1 MGNKSIQKFFAD
13 QNSVIDLSS
22 LGNAKGAKVSLS
34 GPDMNITTPRGS
46 VIIVNGALYSSIKG
60 NNLAVKFKDKTITGA
75 KILGSVDLKDIQ
87 LERIDSSLVDSAQVE
102 KKGNG
107 KRRNKKEEEEL
118 KKQLDDAEN
127 AKKEADKAKEEAEKA
142 KEAAEKALNEAFEV
156 QNSSKQI
163 EEMLQNFLADNVA
176 KDNLAQQSDASQ
188 QNTQAKAT
196 QASKQND
203 AEKVLPQ
210 PINKN
215 TSTGKSNS
223 SKNEENKLDAESVKE
238 PLKVTLA
245 LAAESNS
252 GSKDD
257 SITNFT
263 KPQFVGSTAPNAT
276 VIIKINGI
284 AVGQA
289 VADSLGNFTFTAP
302 ETLTDGTYNLE
313 AEAKTA
319 DGSGSAKLVITID
332 SVTDKP
338 TFELSPESSVSG
350 HKGLTP
356 TLTPSIVGTAEE
368 NAKVDIYV
376 DNKLVASVDVDKD
389 GNWSYEFKDNEL
401 SEGENS
407 IKVVAVDKAG
417 NKNETTDSI
426 ITDTIAPE
434 KPTIELDDSSD
445 SGIKNDNITNSTLP
459 TFIGVAEPGSTVSIY
474 LGLKH
479 LGEVIVAKD
488 GTWSYTLTTPLKDGE
503 YNITATATDIAGHTS
518 ATANL
523 PFTIDTRISYFSAEI
538 ETTNDSGIVGDNVT
552 NNTRPT
558 FTGKTEPNAII
569 SVINSETG
577 EEVIFKANDK
587 GEWTFNFTSDSV
599 EGINNLTFTVE
610 DVAGNKKDF
619 SFSYVIDTI
628 APVPPTVSLEDYVVL
643 PNGIILSGND
653 LPALVGTAEPKSTI
667 LLMRDGK
674 LYDSIEVD
682 SNGTWNY
689 QFSNKFLQGAYDI
702 EIISQDA
709 AGNKSSTVKYSFT
722 IQTEVVPPKAELD
735 ASDDSGA
742 KGDWITNKHNA
753 LTLLGTAD
761 RFATV
766 NILID
771 GKTIGVTT
779 ADADGNWNFDI
790 SRNLSD
796 NVYKIT
802 VESIDPL
809 GRTSS
814 VDYQLTI
821 DSFTPIPTVMLH
833 DSADSGV
840 KGDMITKINT
850 PLFTGMAEA
859 NAKVSIY
866 VDGVLSGEAIAGD
879 DGVWNFQFTT
889 ALSDGSHDV
898 TVKVEDIAGNT
909 ASSSAYNFQ
918 IVTQTQKPTIELV
931 NDTGVD
937 NTDHIINEKNP
948 ALTGTAA
955 PYSTVKL
962 YIDGALIAEVRT
974 NKDGRWEYTLKAD
987 QGLVDG
993 DHRITASVEDIAGNI
1008 AHSDPFLISV
1018 DTAISIPIVSLSP
1031 DSDSGISDDNLTNI
1045 VKPTLHLKD
1054 IDPDIISVQVW
1065 DAMSD
1070 TQIGVA
1076 TQQPDGSWA
1085 YTFTSDLTEG
1095 LHQVYVKVEDIAG
1108 NKANSAIFDFTID
1121 TTVSTPVISLLS
1133 KDDTGVTGDNLTN
1146 INKPG
1151 FAISGVDADAHRV
1164 VVQVM
1169 HNGVSEEIELSH
1181 LNGSWLFI
1189 PGNTWADGSYT
1200 LTVKVEDKAGN
1211 TNYSAPLTVVID
1223 TQIAIDGVE
1232 LVNDSGVK
1240 GDNMTNDD
1248 RPHFRVTV
1256 PTDVNEVRLSI
1267 DGGNSWVQAT
1277 PGVAGSW
1284 EYIWPTDLADGQ
1296 YTLTVEATDKAGN
1309 TVTKTIDFAVDT
1321 TLSVPVIV
1329 LDSADDTGIQGDNM
1343 TNSTQPT
1350 FALQHIDDDAVRV
1363 TVSVEHGG
1371 VTTTFDA
1378 TKGTGGWTF
1387 TPPTSWADGDYTLS
1401 VSVEDKAGNTSHS
1414 ASLTVTVDT
1423 QIAINNIELVND
1435 SGIPDDN
1442 LTNNVRP
1449 HFQVTVPTD
1458 VNVVRLSID
1467 GGKTWF
1473 NATQSA
1479 TPGVWDYIW
1488 PDDVADG
1495 GYTLT
1500 VEATDEAGN
1509 KATQTLDFTIDT
1521 TLSVPTLSLDS
1532 ADDSGIAGDNITNVK
1547 TPGFTLNNIDTDVSR
1562 VIVEVMH
1569 NGIKQEVPLVQT
1581 GGQWRFAPTSDWA
1594 DGDYILT
1601 VKVEDR
1607 AGNVKQSAPL
1617 TVTVDTHIAIDRI
1630 ELVNDSGIP
1639 GDNLTN
1645 EARPH
1650 FQVTVPAD
1658 VNGVRLSI
1666 DGGKTWFDATQSATS
1681 GVWDYTWLTNV
1692 ANGPHTLMVEASDKA
1707 GNKTTQKL
1715 DFTIDTILSEP
1726 TITLD
1731 SADDSAAGDN
1741 ITNVKMPGFTLGNID
1756 ADVTKVVVTVAHDG
1770 KNQQIELIKN
1780 GGVWRFTPG
1789 AAWTDGDYTL
1799 TVKVEDK
1806 AGNTNYSAPLTV
1818 TIDTQT
1824 SIDRIELLNDTG
1836 IVGDNL
1842 TNEARPQFHITVPT
1856 DVNSVQLSLDGGIN
1870 WVNATLTSD
1879 GVWEYIW
1886 PTDLV
1891 ENTYTLTVK
1900 ATDVAGNT
1908 ATETL
1913 NFIIDTTLSTPT
1925 ITLDS
1930 ADDSGT
1936 ANDNKTNVKTPGFII
1951 GGIDSDVTQVVVQVM
1966 RDGHSEEV
1974 ELTQTNGQW
1983 RFVPGSAWT
1992 DGDYTLTVT
2001 VKDEAG
2007 NIRHSAPLTVT
2018 IDTQITIDHIELVND
2033 SGIPDDNLTNN
2044 VRPHFQVTVPTDVNV
2059 VRLSID
2065 GGKTWFN
2072 ATQSATPG
2080 VWDYT
2085 WLADVGEGKHTLT
2098 VEATDKAGNKTTQQL
2113 DFIIDTLLSEPTI
2126 VLDNTDDSGTKGD
2139 HLTNVNKPTFL
2150 LGNIDADAR
2159 YVTVEV
2165 QHGGT
2170 KEVLTA
2176 TKDATG
2182 NWSVT
2187 PTGTWADGDYTL
2199 TVRVED
2205 EAGNEKHSASLT
2217 VTVDTQITID
2227 VIELVNDNGIPGD
2240 NMTNDAHPQFR
2251 VTVPGDVNEVSL
2263 SIDGGVTWVKAT
2275 QSATPGVWNYT
2286 WPGTVPDGDY
2296 TLNVKATDNAGNT
2309 VTETLH
2315 FTIDTTLS
2323 TPVIVLDSAD
2333 DSGVHGDNMTNHT
2346 QPTFALQH
2354 IDDDAVRV
2362 TVSVE
2367 HGGVTTTFDAT
2378 KDAGGWTFTPTGA
2391 WADGDYTLSVSVED
2405 KAGNTSHSAS
2415 LTVTVDTQIAINNI
2429 ELVNDSGIPDDNL
2442 TNNVRPHFQVTVP
2455 TDVNVVRL
2463 SIDGGKTWFNA
2474 TQSATPG
2481 VWDYIWPDDVADGG
2495 YTLTVE
2501 ATDEAGNKAT
2511 QTLDFTIDTT
2521 LSVPTLSLDSADD
2534 SGIAGDNI
2542 TNVKTP
2548 GFTLN
2553 NIDTD
2558 VSRVIVEV
2566 MHNGIKQE
2574 VPLVQTG
2581 GQWRFAPTSDWA
2593 DGDYILT
2600 VKVEDRAGNVKQS
2613 APLTVTVDT
2622 HIAIDRIELVNDS
2635 GIPGDNLTNEARPH
2649 FQVTVPADVNGVR
2662 LSIDGGKTWF
2672 DATQSATSGVW
2683 DYTWLTNVANG
2694 PHTLM
2699 VEASDKAGNKT
2710 TQKLDFTIDT
2720 ILSEP
2725 TITLDSAD
2733 DSAAGDNITN
2743 VKMPGFT
2750 LGNID
2755 ADVTKV
2761 VVTVAHDGKNQQIEL
2776 IKNGGVWRFTPGAAW
2791 TDGDYTLTVK
2801 VEDKAGNTNYSAPL
2815 TVTID
2820 TQTSI
2825 DRIELLND
2833 TGIVGDNLTN
2843 EARPQ
2848 FHITVPTDVNS
2859 VQLSLD
2865 GGINWVNATLTSDG
2879 VWEYI
2884 WPTDLV
2890 ENTYTLTVKATDV
2903 AGNTAT
2909 ETLNFIIDTT
2919 LSTPTIT
2926 LDSADDSG
2934 TANDNKTNVK
2944 TPGFIIGGIDS
2955 DVTQV
2960 VVQVMRDGHSEEV
2973 ELTQTNG
2980 QWRFVPGSAWTD
2992 GDYTLTVTVKD
3003 EAGNIRHSAPL
3014 TVTIDT
3020 QITIDHIELVNDSGI
3035 PDDNLTNNVRPH
3047 FQVTVPTDVNVV
3059 RLSIDGGKTWFNA
3072 TQSATPGV
3080 WDYTWL
3086 ADVGEGK
3093 HTLTVEATDKAG
3105 NKTTQQLDFI
3115 IDTLLSEPTIVLD
3128 NTDDSGT
3135 KGDNLTNVNKPTFL
3149 LGNIDADARYVTV
3162 EVQHG
3167 GTKEVLTATKGA
3179 TGIWSVTPTGT
3190 WADGD
3195 YTLTVR
3201 VEDDAGNVKY
3211 SAPLTVTVD
3220 TQITIDVIEL
3230 VNDNGIPGDNLTND
3244 VRPHFRV
3251 TVPGDVNEVR
3261 LSIDGGNTWVRATQ
3275 GTAGIWDYT
3284 WPKDVTDGLHTL
3296 TVEATDKAGN
3306 KTTQTLDFT
3315 IDTRLSTPTIAM
3327 DSRDDTGAIGDHI
3340 TSVKRPGFTIGN
3352 IDADAHSVI
3361 LRITQGGNSQ
3371 EVTLTQVGGQW
3382 RFTPDADW
3390 ADGSYTLTVEVTD
3403 NAGNVRQ
3410 STPLVV
3416 TVDTQT
3422 SITDITLV
3430 NDHGVPDDNLTNSTR
3445 PQFEITVPA
3454 DVNSVQ
3460 LSIDGGA
3467 NWVSATQGIE
3477 GVWGYTWPTDMGDG
3491 KHTLTVM
3498 VTDRAGN
3505 TATQTL
3511 EFFID
3516 TRLSTPTIALDSTDD
3531 TGTPGDDM
3539 TNRTRPTF
3547 ILQNIDSDVINV
3559 TVSVTHNGT
3568 TTSFTATQGAGGW
3581 SFTPPA
3587 PWGDGDYTLTVTV
3600 EDRAGNTRPSTPL
3613 TVTVDTQIAIDR
3625 IELVNDSGVPGD
3637 NVTKHVRPQFQ
3648 ISVPDDVEK
3657 VLLSIDGGTTW
3668 VTAIK
3673 SSTAGIWD
3681 YTWPTDMPEGQ
3692 HTLTVEVTDGAG
3704 NKMTETLNFTIDITL
3719 LTPTIELAPD
3729 QDTGQNKNDNL
3740 TSVTQPVFVLG
3751 SIDKDVRHVELSIEH
3766 NGTFKTVVLTESADG
3781 WRYRPDSALADGSY
3795 TFTVTVTDV
3804 AGNQQTSAPLKVTI
3818 DGTLT
3823 TPVIELAAGEDSGTV
3838 GDRLTNHDRPV
3849 FDIHQVDSDVTR
3861 VMVKVTYN
3869 GKTHEEAAVFT
3880 NGQWR
3885 FTPSASWADGSYQL
3899 AVVVED
3905 LAGNVKESAP
3915 FEVRIDTTTT
3925 INNIVLLND
3934 TGVQNDQLTNV
3945 AKPSFRIDVP
3955 GDVVQVRVTLD
3966 GGANWNVIRK
3976 NADGQWIFDSPNTLV
3991 DGTYTLRVEATDEAG
4006 NIANKDLVFNIDTN
4020 IQVPTI
4026 ALDAG
4031 QDTGAN
4037 TADNITNISRPTFT
4051 IGNVDPDVI
4060 KVVVTIDGHD
4070 YNATKVGAGWQFT
4083 PGNAIPDGSYN
4094 ITVTVEDKAGNTA
4107 TSKPLPVVIDTT
4119 AEIESV
4125 TLVTDSGDSDVDN
4138 ITKVDKPQFSIV
4150 TADDITHVRVKIDN
4164 AANWIELTKG
4174 GDGRWIFNVG
4184 SALPD
4189 GQHTLLVDV
4198 TDIAGNVAQE
4208 TLQFTIDTTL
4218 REPTIVLDPT
4228 HDTGDDTNDN
4238 LTRINKPVFIIGNVD
4253 NDVSHI
4259 VVHIDGRDY
4268 TIENTGGNLTF
4279 TPDQPLSDGQHT
4291 ISVTVT
4297 DIAGNTKTSAE
4308 LRIEIDTQ
4316 VQIDSVTLTT
4326 DSGVNDHDNVTNA
4339 TRPSFEIATP
4349 DDVTSVLVSFDGV
4362 NWTPISK
4369 NAAGQWE
4376 FTAGS
4381 ALPDGHYTLHV
4392 QATDRAGNTAN
4403 STLGFTVDTQID
4415 GLSVVMLDDAGK
4427 DSTDGITNITSPRF
4441 EISAREPL
4449 QSVTVI
4455 LNGKSSTLT
4464 QGAGNKW
4471 LFTPDTPLVDGTYK
4485 IEIVAEDIA
4494 GNKISKEVSFT
4505 IDTIV
4510 SDPSIDL
4517 LDADDTGE
4525 SAVDNITSVT
4535 TPRFVIGNV
4544 PADIDTVVIRING
4557 VSYSVTANGNN
4568 LWEFQVPVALNDGVY
4583 EAVVVFRDI
4592 AGNTSETKLPFT
4604 IDTTTSVSVR
4614 MEPASDTGNSNSDN
4628 LTNKQ
4633 NPKFEG
4639 TAEPNAKLVIT
4650 IVDDKSGREVL
4661 KQTITVGADGNW
4673 SVTPNILPDGMYT
4686 INVVATDVAG
4696 NTAQTQERFTIDT
4709 VTIDPT
4715 IRLSDPSIDDQHEA
4729 TSLRPEFKGFAE
4741 AFSTIMIQWDGKVVG
4756 SANANANGE
4765 WSWTPPSVLAPGSYV
4780 VSIVAKDKAGNESS
4794 QVDFPVVIPVI
4805 DVTPPTIKLSE
4816 ESDSGALGD
4825 FTTNNK
4831 TPTLIG
4837 STLPNTIVSIYVDGV
4852 KVGEATAD
4860 TAGRY
4865 TFQLSEMKDG
4875 HYVVQVGIVNPR
4887 DNSELRSTAVDVTID
4902 TEVAELV
4909 WNISGMHEGGYI
4921 NTVTPEIGGTSEPN
4935 SKITIFVNGVE
4946 KAIAYT
4952 TGAGHWGVVL
4962 PALGNDG
4969 NYELTFKVEDVAGN
4983 IREFGPQNVIL
4994 DTVISPLT
5002 VVLREADDSGKVGDW
5017 ITNKSHVTIDGTA
5030 EAGSTLTIR
5039 NPQGVV
5045 IATLVVGNDG
5055 RWSAELD
5062 LREGSNAF
5070 VVVSED
5076 KAGNSQQKE
5085 ILIEHDTQIEIS
5097 DISLSRDTNSGDKYD
5112 LITNN
5117 KSPVLVAMTDPG
5129 ATVQVYINGV
5139 LQGTV
5144 EASSSGNISYT
5155 MPANSADGEY
5165 QVQFVATDTAGN
5177 RVESAITTVTIDSQI
5192 AVFDIDEDSLP
5203 ALSNNRALSVS
5214 GVGEAGSQVSIFVD
5228 GKLVNVVMVEADGTW
5243 RAPILL
5249 QDDGTFNIHFSITD
5263 VAGNTEVSKDY
5274 SVDVDSSTDF
5284 PTLNLEDA
5292 SNSGSLDDLITNHN
5306 KPVLVGTAEAGA
5318 TIHIYVDEKIV
5329 ANVLVLEDG
5338 TWSYQFDNALK
5349 DGEYSIRVVAE
5360 DPAGN
5365 TAESPRLLVTID
5377 TSTFIDNPAMVAG
5390 SDNGIFSNDSITSQT
5405 RPTFSI
5411 FGEMNQSVQ
5420 IFIDGVLVDTITVT
5434 DRNQVYRPE
5443 SPLGDGSHSIYYV
5456 ITDKAGNTATSKT
5469 LNFTIDTFNTTPVAI
5484 DSIGGQTLA
5493 EMTGSDG
5500 KIYIT
5505 DTTRNLLFSGSA
5517 EPNSKIEI
5525 IINGLNVGEV
5535 WVNEKGHWQMP
5546 VNPLYFTEGQ
5556 LDITVKS
5563 TDRAGN
5569 VNQEKYSIWVDTH
5582 IKVFTS
5588 ELDDNKSSSKTEW
5601 WSNSDLI
5608 TMRGTGEIGATVSLI
5623 VAGVTLAT
5631 AVVAATGR
5639 WELSTDKLPEGTYDI
5654 SLVIEDSA
5662 GNRWEDVREIFIDR
5676 TPPNAPVVTYSD
5688 IVNDLIIM
5696 QGTAEAKSQLIITDS
5711 EGNTYTLTVPDNGK
5725 WSMAIPYPS
5734 EGKFTITSV
5743 DAIGNRSD
5751 DVPLDIMKEV
5761 PVISLSPDS
5770 DSGTVGDN
5778 ITRDKQ
5784 PTFIIGNL
5792 ESDVVVVQVD
5802 INGTVY
5808 NAEKNADGVWFFT
5821 PGTPLADGSYT
5832 ISVIASDAA
5841 GNQKNSLPITV
5852 TIDSTLTVPE
5862 IALAAGEDNGASDSD
5877 NVTNHTQPK
5886 FTLQHI
5892 DADVTGVT
5900 VNVTHNGVT
5909 DIYQATQG
5917 ADGWT
5922 FTPPAAWNDGN
5933 YTLSVTV
5940 VDRAGNSQQSAS
5952 LAVTVDSTVT
5962 VTADSQHDD
5971 ASDDATAT
5979 AVTPPESETVNAES
5993 ATHLR
5998 TEPSAAEE
6006 SVVKVTAYSITLLNA
6021 DSGDEI
6027 DRSISQTPSF
6037 EISVPENIVNVS
6049 IMFEGEEFTLPITNQ
6064 KAIFEVPLSLEDGEY
6079 TMDVKFIDKDNDFLI
6094 KEKTFSVDHS
6104 SADIVNAMNVRG
6116 KTEDDINDSPSTS
6129 SVGHNNNGAID
6140 VFAVNEV
6147 TLPVDNQEEHA

>member
-2126 VLDNTDDSGTKGD
+2126 VLDSTDDSGTKGD

-2481 VWDYIWPDDVADGG
+2481 VWDY
-2495 YTLTVE
+2495 
-2501 ATDEAGNKAT
+2501 
-2511 QTLDFTIDTT
+2511 
-2521 LSVPTLSLDSADD
+2521 
-2534 SGIAGDNI
+2534 
-2542 TNVKTP
+2542 
-2548 GFTLN
+2548 
-2553 NIDTD
+2553 
-2558 VSRVIVEV
+2558 
-2566 MHNGIKQE
+2566 
-2574 VPLVQTG
+2574 
-2581 GQWRFAPTSDWA
+2581 
-2593 DGDYILT
+2593 
-2600 VKVEDRAGNVKQS
+2600 
-2613 APLTVTVDT
+2613 
-2622 HIAIDRIELVNDS
+2622 
-2635 GIPGDNLTNEARPH
+2635 
-2649 FQVTVPADVNGVR
+2649 
-2662 LSIDGGKTWF
+2662 
-2672 DATQSATSGVW
+2672 
-2683 DYTWLTNVANG
+2683 
-2694 PHTLM
+2694 
-2699 VEASDKAGNKT
+2699 
-2710 TQKLDFTIDT
+2710 
-2720 ILSEP
+2720 
-2725 TITLDSAD
+2725 
-2733 DSAAGDNITN
+2733 
-2743 VKMPGFT
+2743 
-2750 LGNID
+2750 
-2755 ADVTKV
+2755 
-2761 VVTVAHDGKNQQIEL
+2761 
-2776 IKNGGVWRFTPGAAW
+2776 
-2791 TDGDYTLTVK
+2791 
-2801 VEDKAGNTNYSAPL
+2801 
-2815 TVTID
+2815 
-2820 TQTSI
+2820 
-2825 DRIELLND
+2825 
-2833 TGIVGDNLTN
+2833 
-2843 EARPQ
+2843 
-2848 FHITVPTDVNS
+2848 
-2859 VQLSLD
+2859 
-2865 GGINWVNATLTSDG
+2865 
-2879 VWEYI
+2879 
-2884 WPTDLV
+2884 
-2890 ENTYTLTVKATDV
+2890 
-2903 AGNTAT
+2903 
-2909 ETLNFIIDTT
+2909 
-2919 LSTPTIT
+2919 
-2926 LDSADDSG
+2926 
-2934 TANDNKTNVK
+2934 
-2944 TPGFIIGGIDS
+2944 
-2955 DVTQV
+2955 
-2960 VVQVMRDGHSEEV
+2960 
-2973 ELTQTNG
+2973 
-2980 QWRFVPGSAWTD
+2980 
-2992 GDYTLTVTVKD
+2992 
-3003 EAGNIRHSAPL
+3003 
-3014 TVTIDT
+3014 
-3020 QITIDHIELVNDSGI
+3020 
-3035 PDDNLTNNVRPH
+3035 
-3047 FQVTVPTDVNVV
+3047 
-3059 RLSIDGGKTWFNA
+3059 
-3072 TQSATPGV
+3072 
-3080 WDYTWL
+3080 TWL

-3327 DSRDDTGAIGDHI
+3327 DSRDDTGAIGAHI

-3657 VLLSIDGGTTW
+3657 VLLSIDGGTTR

-4557 VSYSVTANGNN
+4557 VSYPVTANGNN

>member
-1 MGNKSIQKFFAD
+1 KSIQKFFAD

-426 ITDTIAPE
+426 ITDTIPPE

-1065 DAMSD
+1065 DAASD

-1108 NKANSAIFDFTID
+1108 NKANSAVFDFTID

-1378 TKGTGGWTF
+1378 TKGTGGWSF
-1387 TPPTSWADGDYTLS
+1387 TPTGAWADGDYTLS

-1458 VNVVRLSID
+1458 VNEVRLSID

-1479 TPGVWDYIW
+1479 TPGAWDYIW

-1500 VEATDEAGN
+1500 VEATDKAGN
-1509 KATQTLDFTIDT
+1509 KTTQELDFTIDT

-2018 IDTQITIDHIELVND
+2018 IDTQIAIDHIELVND
-2033 SGIPDDNLTNN
+2033 SGIPDDNLTNEA
-2044 VRPHFQVTVPTDVNV
+2044 RPHFQVTVPTDVNV

-2072 ATQSATPG
+2072 ATQSSTPG

-2113 DFIIDTLLSEPTI
+2113 DFIIDTMLSEPTI

-2139 HLTNVNKPTFL
+2139 NLTNVNKPTFL

-2227 VIELVNDNGIPGD
+2227 AIELVNDNGIPGD

-2323 TPVIVLDSAD
+2323 VPVIVLNSAD
-2333 DSGVHGDNMTNHT
+2333 DTGVQGDNMTNSS

-2378 KDAGGWTFTPTGA
+2378 KGVGGWSFTPTGA

-2442 TNNVRPHFQVTVP
+2442 TNNVRPHFQVKVP
-2455 TDVNVVRL
+2455 TDVN
-2463 SIDGGKTWFNA
+2463 
-2474 TQSATPG
+2474 
-2481 VWDYIWPDDVADGG
+2481 
-2495 YTLTVE
+2495 E
-2501 ATDEAGNKAT
+2501 
-2511 QTLDFTIDTT
+2511 
-2521 LSVPTLSLDSADD
+2521 
-2534 SGIAGDNI
+2534 
-2542 TNVKTP
+2542 
-2548 GFTLN
+2548 
-2553 NIDTD
+2553 
-2558 VSRVIVEV
+2558 
-2566 MHNGIKQE
+2566 
-2574 VPLVQTG
+2574 
-2581 GQWRFAPTSDWA
+2581 
-2593 DGDYILT
+2593 
-2600 VKVEDRAGNVKQS
+2600 
-2613 APLTVTVDT
+2613 
-2622 HIAIDRIELVNDS
+2622 
-2635 GIPGDNLTNEARPH
+2635 
-2649 FQVTVPADVNGVR
+2649 
-2662 LSIDGGKTWF
+2662 
-2672 DATQSATSGVW
+2672 
-2683 DYTWLTNVANG
+2683 
-2694 PHTLM
+2694 
-2699 VEASDKAGNKT
+2699 
-2710 TQKLDFTIDT
+2710 
-2720 ILSEP
+2720 
-2725 TITLDSAD
+2725 
-2733 DSAAGDNITN
+2733 
-2743 VKMPGFT
+2743 
-2750 LGNID
+2750 
-2755 ADVTKV
+2755 
-2761 VVTVAHDGKNQQIEL
+2761 
-2776 IKNGGVWRFTPGAAW
+2776 
-2791 TDGDYTLTVK
+2791 
-2801 VEDKAGNTNYSAPL
+2801 
-2815 TVTID
+2815 
-2820 TQTSI
+2820 
-2825 DRIELLND
+2825 
-2833 TGIVGDNLTN
+2833 
-2843 EARPQ
+2843 
-2848 FHITVPTDVNS
+2848 
-2859 VQLSLD
+2859 
-2865 GGINWVNATLTSDG
+2865 
-2879 VWEYI
+2879 
-2884 WPTDLV
+2884 
-2890 ENTYTLTVKATDV
+2890 
-2903 AGNTAT
+2903 
-2909 ETLNFIIDTT
+2909 
-2919 LSTPTIT
+2919 
-2926 LDSADDSG
+2926 
-2934 TANDNKTNVK
+2934 
-2944 TPGFIIGGIDS
+2944 
-2955 DVTQV
+2955 
-2960 VVQVMRDGHSEEV
+2960 
-2973 ELTQTNG
+2973 
-2980 QWRFVPGSAWTD
+2980 
-2992 GDYTLTVTVKD
+2992 
-3003 EAGNIRHSAPL
+3003 
-3014 TVTIDT
+3014 
-3020 QITIDHIELVNDSGI
+3020 
-3035 PDDNLTNNVRPH
+3035 
-3047 FQVTVPTDVNVV
+3047 V

-3105 NKTTQQLDFI
+3105 NQTTQKLDFI
-3115 IDTLLSEPTIVLD
+3115 IDTMLSEPTIVLD
-3128 NTDDSGT
+3128 STDDSGT
-3135 KGDNLTNVNKPTFL
+3135 KGDNLTNANKPTFI

-3162 EVQHG
+3162 EVQYG

-3195 YTLTVR
+3195 YMLTVR

-3315 IDTRLSTPTIAM
+3315 IDTRLSTPTITM

-3352 IDADAHSVI
+3352 IDSDAQSVI

-3410 STPLVV
+3410 STPLIV

-3467 NWVSATQGIE
+3467 NWVSAAQGIE

-3613 TVTVDTQIAIDR
+3613 TVTVDTQIAIDH

-3681 YTWPTDMPEGQ
+3681 YTWPTDMSEGQ
-3692 HTLTVEVTDGAG
+3692 HTLIVEVTDGAG

-3719 LTPTIELAPD
+3719 MTPTIELAPD

-4308 LRIEIDTQ
+4308 LKIEIDTQ

-4535 TPRFVIGNV
+4535 KPRFVIGNV

-4557 VSYSVTANGNN
+4557 VSYPVTANGNN

-4887 DNSELRSTAVDVTID
+4887 DNSELRSTAVDLTID

-5292 SNSGSLDDLITNHN
+5292 SNSGSLDDLITSHN

-5377 TSTFIDNPAMVAG
+5377 TSTFIDNPVMMAG

-5405 RPTFSI
+5405 RPAFSI
-5411 FGEMNQSVQ
+5411 YGEMNQSVQ

-5469 LNFTIDTFNTTPVAI
+5469 LNFTIDTLNTTPVAI

-5582 IKVFTS
+5582 IQVFTS
-5588 ELDDNKSSSKTEW
+5588 ELDDNKSSSKTDW
-5601 WSNSDLI
+5601 WSNSSTI
-5608 TMRGTGEIGATVSLI
+5608 TMRGMGEIGATVSLI

-5631 AVVAATGR
+5631 AVVAANGQ
-5639 WELSTDKLPEGTYDI
+5639 WELSTDQLPEGKYDI
-5654 SLVIEDSA
+5654 TLSIEDNA
-5662 GNRWEDVREIFIDR
+5662 GNRKEEVHEIFIDR

-5711 EGNTYTLTVPDNGK
+5711 NGNTYTLTVPDNGK

-5751 DVPLDIMKEV
+5751 DVSLDIMKEV

-5862 IALAAGEDNGASDSD
+5862 IALAAGEDNGVSDSD

-5909 DIYQATQG
+5909 DTYQATQG

-5922 FTPPAAWNDGN
+5922 FTPPAAWNDGT

-5971 ASDDATAT
+5971 ASDDATPT
-5979 AVTPPESETVNAES
+5979 AVTPLESETVNAES
-5993 ATHLR
+5993 DTHLR
-5998 TEPSAAEE
+5998 TVPSAAEE
-6006 SVVKVTAYSITLLNA
+6006 SVVKETAYSITLLNA

-6049 IMFEGEEFTLPITNQ
+6049 VMFEGEEFTLPITNQ

-6104 SADIVNAMNVRG
+6104 SADIVNAMNARG
-6116 KTEDDINDSPSTS
+6116 KAEDDINDSPSTS

>member
-1200 LTVKVEDKAGN
+1200 LTVKVED
-1211 TNYSAPLTVVID
+1211 
-1223 TQIAIDGVE
+1223 
-1232 LVNDSGVK
+1232 
-1240 GDNMTNDD
+1240 
-1248 RPHFRVTV
+1248 
-1256 PTDVNEVRLSI
+1256 
-1267 DGGNSWVQAT
+1267 
-1277 PGVAGSW
+1277 
-1284 EYIWPTDLADGQ
+1284 
-1296 YTLTVEATDKAGN
+1296 
-1309 TVTKTIDFAVDT
+1309 
-1321 TLSVPVIV
+1321 
-1329 LDSADDTGIQGDNM
+1329 
-1343 TNSTQPT
+1343 
-1350 FALQHIDDDAVRV
+1350 
-1363 TVSVEHGG
+1363 
-1371 VTTTFDA
+1371 
-1378 TKGTGGWTF
+1378 
-1387 TPPTSWADGDYTLS
+1387 
-1401 VSVEDKAGNTSHS
+1401 
-1414 ASLTVTVDT
+1414 
-1423 QIAINNIELVND
+1423 
-1435 SGIPDDN
+1435 
-1442 LTNNVRP
+1442 
-1449 HFQVTVPTD
+1449 
-1458 VNVVRLSID
+1458 
-1467 GGKTWF
+1467 
-1473 NATQSA
+1473 
-1479 TPGVWDYIW
+1479 
-1488 PDDVADG
+1488 
-1495 GYTLT
+1495 
-1500 VEATDEAGN
+1500 
-1509 KATQTLDFTIDT
+1509 
-1521 TLSVPTLSLDS
+1521 
-1532 ADDSGIAGDNITNVK
+1532 
-1547 TPGFTLNNIDTDVSR
+1547 
-1562 VIVEVMH
+1562 
-1569 NGIKQEVPLVQT
+1569 
-1581 GGQWRFAPTSDWA
+1581 
-1594 DGDYILT
+1594 
-1601 VKVEDR
+1601 R

-2126 VLDNTDDSGTKGD
+2126 VLDSTDDSGTKGD

-2481 VWDYIWPDDVADGG
+2481 VWDY
-2495 YTLTVE
+2495 
-2501 ATDEAGNKAT
+2501 
-2511 QTLDFTIDTT
+2511 
-2521 LSVPTLSLDSADD
+2521 
-2534 SGIAGDNI
+2534 
-2542 TNVKTP
+2542 
-2548 GFTLN
+2548 
-2553 NIDTD
+2553 
-2558 VSRVIVEV
+2558 
-2566 MHNGIKQE
+2566 
-2574 VPLVQTG
+2574 
-2581 GQWRFAPTSDWA
+2581 
-2593 DGDYILT
+2593 
-2600 VKVEDRAGNVKQS
+2600 
-2613 APLTVTVDT
+2613 
-2622 HIAIDRIELVNDS
+2622 
-2635 GIPGDNLTNEARPH
+2635 
-2649 FQVTVPADVNGVR
+2649 
-2662 LSIDGGKTWF
+2662 
-2672 DATQSATSGVW
+2672 
-2683 DYTWLTNVANG
+2683 
-2694 PHTLM
+2694 
-2699 VEASDKAGNKT
+2699 
-2710 TQKLDFTIDT
+2710 
-2720 ILSEP
+2720 
-2725 TITLDSAD
+2725 
-2733 DSAAGDNITN
+2733 
-2743 VKMPGFT
+2743 
-2750 LGNID
+2750 
-2755 ADVTKV
+2755 
-2761 VVTVAHDGKNQQIEL
+2761 
-2776 IKNGGVWRFTPGAAW
+2776 
-2791 TDGDYTLTVK
+2791 
-2801 VEDKAGNTNYSAPL
+2801 
-2815 TVTID
+2815 
-2820 TQTSI
+2820 
-2825 DRIELLND
+2825 
-2833 TGIVGDNLTN
+2833 
-2843 EARPQ
+2843 
-2848 FHITVPTDVNS
+2848 
-2859 VQLSLD
+2859 
-2865 GGINWVNATLTSDG
+2865 
-2879 VWEYI
+2879 
-2884 WPTDLV
+2884 
-2890 ENTYTLTVKATDV
+2890 
-2903 AGNTAT
+2903 
-2909 ETLNFIIDTT
+2909 
-2919 LSTPTIT
+2919 
-2926 LDSADDSG
+2926 
-2934 TANDNKTNVK
+2934 
-2944 TPGFIIGGIDS
+2944 
-2955 DVTQV
+2955 
-2960 VVQVMRDGHSEEV
+2960 
-2973 ELTQTNG
+2973 
-2980 QWRFVPGSAWTD
+2980 
-2992 GDYTLTVTVKD
+2992 
-3003 EAGNIRHSAPL
+3003 
-3014 TVTIDT
+3014 
-3020 QITIDHIELVNDSGI
+3020 
-3035 PDDNLTNNVRPH
+3035 
-3047 FQVTVPTDVNVV
+3047 
-3059 RLSIDGGKTWFNA
+3059 
-3072 TQSATPGV
+3072 
-3080 WDYTWL
+3080 TWL

-3105 NKTTQQLDFI
+3105 NKTT
-3115 IDTLLSEPTIVLD
+3115 
-3128 NTDDSGT
+3128 
-3135 KGDNLTNVNKPTFL
+3135 
-3149 LGNIDADARYVTV
+3149 
-3162 EVQHG
+3162 
-3167 GTKEVLTATKGA
+3167 
-3179 TGIWSVTPTGT
+3179 
-3190 WADGD
+3190 
-3195 YTLTVR
+3195 
-3201 VEDDAGNVKY
+3201 
-3211 SAPLTVTVD
+3211 
-3220 TQITIDVIEL
+3220 
-3230 VNDNGIPGDNLTND
+3230 
-3244 VRPHFRV
+3244 
-3251 TVPGDVNEVR
+3251 
-3261 LSIDGGNTWVRATQ
+3261 
-3275 GTAGIWDYT
+3275 
-3284 WPKDVTDGLHTL
+3284 
-3296 TVEATDKAGN
+3296 
-3306 KTTQTLDFT
+3306 
-3315 IDTRLSTPTIAM
+3315 
-3327 DSRDDTGAIGDHI
+3327 
-3340 TSVKRPGFTIGN
+3340 
-3352 IDADAHSVI
+3352 
-3361 LRITQGGNSQ
+3361 
-3371 EVTLTQVGGQW
+3371 
-3382 RFTPDADW
+3382 
-3390 ADGSYTLTVEVTD
+3390 
-3403 NAGNVRQ
+3403 
-3410 STPLVV
+3410 
-3416 TVDTQT
+3416 
-3422 SITDITLV
+3422 
-3430 NDHGVPDDNLTNSTR
+3430 
-3445 PQFEITVPA
+3445 
-3454 DVNSVQ
+3454 
-3460 LSIDGGA
+3460 
-3467 NWVSATQGIE
+3467 
-3477 GVWGYTWPTDMGDG
+3477 
-3491 KHTLTVM
+3491 
-3498 VTDRAGN
+3498 
-3505 TATQTL
+3505 
-3511 EFFID
+3511 
-3516 TRLSTPTIALDSTDD
+3516 
-3531 TGTPGDDM
+3531 
-3539 TNRTRPTF
+3539 
-3547 ILQNIDSDVINV
+3547 
-3559 TVSVTHNGT
+3559 
-3568 TTSFTATQGAGGW
+3568 
-3581 SFTPPA
+3581 
-3587 PWGDGDYTLTVTV
+3587 
-3600 EDRAGNTRPSTPL
+3600 
-3613 TVTVDTQIAIDR
+3613 
-3625 IELVNDSGVPGD
+3625 
-3637 NVTKHVRPQFQ
+3637 
-3648 ISVPDDVEK
+3648 
-3657 VLLSIDGGTTW
+3657 
-3668 VTAIK
+3668 
-3673 SSTAGIWD
+3673 
-3681 YTWPTDMPEGQ
+3681 
-3692 HTLTVEVTDGAG
+3692 
-3704 NKMTETLNFTIDITL
+3704 
-3719 LTPTIELAPD
+3719 
-3729 QDTGQNKNDNL
+3729 
-3740 TSVTQPVFVLG
+3740 
-3751 SIDKDVRHVELSIEH
+3751 
-3766 NGTFKTVVLTESADG
+3766 
-3781 WRYRPDSALADGSY
+3781 
-3795 TFTVTVTDV
+3795 
-3804 AGNQQTSAPLKVTI
+3804 
-3818 DGTLT
+3818 
-3823 TPVIELAAGEDSGTV
+3823 
-3838 GDRLTNHDRPV
+3838 
-3849 FDIHQVDSDVTR
+3849 
-3861 VMVKVTYN
+3861 
-3869 GKTHEEAAVFT
+3869 
-3880 NGQWR
+3880 
-3885 FTPSASWADGSYQL
+3885 
-3899 AVVVED
+3899 
-3905 LAGNVKESAP
+3905 
-3915 FEVRIDTTTT
+3915 
-3925 INNIVLLND
+3925 
-3934 TGVQNDQLTNV
+3934 
-3945 AKPSFRIDVP
+3945 
-3955 GDVVQVRVTLD
+3955 
-3966 GGANWNVIRK
+3966 
-3976 NADGQWIFDSPNTLV
+3976 
-3991 DGTYTLRVEATDEAG
+3991 
-4006 NIANKDLVFNIDTN
+4006 
-4020 IQVPTI
+4020 
-4026 ALDAG
+4026 
-4031 QDTGAN
+4031 
-4037 TADNITNISRPTFT
+4037 
-4051 IGNVDPDVI
+4051 
-4060 KVVVTIDGHD
+4060 
-4070 YNATKVGAGWQFT
+4070 
-4083 PGNAIPDGSYN
+4083 
-4094 ITVTVEDKAGNTA
+4094 
-4107 TSKPLPVVIDTT
+4107 
-4119 AEIESV
+4119 
-4125 TLVTDSGDSDVDN
+4125 
-4138 ITKVDKPQFSIV
+4138 
-4150 TADDITHVRVKIDN
+4150 
-4164 AANWIELTKG
+4164 
-4174 GDGRWIFNVG
+4174 
-4184 SALPD
+4184 
-4189 GQHTLLVDV
+4189 
-4198 TDIAGNVAQE
+4198 
-4208 TLQFTIDTTL
+4208 
-4218 REPTIVLDPT
+4218 
-4228 HDTGDDTNDN
+4228 
-4238 LTRINKPVFIIGNVD
+4238 
-4253 NDVSHI
+4253 
-4259 VVHIDGRDY
+4259 
-4268 TIENTGGNLTF
+4268 
-4279 TPDQPLSDGQHT
+4279 
-4291 ISVTVT
+4291 
-4297 DIAGNTKTSAE
+4297 
-4308 LRIEIDTQ
+4308 
-4316 VQIDSVTLTT
+4316 
-4326 DSGVNDHDNVTNA
+4326 
-4339 TRPSFEIATP
+4339 
-4349 DDVTSVLVSFDGV
+4349 
-4362 NWTPISK
+4362 
-4369 NAAGQWE
+4369 
-4376 FTAGS
+4376 
-4381 ALPDGHYTLHV
+4381 
-4392 QATDRAGNTAN
+4392 
-4403 STLGFTVDTQID
+4403 
-4415 GLSVVMLDDAGK
+4415 
-4427 DSTDGITNITSPRF
+4427 
-4441 EISAREPL
+4441 
-4449 QSVTVI
+4449 
-4455 LNGKSSTLT
+4455 
-4464 QGAGNKW
+4464 
-4471 LFTPDTPLVDGTYK
+4471 
-4485 IEIVAEDIA
+4485 
-4494 GNKISKEVSFT
+4494 
-4505 IDTIV
+4505 
-4510 SDPSIDL
+4510 
-4517 LDADDTGE
+4517 
-4525 SAVDNITSVT
+4525 
-4535 TPRFVIGNV
+4535 
-4544 PADIDTVVIRING
+4544 
-4557 VSYSVTANGNN
+4557 
-4568 LWEFQVPVALNDGVY
+4568 
-4583 EAVVVFRDI
+4583 
-4592 AGNTSETKLPFT
+4592 
-4604 IDTTTSVSVR
+4604 
-4614 MEPASDTGNSNSDN
+4614 
-4628 LTNKQ
+4628 
-4633 NPKFEG
+4633 
-4639 TAEPNAKLVIT
+4639 
-4650 IVDDKSGREVL
+4650 
-4661 KQTITVGADGNW
+4661 
-4673 SVTPNILPDGMYT
+4673 
-4686 INVVATDVAG
+4686 
-4696 NTAQTQERFTIDT
+4696 
-4709 VTIDPT
+4709 
-4715 IRLSDPSIDDQHEA
+4715 
-4729 TSLRPEFKGFAE
+4729 
-4741 AFSTIMIQWDGKVVG
+4741 
-4756 SANANANGE
+4756 
-4765 WSWTPPSVLAPGSYV
+4765 
-4780 VSIVAKDKAGNESS
+4780 
-4794 QVDFPVVIPVI
+4794 
-4805 DVTPPTIKLSE
+4805 
-4816 ESDSGALGD
+4816 
-4825 FTTNNK
+4825 
-4831 TPTLIG
+4831 
-4837 STLPNTIVSIYVDGV
+4837 
-4852 KVGEATAD
+4852 
-4860 TAGRY
+4860 
-4865 TFQLSEMKDG
+4865 
-4875 HYVVQVGIVNPR
+4875 
-4887 DNSELRSTAVDVTID
+4887 
-4902 TEVAELV
+4902 
-4909 WNISGMHEGGYI
+4909 
-4921 NTVTPEIGGTSEPN
+4921 
-4935 SKITIFVNGVE
+4935 
-4946 KAIAYT
+4946 
-4952 TGAGHWGVVL
+4952 
-4962 PALGNDG
+4962 
-4969 NYELTFKVEDVAGN
+4969 
-4983 IREFGPQNVIL
+4983 
-4994 DTVISPLT
+4994 
-5002 VVLREADDSGKVGDW
+5002 
-5017 ITNKSHVTIDGTA
+5017 
-5030 EAGSTLTIR
+5030 
-5039 NPQGVV
+5039 
-5045 IATLVVGNDG
+5045 
-5055 RWSAELD
+5055 
-5062 LREGSNAF
+5062 
-5070 VVVSED
+5070 
-5076 KAGNSQQKE
+5076 
-5085 ILIEHDTQIEIS
+5085 
-5097 DISLSRDTNSGDKYD
+5097 
-5112 LITNN
+5112 
-5117 KSPVLVAMTDPG
+5117 
-5129 ATVQVYINGV
+5129 
-5139 LQGTV
+5139 
-5144 EASSSGNISYT
+5144 
-5155 MPANSADGEY
+5155 
-5165 QVQFVATDTAGN
+5165 
-5177 RVESAITTVTIDSQI
+5177 
-5192 AVFDIDEDSLP
+5192 
-5203 ALSNNRALSVS
+5203 
-5214 GVGEAGSQVSIFVD
+5214 
-5228 GKLVNVVMVEADGTW
+5228 
-5243 RAPILL
+5243 
-5249 QDDGTFNIHFSITD
+5249 
-5263 VAGNTEVSKDY
+5263 
-5274 SVDVDSSTDF
+5274 
-5284 PTLNLEDA
+5284 
-5292 SNSGSLDDLITNHN
+5292 
-5306 KPVLVGTAEAGA
+5306 
-5318 TIHIYVDEKIV
+5318 
-5329 ANVLVLEDG
+5329 
-5338 TWSYQFDNALK
+5338 
-5349 DGEYSIRVVAE
+5349 
-5360 DPAGN
+5360 
-5365 TAESPRLLVTID
+5365 
-5377 TSTFIDNPAMVAG
+5377 
-5390 SDNGIFSNDSITSQT
+5390 
-5405 RPTFSI
+5405 
-5411 FGEMNQSVQ
+5411 
-5420 IFIDGVLVDTITVT
+5420 
-5434 DRNQVYRPE
+5434 
-5443 SPLGDGSHSIYYV
+5443 
-5456 ITDKAGNTATSKT
+5456 
-5469 LNFTIDTFNTTPVAI
+5469 
-5484 DSIGGQTLA
+5484 
-5493 EMTGSDG
+5493 
-5500 KIYIT
+5500 
-5505 DTTRNLLFSGSA
+5505 
-5517 EPNSKIEI
+5517 
-5525 IINGLNVGEV
+5525 
-5535 WVNEKGHWQMP
+5535 
-5546 VNPLYFTEGQ
+5546 
-5556 LDITVKS
+5556 
-5563 TDRAGN
+5563 
-5569 VNQEKYSIWVDTH
+5569 
-5582 IKVFTS
+5582 
-5588 ELDDNKSSSKTEW
+5588 
-5601 WSNSDLI
+5601 
-5608 TMRGTGEIGATVSLI
+5608 
-5623 VAGVTLAT
+5623 
-5631 AVVAATGR
+5631 
-5639 WELSTDKLPEGTYDI
+5639 
-5654 SLVIEDSA
+5654 
-5662 GNRWEDVREIFIDR
+5662 
-5676 TPPNAPVVTYSD
+5676 
-5688 IVNDLIIM
+5688 
-5696 QGTAEAKSQLIITDS
+5696 
-5711 EGNTYTLTVPDNGK
+5711 
-5725 WSMAIPYPS
+5725 
-5734 EGKFTITSV
+5734 
-5743 DAIGNRSD
+5743 
-5751 DVPLDIMKEV
+5751 
-5761 PVISLSPDS
+5761 
-5770 DSGTVGDN
+5770 
-5778 ITRDKQ
+5778 
-5784 PTFIIGNL
+5784 
-5792 ESDVVVVQVD
+5792 
-5802 INGTVY
+5802 
-5808 NAEKNADGVWFFT
+5808 
-5821 PGTPLADGSYT
+5821 
-5832 ISVIASDAA
+5832 
-5841 GNQKNSLPITV
+5841 
-5852 TIDSTLTVPE
+5852 
-5862 IALAAGEDNGASDSD
+5862 
-5877 NVTNHTQPK
+5877 
-5886 FTLQHI
+5886 
-5892 DADVTGVT
+5892 
-5900 VNVTHNGVT
+5900 
-5909 DIYQATQG
+5909 
-5917 ADGWT
+5917 
-5922 FTPPAAWNDGN
+5922 
-5933 YTLSVTV
+5933 
-5940 VDRAGNSQQSAS
+5940 
-5952 LAVTVDSTVT
+5952 
-5962 VTADSQHDD
+5962 
-5971 ASDDATAT
+5971 
-5979 AVTPPESETVNAES
+5979 
-5993 ATHLR
+5993 
-5998 TEPSAAEE
+5998 
-6006 SVVKVTAYSITLLNA
+6006 
-6021 DSGDEI
+6021 
-6027 DRSISQTPSF
+6027 
-6037 EISVPENIVNVS
+6037 
-6049 IMFEGEEFTLPITNQ
+6049 
-6064 KAIFEVPLSLEDGEY
+6064 
-6079 TMDVKFIDKDNDFLI
+6079 
-6094 KEKTFSVDHS
+6094 
-6104 SADIVNAMNVRG
+6104 
-6116 KTEDDINDSPSTS
+6116 
-6129 SVGHNNNGAID
+6129 
-6140 VFAVNEV
+6140 
-6147 TLPVDNQEEHA
+6147 

>member
-34 GPDMNITTPRGS
+34 GPDMNITTPHGS

-426 ITDTIAPE
+426 ITDTIPPE

-628 APVPPTVSLEDYVVL
+628 APVPPTVSLEDFVVL

-1031 DSDSGISDDNLTNI
+1031 DSDSGIADDNLTNI

-1108 NKANSAIFDFTID
+1108 NKANSAVFDFTID

-1181 LNGSWLFI
+1181 LNGSWLFT

-1211 TNYSAPLTVVID
+1211 TSYSAPLTVVID

-1329 LDSADDTGIQGDNM
+1329 LNSADDTGVQGDNM

-1378 TKGTGGWTF
+1378 TKGTGGWSF
-1387 TPPTSWADGDYTLS
+1387 TPTGAWADGDYTLS

-1435 SGIPDDN
+1435 SGIPNDN

-1473 NATQSA
+1473 NATQNA

-1509 KATQTLDFTIDT
+1509 KTTQTLDFTIDT

-1639 GDNLTN
+1639 DDNLTN

-2018 IDTQITIDHIELVND
+2018 IDTQIAIDHIELVND
-2033 SGIPDDNLTNN
+2033 SGIPDDNLTNEA
-2044 VRPHFQVTVPTDVNV
+2044 RPHFQVTVPTDVNV

-2113 DFIIDTLLSEPTI
+2113 DFIIDTMLSEPTI

-2139 HLTNVNKPTFL
+2139 NLTNVNKPTFL

-2227 VIELVNDNGIPGD
+2227 AIELVNDNGIPGD

-2333 DSGVHGDNMTNHT
+2333 DTGIQGDNMTNRT
-2346 QPTFALQH
+2346 QPTFNLQH

-2378 KDAGGWTFTPTGA
+2378 KGVGGWTFTPPTSWGA
-2391 WADGDYTLSVSVED
+2391 GDYTLSVSVED

-2442 TNNVRPHFQVTVP
+2442 TNNVRPHFQVKVP
-2455 TDVNVVRL
+2455 TDVN
-2463 SIDGGKTWFNA
+2463 
-2474 TQSATPG
+2474 
-2481 VWDYIWPDDVADGG
+2481 
-2495 YTLTVE
+2495 E
-2501 ATDEAGNKAT
+2501 
-2511 QTLDFTIDTT
+2511 
-2521 LSVPTLSLDSADD
+2521 
-2534 SGIAGDNI
+2534 
-2542 TNVKTP
+2542 
-2548 GFTLN
+2548 
-2553 NIDTD
+2553 
-2558 VSRVIVEV
+2558 
-2566 MHNGIKQE
+2566 
-2574 VPLVQTG
+2574 
-2581 GQWRFAPTSDWA
+2581 
-2593 DGDYILT
+2593 
-2600 VKVEDRAGNVKQS
+2600 
-2613 APLTVTVDT
+2613 
-2622 HIAIDRIELVNDS
+2622 
-2635 GIPGDNLTNEARPH
+2635 
-2649 FQVTVPADVNGVR
+2649 
-2662 LSIDGGKTWF
+2662 
-2672 DATQSATSGVW
+2672 
-2683 DYTWLTNVANG
+2683 
-2694 PHTLM
+2694 
-2699 VEASDKAGNKT
+2699 
-2710 TQKLDFTIDT
+2710 
-2720 ILSEP
+2720 
-2725 TITLDSAD
+2725 
-2733 DSAAGDNITN
+2733 
-2743 VKMPGFT
+2743 
-2750 LGNID
+2750 
-2755 ADVTKV
+2755 
-2761 VVTVAHDGKNQQIEL
+2761 
-2776 IKNGGVWRFTPGAAW
+2776 
-2791 TDGDYTLTVK
+2791 
-2801 VEDKAGNTNYSAPL
+2801 
-2815 TVTID
+2815 
-2820 TQTSI
+2820 
-2825 DRIELLND
+2825 
-2833 TGIVGDNLTN
+2833 
-2843 EARPQ
+2843 
-2848 FHITVPTDVNS
+2848 
-2859 VQLSLD
+2859 
-2865 GGINWVNATLTSDG
+2865 
-2879 VWEYI
+2879 
-2884 WPTDLV
+2884 
-2890 ENTYTLTVKATDV
+2890 
-2903 AGNTAT
+2903 
-2909 ETLNFIIDTT
+2909 
-2919 LSTPTIT
+2919 
-2926 LDSADDSG
+2926 
-2934 TANDNKTNVK
+2934 
-2944 TPGFIIGGIDS
+2944 
-2955 DVTQV
+2955 
-2960 VVQVMRDGHSEEV
+2960 
-2973 ELTQTNG
+2973 
-2980 QWRFVPGSAWTD
+2980 
-2992 GDYTLTVTVKD
+2992 
-3003 EAGNIRHSAPL
+3003 
-3014 TVTIDT
+3014 
-3020 QITIDHIELVNDSGI
+3020 
-3035 PDDNLTNNVRPH
+3035 
-3047 FQVTVPTDVNVV
+3047 V

-3105 NKTTQQLDFI
+3105 NQTTQKLDFI
-3115 IDTLLSEPTIVLD
+3115 IDTMLSEPTIVLD
-3128 NTDDSGT
+3128 STDDSGT
-3135 KGDNLTNVNKPTFL
+3135 KGDNLTNANKPTFI

-3162 EVQHG
+3162 EVQYG

-3410 STPLVV
+3410 STPLIV

-3467 NWVSATQGIE
+3467 NWVSAAQGIE

-3516 TRLSTPTIALDSTDD
+3516 TQLSTPTIALDSTDD

-3613 TVTVDTQIAIDR
+3613 TVTVDTQIAIDH

-3692 HTLTVEVTDGAG
+3692 HTLIVEVTDGAG
-3704 NKMTETLNFTIDITL
+3704 NKMTGTLDFTIDITL

-3849 FDIHQVDSDVTR
+3849 FDIRQVDSDVTR

-4308 LRIEIDTQ
+4308 LKIEIDTQ

-4535 TPRFVIGNV
+4535 KPRFVIGNV

-4557 VSYSVTANGNN
+4557 VSYPVTANGNN

-4860 TAGRY
+4860 AAGRY

-4887 DNSELRSTAVDVTID
+4887 DNSELRSTAVDLTID

-5292 SNSGSLDDLITNHN
+5292 SNSGSLDDLITSHN

-5377 TSTFIDNPAMVAG
+5377 TSTFIDNPVMMAG

-5405 RPTFSI
+5405 RPAFSI
-5411 FGEMNQSVQ
+5411 YGEMNQSVQ

-5469 LNFTIDTFNTTPVAI
+5469 LNFTIDTLNTTPVAI

-5535 WVNEKGHWQMP
+5535 WVNDKGHWQMP

-5582 IKVFTS
+5582 IQVFTS
-5588 ELDDNKSSSKTEW
+5588 ELDDNKSSSKTDW
-5601 WSNSDLI
+5601 WSNSSTI
-5608 TMRGTGEIGATVSLI
+5608 TMRGMGEIGATVSLI

-5631 AVVAATGR
+5631 AVVAANGQ
-5639 WELSTDKLPEGTYDI
+5639 WELSTDQLPEGKYDI
-5654 SLVIEDSA
+5654 TLSIEDNA
-5662 GNRWEDVREIFIDR
+5662 GNRKEEVHEIFIDR

-5711 EGNTYTLTVPDNGK
+5711 NGNTYTLTVPDNGK

-5832 ISVIASDAA
+5832 ISVVASDAA

-5922 FTPPAAWNDGN
+5922 FTPPAAWNDGT

-5962 VTADSQHDD
+5962 VTADSQHND

-5998 TEPSAAEE
+5998 TVPSVAEE
-6006 SVVKVTAYSITLLNA
+6006 SVVKETAYSITLLNA

-6049 IMFEGEEFTLPITNQ
+6049 VMFEGEEFTLPITNQ

-6079 TMDVKFIDKDNDFLI
+6079 TMDVKFIDKDDDFLI

-6104 SADIVNAMNVRG
+6104 SADIVNAMNARG

>member
-34 GPDMNITTPRGS
+34 GPDMNITTPHGS

-118 KKQLDDAEN
+118 KKQLDEAEN

-445 SGIKNDNITNSTLP
+445 SGIKNDSITNSTLP

-538 ETTNDSGIVGDNVT
+538 ETTDDSGIVGDNVT

-599 EGINNLTFTVE
+599 EGVNNLTFTVE

-619 SFSYVIDTI
+619 SFSYIIDTV
-628 APVPPTVSLEDYVVL
+628 APVPPTVSLEDFVVL

-1031 DSDSGISDDNLTNI
+1031 GSDSGISDDNLTNI

-1065 DAMSD
+1065 DAASD

-1108 NKANSAIFDFTID
+1108 NKANSAVFDFTID

-1181 LNGSWLFI
+1181 LNGSWLFT

-1329 LDSADDTGIQGDNM
+1329 LNSADDTGVQGDNM

-1435 SGIPDDN
+1435 SGIPNDN

-1473 NATQSA
+1473 NATQNA

-1509 KATQTLDFTIDT
+1509 KTTQTLDFTIDT

-1562 VIVEVMH
+1562 VTVEVMH

-1666 DGGKTWFDATQSATS
+1666 DGGKTWFDATQSATP

-1715 DFTIDTILSEP
+1715 DFIIDTMLSEP

-2018 IDTQITIDHIELVND
+2018 IDTQIAIDHIELVND
-2033 SGIPDDNLTNN
+2033 SGIPDDNLTN
-2044 VRPHFQVTVPTDVNV
+2044 
-2059 VRLSID
+2059 
-2065 GGKTWFN
+2065 
-2072 ATQSATPG
+2072 
-2080 VWDYT
+2080 
-2085 WLADVGEGKHTLT
+2085 
-2098 VEATDKAGNKTTQQL
+2098 EA
-2113 DFIIDTLLSEPTI
+2113 
-2126 VLDNTDDSGTKGD
+2126 
-2139 HLTNVNKPTFL
+2139 
-2150 LGNIDADAR
+2150 
-2159 YVTVEV
+2159 
-2165 QHGGT
+2165 
-2170 KEVLTA
+2170 
-2176 TKDATG
+2176 
-2182 NWSVT
+2182 
-2187 PTGTWADGDYTL
+2187 
-2199 TVRVED
+2199 
-2205 EAGNEKHSASLT
+2205 
-2217 VTVDTQITID
+2217 
-2227 VIELVNDNGIPGD
+2227 
-2240 NMTNDAHPQFR
+2240 
-2251 VTVPGDVNEVSL
+2251 
-2263 SIDGGVTWVKAT
+2263 
-2275 QSATPGVWNYT
+2275 
-2286 WPGTVPDGDY
+2286 
-2296 TLNVKATDNAGNT
+2296 
-2309 VTETLH
+2309 
-2315 FTIDTTLS
+2315 
-2323 TPVIVLDSAD
+2323 
-2333 DSGVHGDNMTNHT
+2333 
-2346 QPTFALQH
+2346 
-2354 IDDDAVRV
+2354 
-2362 TVSVE
+2362 
-2367 HGGVTTTFDAT
+2367 
-2378 KDAGGWTFTPTGA
+2378 
-2391 WADGDYTLSVSVED
+2391 
-2405 KAGNTSHSAS
+2405 
-2415 LTVTVDTQIAINNI
+2415 
-2429 ELVNDSGIPDDNL
+2429 
-2442 TNNVRPHFQVTVP
+2442 
-2455 TDVNVVRL
+2455 
-2463 SIDGGKTWFNA
+2463 
-2474 TQSATPG
+2474 
-2481 VWDYIWPDDVADGG
+2481 
-2495 YTLTVE
+2495 
-2501 ATDEAGNKAT
+2501 
-2511 QTLDFTIDTT
+2511 
-2521 LSVPTLSLDSADD
+2521 
-2534 SGIAGDNI
+2534 
-2542 TNVKTP
+2542 
-2548 GFTLN
+2548 
-2553 NIDTD
+2553 
-2558 VSRVIVEV
+2558 
-2566 MHNGIKQE
+2566 
-2574 VPLVQTG
+2574 
-2581 GQWRFAPTSDWA
+2581 
-2593 DGDYILT
+2593 
-2600 VKVEDRAGNVKQS
+2600 
-2613 APLTVTVDT
+2613 
-2622 HIAIDRIELVNDS
+2622 
-2635 GIPGDNLTNEARPH
+2635 
-2649 FQVTVPADVNGVR
+2649 
-2662 LSIDGGKTWF
+2662 
-2672 DATQSATSGVW
+2672 
-2683 DYTWLTNVANG
+2683 
-2694 PHTLM
+2694 
-2699 VEASDKAGNKT
+2699 
-2710 TQKLDFTIDT
+2710 
-2720 ILSEP
+2720 
-2725 TITLDSAD
+2725 
-2733 DSAAGDNITN
+2733 
-2743 VKMPGFT
+2743 
-2750 LGNID
+2750 
-2755 ADVTKV
+2755 
-2761 VVTVAHDGKNQQIEL
+2761 
-2776 IKNGGVWRFTPGAAW
+2776 
-2791 TDGDYTLTVK
+2791 
-2801 VEDKAGNTNYSAPL
+2801 
-2815 TVTID
+2815 
-2820 TQTSI
+2820 
-2825 DRIELLND
+2825 
-2833 TGIVGDNLTN
+2833 
-2843 EARPQ
+2843 
-2848 FHITVPTDVNS
+2848 
-2859 VQLSLD
+2859 
-2865 GGINWVNATLTSDG
+2865 
-2879 VWEYI
+2879 
-2884 WPTDLV
+2884 
-2890 ENTYTLTVKATDV
+2890 
-2903 AGNTAT
+2903 
-2909 ETLNFIIDTT
+2909 
-2919 LSTPTIT
+2919 
-2926 LDSADDSG
+2926 
-2934 TANDNKTNVK
+2934 
-2944 TPGFIIGGIDS
+2944 
-2955 DVTQV
+2955 
-2960 VVQVMRDGHSEEV
+2960 
-2973 ELTQTNG
+2973 
-2980 QWRFVPGSAWTD
+2980 
-2992 GDYTLTVTVKD
+2992 
-3003 EAGNIRHSAPL
+3003 
-3014 TVTIDT
+3014 
-3020 QITIDHIELVNDSGI
+3020 
-3035 PDDNLTNNVRPH
+3035 RPH

-3167 GTKEVLTATKGA
+3167 GTKEVLTATKDATGNWSVTPTGTWADGDYTLTVRVEDEAGNEKHSASLTVTVDTQITIDAIELVNDNGIPGDNMTNDAHPQFRVTVPGDVNEVSLSIDGGVTWVKATQSATPGVWNYTWPGTVPDGDYTLNVKATDNAGNTVTETLHFTIDTTLSTPVIVLDSADDTGIQGDNMTNRTQPTFNLQHIDDDAVRVTVSVEHGGVTTTFDATKGVGGWTFTPPTSWGAGDYTLSVSVEDKAGNTSHSASLTVTVDTQIAINNIELVNDSGIPDDNLTNNVRPQFQVKVPTDVNEVRLSIDGGKTWFNATQSATPGVWDYTWLADVGEGKHTLTVEATDKAGNQTTQKLDFIIDTLLSEPTIVLDSTDDSGTKGDNLTNANKPTFLLGNIDADARYVTVEVQHGSTKEVLTATKGA

-3201 VEDDAGNVKY
+3201 VEDEAGNVKY

-3220 TQITIDVIEL
+3220 TQITIDAIEL

-3315 IDTRLSTPTIAM
+3315 IDTRLSTPTITM

-3352 IDADAHSVI
+3352 IDSDAQSVI

-3410 STPLVV
+3410 STPLIV

-3467 NWVSATQGIE
+3467 NWVSAAQGIE

-3491 KHTLTVM
+3491 KHILTVM

-3613 TVTVDTQIAIDR
+3613 TVTVDTQIAIDH

-3692 HTLTVEVTDGAG
+3692 HTLIVEVTDGAG
-3704 NKMTETLNFTIDITL
+3704 NKMTGTLDFTIDITL

-3740 TSVTQPVFVLG
+3740 TSVTQPIFVLG

-3849 FDIHQVDSDVTR
+3849 FDIRQVDSDVTR

-3955 GDVVQVRVTLD
+3955 GDVIQVRVTLD

-3991 DGTYTLRVEATDEAG
+3991 DGTYTLRVEATDQAG

-4189 GQHTLLVDV
+4189 GKHTLLVDV

-4308 LRIEIDTQ
+4308 LQIEIDTQ

-4535 TPRFVIGNV
+4535 KPRFVIGNV

-4557 VSYSVTANGNN
+4557 VSYPVTANGNN

-4614 MEPASDTGNSNSDN
+4614 MEPASDTGSSNSDN

-4661 KQTITVGADGNW
+4661 KHTITVGADGNW

-4715 IRLSDPSIDDQHEA
+4715 IRLSDPSIDDQYEA
-4729 TSLRPEFKGFAE
+4729 TSLRPEFKGLAE

-4831 TPTLIG
+4831 TPTLVG
-4837 STLPNTIVSIYVDGV
+4837 NTLPNAIVSIYVDGV

-4969 NYELTFKVEDVAGN
+4969 NYVLTFKVEDVAGN

-5076 KAGNSQQKE
+5076 KAGNSQQKD

-5292 SNSGSLDDLITNHN
+5292 SNSGSLDDLITSHN

-5365 TAESPRLLVTID
+5365 TAESPRLLVTVD
-5377 TSTFIDNPAMVAG
+5377 TSTFIDNPVMIAG

-5405 RPTFSI
+5405 RPAFSI

-5535 WVNEKGHWQMP
+5535 WVNDKGHWQMP

-5582 IKVFTS
+5582 IQVFTS
-5588 ELDDNKSSSKTEW
+5588 ELDDNKSSSKTDW
-5601 WSNSDLI
+5601 WSNSSTI
-5608 TMRGTGEIGATVSLI
+5608 TMRGMGEIGATVSLI

-5631 AVVAATGR
+5631 AVVAANGQ
-5639 WELSTDKLPEGTYDI
+5639 WELSTDQLPEGKYDI
-5654 SLVIEDSA
+5654 TLSIEDNA
-5662 GNRWEDVREIFIDR
+5662 GNRKEEVHEIFIDR

-5711 EGNTYTLTVPDNGK
+5711 NGNTYTLTVPDNGK

-5751 DVPLDIMKEV
+5751 DVPLDIMKET

-5778 ITRDKQ
+5778 ITRDNQ

-5877 NVTNHTQPK
+5877 NVTNHNHTQPK

-5909 DIYQATQG
+5909 DIYQATQD

-5922 FTPPAAWNDGN
+5922 FTPPAAWNDGT

-5940 VDRAGNSQQSAS
+5940 VDRAGNSLQSAS
-5952 LAVTVDSTVT
+5952 LEVTVDSTVT

-5971 ASDDATAT
+5971 AIDDATPT

-5998 TEPSAAEE
+5998 TVPSAAEE
-6006 SVVKVTAYSITLLNA
+6006 SVVKETAYSITLLNA

-6049 IMFEGEEFTLPITNQ
+6049 VMFEGEEFTLPITNQ

-6079 TMDVKFIDKDNDFLI
+6079 TMDVKFIDKDDDFLI

-6104 SADIVNAMNVRG
+6104 SADIVNAMNARG

>member
-426 ITDTIAPE
+426 ITDTIPPE

-628 APVPPTVSLEDYVVL
+628 APVPPTVSLEDFVVL

-1031 DSDSGISDDNLTNI
+1031 DSDSGIADDNLTNI

-1108 NKANSAIFDFTID
+1108 NKANSAVFDFTID

-1181 LNGSWLFI
+1181 LNGSWLFT

-1211 TNYSAPLTVVID
+1211 TSYSAPLTVVID

-1329 LDSADDTGIQGDNM
+1329 LNSADDTGVQGDNM
-1343 TNSTQPT
+1343 TNRTQPT

-1479 TPGVWDYIW
+1479 TPGAWDYIW

-1500 VEATDEAGN
+1500 VEATDKAGN
-1509 KATQTLDFTIDT
+1509 KTTQELDFTIDT

-1715 DFTIDTILSEP
+1715 DFIIDTLLSEP

-2126 VLDNTDDSGTKGD
+2126 VLDSTDDSGTKGD
-2139 HLTNVNKPTFL
+2139 NLTNVNKPTFL

-2323 TPVIVLDSAD
+2323 VPVIVLNSAD
-2333 DSGVHGDNMTNHT
+2333 DTGVQGDNMTNST

-2378 KDAGGWTFTPTGA
+2378 KGVGGWSFTPTGA

-2442 TNNVRPHFQVTVP
+2442 TNNVRPHFQVKVP
-2455 TDVNVVRL
+2455 TDVN
-2463 SIDGGKTWFNA
+2463 
-2474 TQSATPG
+2474 
-2481 VWDYIWPDDVADGG
+2481 
-2495 YTLTVE
+2495 E
-2501 ATDEAGNKAT
+2501 
-2511 QTLDFTIDTT
+2511 
-2521 LSVPTLSLDSADD
+2521 
-2534 SGIAGDNI
+2534 
-2542 TNVKTP
+2542 
-2548 GFTLN
+2548 
-2553 NIDTD
+2553 
-2558 VSRVIVEV
+2558 
-2566 MHNGIKQE
+2566 
-2574 VPLVQTG
+2574 
-2581 GQWRFAPTSDWA
+2581 
-2593 DGDYILT
+2593 
-2600 VKVEDRAGNVKQS
+2600 
-2613 APLTVTVDT
+2613 
-2622 HIAIDRIELVNDS
+2622 
-2635 GIPGDNLTNEARPH
+2635 
-2649 FQVTVPADVNGVR
+2649 
-2662 LSIDGGKTWF
+2662 
-2672 DATQSATSGVW
+2672 
-2683 DYTWLTNVANG
+2683 
-2694 PHTLM
+2694 
-2699 VEASDKAGNKT
+2699 
-2710 TQKLDFTIDT
+2710 
-2720 ILSEP
+2720 
-2725 TITLDSAD
+2725 
-2733 DSAAGDNITN
+2733 
-2743 VKMPGFT
+2743 
-2750 LGNID
+2750 
-2755 ADVTKV
+2755 
-2761 VVTVAHDGKNQQIEL
+2761 
-2776 IKNGGVWRFTPGAAW
+2776 
-2791 TDGDYTLTVK
+2791 
-2801 VEDKAGNTNYSAPL
+2801 
-2815 TVTID
+2815 
-2820 TQTSI
+2820 
-2825 DRIELLND
+2825 
-2833 TGIVGDNLTN
+2833 
-2843 EARPQ
+2843 
-2848 FHITVPTDVNS
+2848 
-2859 VQLSLD
+2859 
-2865 GGINWVNATLTSDG
+2865 
-2879 VWEYI
+2879 
-2884 WPTDLV
+2884 
-2890 ENTYTLTVKATDV
+2890 
-2903 AGNTAT
+2903 
-2909 ETLNFIIDTT
+2909 
-2919 LSTPTIT
+2919 
-2926 LDSADDSG
+2926 
-2934 TANDNKTNVK
+2934 
-2944 TPGFIIGGIDS
+2944 
-2955 DVTQV
+2955 
-2960 VVQVMRDGHSEEV
+2960 
-2973 ELTQTNG
+2973 
-2980 QWRFVPGSAWTD
+2980 
-2992 GDYTLTVTVKD
+2992 
-3003 EAGNIRHSAPL
+3003 
-3014 TVTIDT
+3014 
-3020 QITIDHIELVNDSGI
+3020 
-3035 PDDNLTNNVRPH
+3035 
-3047 FQVTVPTDVNVV
+3047 V

-3105 NKTTQQLDFI
+3105 NQTTQKLDFI
-3115 IDTLLSEPTIVLD
+3115 IDTMLSEPTIVLD
-3128 NTDDSGT
+3128 STDDSGT
-3135 KGDNLTNVNKPTFL
+3135 KGDNLTNANKPTFI

-3162 EVQHG
+3162 EVQYG

-3315 IDTRLSTPTIAM
+3315 IDTRLSTPTITM

-3352 IDADAHSVI
+3352 IDSDAQSVI

-3410 STPLVV
+3410 STPLIV

-3467 NWVSATQGIE
+3467 NWVSAAQGIE

-3613 TVTVDTQIAIDR
+3613 TVTVDTQIAIDH

-3637 NVTKHVRPQFQ
+3637 NVTKHMRPQFQ

-3719 LTPTIELAPD
+3719 MTPTIELAPD

-3849 FDIHQVDSDVTR
+3849 FDIRQVDSDVTR

-4308 LRIEIDTQ
+4308 LKIEIDTQ

-4535 TPRFVIGNV
+4535 KPRFVIGNV

-4557 VSYSVTANGNN
+4557 VSYPVTANGNN

-4831 TPTLIG
+4831 TPTLVG
-4837 STLPNTIVSIYVDGV
+4837 NTLPNAIVSIYVDGV

-4969 NYELTFKVEDVAGN
+4969 NYVLTFKVEDVAGN

-5039 NPQGVV
+5039 SPQGVV

-5076 KAGNSQQKE
+5076 KAGNSQQKD

-5338 TWSYQFDNALK
+5338 TWSYQFDNVLK

-5411 FGEMNQSVQ
+5411 SGEMNQSVQ

-5582 IKVFTS
+5582 IQVFTS
-5588 ELDDNKSSSKTEW
+5588 ELDDNKSSSKTDW
-5601 WSNSDLI
+5601 WSNSSTI
-5608 TMRGTGEIGATVSLI
+5608 TMRGMGEIGATVSLI

-5631 AVVAATGR
+5631 AVVAANGQ
-5639 WELSTDKLPEGTYDI
+5639 WELSTDQLPEGKYDI
-5654 SLVIEDSA
+5654 TLSIEDNA
-5662 GNRWEDVREIFIDR
+5662 GNRKEEVHEIFIDR

-5711 EGNTYTLTVPDNGK
+5711 NGNTYTLTVPDNGK

-5751 DVPLDIMKEV
+5751 DVSLDIMKEV

-5862 IALAAGEDNGASDSD
+5862 IALAAGEDNGVSDSD

-5909 DIYQATQG
+5909 DTYQATQG

-5922 FTPPAAWNDGN
+5922 FTPPAAWNDGT

-5998 TEPSAAEE
+5998 TVPSAAEE
-6006 SVVKVTAYSITLLNA
+6006 SVVKETAYSITLLNA

-6104 SADIVNAMNVRG
+6104 SADIVNAMNARG

>member
-257 SITNFT
+257 SITSFT

-426 ITDTIAPE
+426 ITDTIPPE

-599 EGINNLTFTVE
+599 EGVNNLTFTVE

-619 SFSYVIDTI
+619 SFSYVIDTV
-628 APVPPTVSLEDYVVL
+628 APVPPTVSLEDFVVL

-1031 DSDSGISDDNLTNI
+1031 DSDSGVSDDNLTNI

-1065 DAMSD
+1065 DAASD

-1108 NKANSAIFDFTID
+1108 NKANSAVFDFTID

-1378 TKGTGGWTF
+1378 TKGTGGWSF
-1387 TPPTSWADGDYTLS
+1387 TPTGAWADGDYTLS

-1435 SGIPDDN
+1435 SGIPNDN

-1479 TPGVWDYIW
+1479 TPGAWDYIW

-1500 VEATDEAGN
+1500 VEATDKAGN
-1509 KATQTLDFTIDT
+1509 KTTQELDFTIDT

-1692 ANGPHTLMVEASDKA
+1692 ANGPHTLMVEATDKA

-2018 IDTQITIDHIELVND
+2018 IDTQI
-2033 SGIPDDNLTNN
+2033 
-2044 VRPHFQVTVPTDVNV
+2044 
-2059 VRLSID
+2059 
-2065 GGKTWFN
+2065 
-2072 ATQSATPG
+2072 A
-2080 VWDYT
+2080 
-2085 WLADVGEGKHTLT
+2085 
-2098 VEATDKAGNKTTQQL
+2098 
-2113 DFIIDTLLSEPTI
+2113 
-2126 VLDNTDDSGTKGD
+2126 
-2139 HLTNVNKPTFL
+2139 
-2150 LGNIDADAR
+2150 
-2159 YVTVEV
+2159 
-2165 QHGGT
+2165 
-2170 KEVLTA
+2170 
-2176 TKDATG
+2176 
-2182 NWSVT
+2182 
-2187 PTGTWADGDYTL
+2187 
-2199 TVRVED
+2199 
-2205 EAGNEKHSASLT
+2205 
-2217 VTVDTQITID
+2217 
-2227 VIELVNDNGIPGD
+2227 
-2240 NMTNDAHPQFR
+2240 
-2251 VTVPGDVNEVSL
+2251 
-2263 SIDGGVTWVKAT
+2263 
-2275 QSATPGVWNYT
+2275 
-2286 WPGTVPDGDY
+2286 
-2296 TLNVKATDNAGNT
+2296 
-2309 VTETLH
+2309 
-2315 FTIDTTLS
+2315 
-2323 TPVIVLDSAD
+2323 
-2333 DSGVHGDNMTNHT
+2333 
-2346 QPTFALQH
+2346 
-2354 IDDDAVRV
+2354 
-2362 TVSVE
+2362 
-2367 HGGVTTTFDAT
+2367 
-2378 KDAGGWTFTPTGA
+2378 
-2391 WADGDYTLSVSVED
+2391 
-2405 KAGNTSHSAS
+2405 
-2415 LTVTVDTQIAINNI
+2415 
-2429 ELVNDSGIPDDNL
+2429 
-2442 TNNVRPHFQVTVP
+2442 
-2455 TDVNVVRL
+2455 
-2463 SIDGGKTWFNA
+2463 
-2474 TQSATPG
+2474 
-2481 VWDYIWPDDVADGG
+2481 
-2495 YTLTVE
+2495 
-2501 ATDEAGNKAT
+2501 
-2511 QTLDFTIDTT
+2511 
-2521 LSVPTLSLDSADD
+2521 
-2534 SGIAGDNI
+2534 
-2542 TNVKTP
+2542 
-2548 GFTLN
+2548 
-2553 NIDTD
+2553 
-2558 VSRVIVEV
+2558 
-2566 MHNGIKQE
+2566 
-2574 VPLVQTG
+2574 
-2581 GQWRFAPTSDWA
+2581 
-2593 DGDYILT
+2593 
-2600 VKVEDRAGNVKQS
+2600 
-2613 APLTVTVDT
+2613 
-2622 HIAIDRIELVNDS
+2622 
-2635 GIPGDNLTNEARPH
+2635 
-2649 FQVTVPADVNGVR
+2649 
-2662 LSIDGGKTWF
+2662 
-2672 DATQSATSGVW
+2672 
-2683 DYTWLTNVANG
+2683 
-2694 PHTLM
+2694 
-2699 VEASDKAGNKT
+2699 
-2710 TQKLDFTIDT
+2710 
-2720 ILSEP
+2720 
-2725 TITLDSAD
+2725 
-2733 DSAAGDNITN
+2733 
-2743 VKMPGFT
+2743 
-2750 LGNID
+2750 
-2755 ADVTKV
+2755 
-2761 VVTVAHDGKNQQIEL
+2761 
-2776 IKNGGVWRFTPGAAW
+2776 
-2791 TDGDYTLTVK
+2791 
-2801 VEDKAGNTNYSAPL
+2801 
-2815 TVTID
+2815 
-2820 TQTSI
+2820 
-2825 DRIELLND
+2825 
-2833 TGIVGDNLTN
+2833 
-2843 EARPQ
+2843 
-2848 FHITVPTDVNS
+2848 
-2859 VQLSLD
+2859 
-2865 GGINWVNATLTSDG
+2865 
-2879 VWEYI
+2879 
-2884 WPTDLV
+2884 
-2890 ENTYTLTVKATDV
+2890 
-2903 AGNTAT
+2903 
-2909 ETLNFIIDTT
+2909 
-2919 LSTPTIT
+2919 
-2926 LDSADDSG
+2926 
-2934 TANDNKTNVK
+2934 
-2944 TPGFIIGGIDS
+2944 
-2955 DVTQV
+2955 
-2960 VVQVMRDGHSEEV
+2960 
-2973 ELTQTNG
+2973 
-2980 QWRFVPGSAWTD
+2980 
-2992 GDYTLTVTVKD
+2992 
-3003 EAGNIRHSAPL
+3003 
-3014 TVTIDT
+3014 
-3020 QITIDHIELVNDSGI
+3020 IDHIELVNDSGI

-3167 GTKEVLTATKGA
+3167 GTKEVLTATKDATGNWSVTPTGTWADGDYTLTVRVEDEAGNEKHSASLTVTVDTQITIDAIELVNDNGIPGDNMTNDAHPQFRVTVPGDVNEVSLSIDGGVTWVKATQSATPGVWNYTWPGTVPDGDYTLNVKATDNAGNTVTETLHFTIDTTLSVPVIVLNSADDTGVQGDNMTNRTQPTFALQHIDDDAVRVTVSVEHGGVTTTFDATKGTGGWSFTPTGAWADGDYTLSVSVEDKAGNTSHSASLTVTVDTQIAINNIELVNDSGIPDDNLTNNVRPHFQVTVPTDVNVVRLSIDGGKTWFNATQSATPGVWDYTWLADVGEGKHTLTVEATDKAGNQTTQKLDFIIDTMLSEPTIVLDSTDDSGTKGDNLTNANKPTFILGNIDADARYVTVEVQYGGTKEVLTATKGA

-3195 YTLTVR
+3195 YMLTVR

-3315 IDTRLSTPTIAM
+3315 IDTRLSTPTITM

-3352 IDADAHSVI
+3352 IDSDAQSVI

-3410 STPLVV
+3410 STPLIV

-3467 NWVSATQGIE
+3467 NWVSAAQGIE

-3613 TVTVDTQIAIDR
+3613 TVTVDTQIAIDH

-3719 LTPTIELAPD
+3719 MTPTIELAPD

-3849 FDIHQVDSDVTR
+3849 FDIRQVDSDVTR

-4308 LRIEIDTQ
+4308 LKIEIDTQ

-4535 TPRFVIGNV
+4535 KPRFVIGNV

-4557 VSYSVTANGNN
+4557 VSYPVTANGNN

-4614 MEPASDTGNSNSDN
+4614 MEPASDTGSSNSDN

-4715 IRLSDPSIDDQHEA
+4715 IRLSDPSIDDQYEA
-4729 TSLRPEFKGFAE
+4729 TSLRPEFKGLAE

-4837 STLPNTIVSIYVDGV
+4837 NTLPNAIVSIYVDGV

-5039 NPQGVV
+5039 NPQGGV

-5249 QDDGTFNIHFSITD
+5249 QDDGKFNIHFSITD

-5292 SNSGSLDDLITNHN
+5292 SNSGSLDDLITSHN

-5377 TSTFIDNPAMVAG
+5377 TSTFIDNPVMIAG

-5405 RPTFSI
+5405 RPAFSI

-5469 LNFTIDTFNTTPVAI
+5469 LNFTIDTLNTTPVAI

-5535 WVNEKGHWQMP
+5535 WVNDKGHWQMP

-5582 IKVFTS
+5582 IQVFTS
-5588 ELDDNKSSSKTEW
+5588 ELDDNKSSSKTDW
-5601 WSNSDLI
+5601 WSNSSTI
-5608 TMRGTGEIGATVSLI
+5608 TMRGMGEIGATVSLI

-5631 AVVAATGR
+5631 AVVAANGQ
-5639 WELSTDKLPEGTYDI
+5639 WELSTDQLPEGKYDI
-5654 SLVIEDSA
+5654 TLSIEDNA
-5662 GNRWEDVREIFIDR
+5662 GNRKEEVHEIFIDR

-5711 EGNTYTLTVPDNGK
+5711 NGNTYTLTVPDNGK

-5751 DVPLDIMKEV
+5751 DVPLDIMKET

-5770 DSGTVGDN
+5770 DSGTAGDN
-5778 ITRDKQ
+5778 ITRDNQ

-5877 NVTNHTQPK
+5877 NVTNHNHTQPK

-5909 DIYQATQG
+5909 DTYQATQG

-5962 VTADSQHDD
+5962 VTADSQHND
-5971 ASDDATAT
+5971 ASDDATAI

-5998 TEPSAAEE
+5998 TVPSVAEE
-6006 SVVKVTAYSITLLNA
+6006 SVVKETAYSITLLNA

-6049 IMFEGEEFTLPITNQ
+6049 VMFEGEEFTLPIINQ

-6079 TMDVKFIDKDNDFLI
+6079 TMDVKYLDKDDDFLI

-6104 SADIVNAMNVRG
+6104 SADIVNAMNARG

>member
-1 MGNKSIQKFFAD
+1 
-13 QNSVIDLSS
+13 
-22 LGNAKGAKVSLS
+22 
-34 GPDMNITTPRGS
+34 
-46 VIIVNGALYSSIKG
+46 
-60 NNLAVKFKDKTITGA
+60 
-75 KILGSVDLKDIQ
+75 
-87 LERIDSSLVDSAQVE
+87 
-102 KKGNG
+102 
-107 KRRNKKEEEEL
+107 
-118 KKQLDDAEN
+118 
-127 AKKEADKAKEEAEKA
+127 
-142 KEAAEKALNEAFEV
+142 EV

-302 ETLTDGTYNLE
+302 ETLTDGAYNLE

-426 ITDTIAPE
+426 ITDTIPPE

-628 APVPPTVSLEDYVVL
+628 APVPPTVSLEDFVVL

-1031 DSDSGISDDNLTNI
+1031 DSDSGIADDNLTNI

-1108 NKANSAIFDFTID
+1108 NKANSAVFDFTID

-1181 LNGSWLFI
+1181 LNGSWLFT

-1211 TNYSAPLTVVID
+1211 TSYSAPLTVVID

-1329 LDSADDTGIQGDNM
+1329 LNSADDTGVQGDNM
-1343 TNSTQPT
+1343 TNRTQPT

-1479 TPGVWDYIW
+1479 TPGAWDYIW

-1500 VEATDEAGN
+1500 VEATDKAGN
-1509 KATQTLDFTIDT
+1509 KTTQELDFTIDT

-1715 DFTIDTILSEP
+1715 DFIIDTLLSEP

-2126 VLDNTDDSGTKGD
+2126 VLDSTDDSGTKGD
-2139 HLTNVNKPTFL
+2139 NLTNVNKPTFL

-2323 TPVIVLDSAD
+2323 VPVIVLNSAD
-2333 DSGVHGDNMTNHT
+2333 DTGVQGDNMTNST

-2378 KDAGGWTFTPTGA
+2378 KGVGGWSFTPTGA

-2442 TNNVRPHFQVTVP
+2442 TNNVRPHFQVKVP
-2455 TDVNVVRL
+2455 TDVN
-2463 SIDGGKTWFNA
+2463 
-2474 TQSATPG
+2474 
-2481 VWDYIWPDDVADGG
+2481 
-2495 YTLTVE
+2495 E
-2501 ATDEAGNKAT
+2501 
-2511 QTLDFTIDTT
+2511 
-2521 LSVPTLSLDSADD
+2521 
-2534 SGIAGDNI
+2534 
-2542 TNVKTP
+2542 
-2548 GFTLN
+2548 
-2553 NIDTD
+2553 
-2558 VSRVIVEV
+2558 
-2566 MHNGIKQE
+2566 
-2574 VPLVQTG
+2574 
-2581 GQWRFAPTSDWA
+2581 
-2593 DGDYILT
+2593 
-2600 VKVEDRAGNVKQS
+2600 
-2613 APLTVTVDT
+2613 
-2622 HIAIDRIELVNDS
+2622 
-2635 GIPGDNLTNEARPH
+2635 
-2649 FQVTVPADVNGVR
+2649 
-2662 LSIDGGKTWF
+2662 
-2672 DATQSATSGVW
+2672 
-2683 DYTWLTNVANG
+2683 
-2694 PHTLM
+2694 
-2699 VEASDKAGNKT
+2699 
-2710 TQKLDFTIDT
+2710 
-2720 ILSEP
+2720 
-2725 TITLDSAD
+2725 
-2733 DSAAGDNITN
+2733 
-2743 VKMPGFT
+2743 
-2750 LGNID
+2750 
-2755 ADVTKV
+2755 
-2761 VVTVAHDGKNQQIEL
+2761 
-2776 IKNGGVWRFTPGAAW
+2776 
-2791 TDGDYTLTVK
+2791 
-2801 VEDKAGNTNYSAPL
+2801 
-2815 TVTID
+2815 
-2820 TQTSI
+2820 
-2825 DRIELLND
+2825 
-2833 TGIVGDNLTN
+2833 
-2843 EARPQ
+2843 
-2848 FHITVPTDVNS
+2848 
-2859 VQLSLD
+2859 
-2865 GGINWVNATLTSDG
+2865 
-2879 VWEYI
+2879 
-2884 WPTDLV
+2884 
-2890 ENTYTLTVKATDV
+2890 
-2903 AGNTAT
+2903 
-2909 ETLNFIIDTT
+2909 
-2919 LSTPTIT
+2919 
-2926 LDSADDSG
+2926 
-2934 TANDNKTNVK
+2934 
-2944 TPGFIIGGIDS
+2944 
-2955 DVTQV
+2955 
-2960 VVQVMRDGHSEEV
+2960 
-2973 ELTQTNG
+2973 
-2980 QWRFVPGSAWTD
+2980 
-2992 GDYTLTVTVKD
+2992 
-3003 EAGNIRHSAPL
+3003 
-3014 TVTIDT
+3014 
-3020 QITIDHIELVNDSGI
+3020 
-3035 PDDNLTNNVRPH
+3035 
-3047 FQVTVPTDVNVV
+3047 V

-3105 NKTTQQLDFI
+3105 NQTTQKLDFI
-3115 IDTLLSEPTIVLD
+3115 IDTMLSEPTIVLD
-3128 NTDDSGT
+3128 STDDSGT
-3135 KGDNLTNVNKPTFL
+3135 KGDNLTNANKPTFI

-3162 EVQHG
+3162 EVQYG

-3230 VNDNGIPGDNLTND
+3230 VNDNGIHGDNLTND

-3315 IDTRLSTPTIAM
+3315 IDTRLSTPTITM

-3352 IDADAHSVI
+3352 IDSDAQSVI

-3410 STPLVV
+3410 STPLIV

-3467 NWVSATQGIE
+3467 NWVSAAQGIE

-3613 TVTVDTQIAIDR
+3613 TVTVDTQIAIDH

-3719 LTPTIELAPD
+3719 MTPTIELAPD

-3849 FDIHQVDSDVTR
+3849 FDIRQVDSDVTR

-4308 LRIEIDTQ
+4308 LKIEIDTQ

-4535 TPRFVIGNV
+4535 KPRFVIGNV

-4557 VSYSVTANGNN
+4557 VSYPVTANGNN

-4831 TPTLIG
+4831 TPTLVG
-4837 STLPNTIVSIYVDGV
+4837 NTLPNAIVSIYVDGV

-4969 NYELTFKVEDVAGN
+4969 NYVLTFKVEDVAGN

-5039 NPQGVV
+5039 SPQGVV

-5076 KAGNSQQKE
+5076 KAGNSQQKD

-5338 TWSYQFDNALK
+5338 TWSYQFDNVLK

-5411 FGEMNQSVQ
+5411 SGEMNQSVQ

-5582 IKVFTS
+5582 IQVFTS
-5588 ELDDNKSSSKTEW
+5588 ELDDNKSSSKTDW
-5601 WSNSDLI
+5601 WSNSSTI
-5608 TMRGTGEIGATVSLI
+5608 TMRGMGEIGATVSLI

-5631 AVVAATGR
+5631 AVVAANGQ
-5639 WELSTDKLPEGTYDI
+5639 WELSTDQLPEGKYDI
-5654 SLVIEDSA
+5654 TLSIEDNA
-5662 GNRWEDVREIFIDR
+5662 GNRKEEVHEIFIDR

-5711 EGNTYTLTVPDNGK
+5711 NGNTYTLTVPDNGK

-5751 DVPLDIMKEV
+5751 DVSLDIMKEV

-5862 IALAAGEDNGASDSD
+5862 IALAAGEDNGVSDSD

-5909 DIYQATQG
+5909 DTYQATQG

-5922 FTPPAAWNDGN
+5922 FTPPAAWNDGT

-5998 TEPSAAEE
+5998 TVPSAAEE
-6006 SVVKVTAYSITLLNA
+6006 SVVKETAYSITLLNA

-6104 SADIVNAMNVRG
+6104 SADIVNAMNARG

>member
-118 KKQLDDAEN
+118 KKQLDEAEN

-156 QNSSKQI
+156 QNSSKQM
-163 EEMLQNFLADNVA
+163 EEMLQEFLADNVA

-445 SGIKNDNITNSTLP
+445 SGIKNDSITNSTLP

-538 ETTNDSGIVGDNVT
+538 ETTDDSGIVGDNVT

-599 EGINNLTFTVE
+599 EGVNNLTFTVE

-619 SFSYVIDTI
+619 SFSYVIDTV
-628 APVPPTVSLEDYVVL
+628 APVPPTVSLEDFVVL

-1031 DSDSGISDDNLTNI
+1031 DSDSGIADDNLTNI

-1108 NKANSAIFDFTID
+1108 NKANSAVFDFTID

-1181 LNGSWLFI
+1181 LNGSWLFT

-1378 TKGTGGWTF
+1378 TKGTGGWSF
-1387 TPPTSWADGDYTLS
+1387 TPTGAWADGDYTLS

-1435 SGIPDDN
+1435 SGIPNDN

-1479 TPGVWDYIW
+1479 TPGAWDYIW

-1500 VEATDEAGN
+1500 VEATDKAGN
-1509 KATQTLDFTIDT
+1509 KTTQELDFTIDT

-1562 VIVEVMH
+1562 VTVEVMH

-1666 DGGKTWFDATQSATS
+1666 DGGKTWFDATQSATP

-1715 DFTIDTILSEP
+1715 DFIIDTMLSEP

-2018 IDTQITIDHIELVND
+2018 IDTQIAIDHIELVND
-2033 SGIPDDNLTNN
+2033 SGIPDDNLTN
-2044 VRPHFQVTVPTDVNV
+2044 
-2059 VRLSID
+2059 
-2065 GGKTWFN
+2065 
-2072 ATQSATPG
+2072 
-2080 VWDYT
+2080 
-2085 WLADVGEGKHTLT
+2085 
-2098 VEATDKAGNKTTQQL
+2098 EA
-2113 DFIIDTLLSEPTI
+2113 
-2126 VLDNTDDSGTKGD
+2126 
-2139 HLTNVNKPTFL
+2139 
-2150 LGNIDADAR
+2150 
-2159 YVTVEV
+2159 
-2165 QHGGT
+2165 
-2170 KEVLTA
+2170 
-2176 TKDATG
+2176 
-2182 NWSVT
+2182 
-2187 PTGTWADGDYTL
+2187 
-2199 TVRVED
+2199 
-2205 EAGNEKHSASLT
+2205 
-2217 VTVDTQITID
+2217 
-2227 VIELVNDNGIPGD
+2227 
-2240 NMTNDAHPQFR
+2240 
-2251 VTVPGDVNEVSL
+2251 
-2263 SIDGGVTWVKAT
+2263 
-2275 QSATPGVWNYT
+2275 
-2286 WPGTVPDGDY
+2286 
-2296 TLNVKATDNAGNT
+2296 
-2309 VTETLH
+2309 
-2315 FTIDTTLS
+2315 
-2323 TPVIVLDSAD
+2323 
-2333 DSGVHGDNMTNHT
+2333 
-2346 QPTFALQH
+2346 
-2354 IDDDAVRV
+2354 
-2362 TVSVE
+2362 
-2367 HGGVTTTFDAT
+2367 
-2378 KDAGGWTFTPTGA
+2378 
-2391 WADGDYTLSVSVED
+2391 
-2405 KAGNTSHSAS
+2405 
-2415 LTVTVDTQIAINNI
+2415 
-2429 ELVNDSGIPDDNL
+2429 
-2442 TNNVRPHFQVTVP
+2442 
-2455 TDVNVVRL
+2455 
-2463 SIDGGKTWFNA
+2463 
-2474 TQSATPG
+2474 
-2481 VWDYIWPDDVADGG
+2481 
-2495 YTLTVE
+2495 
-2501 ATDEAGNKAT
+2501 
-2511 QTLDFTIDTT
+2511 
-2521 LSVPTLSLDSADD
+2521 
-2534 SGIAGDNI
+2534 
-2542 TNVKTP
+2542 
-2548 GFTLN
+2548 
-2553 NIDTD
+2553 
-2558 VSRVIVEV
+2558 
-2566 MHNGIKQE
+2566 
-2574 VPLVQTG
+2574 
-2581 GQWRFAPTSDWA
+2581 
-2593 DGDYILT
+2593 
-2600 VKVEDRAGNVKQS
+2600 
-2613 APLTVTVDT
+2613 
-2622 HIAIDRIELVNDS
+2622 
-2635 GIPGDNLTNEARPH
+2635 
-2649 FQVTVPADVNGVR
+2649 
-2662 LSIDGGKTWF
+2662 
-2672 DATQSATSGVW
+2672 
-2683 DYTWLTNVANG
+2683 
-2694 PHTLM
+2694 
-2699 VEASDKAGNKT
+2699 
-2710 TQKLDFTIDT
+2710 
-2720 ILSEP
+2720 
-2725 TITLDSAD
+2725 
-2733 DSAAGDNITN
+2733 
-2743 VKMPGFT
+2743 
-2750 LGNID
+2750 
-2755 ADVTKV
+2755 
-2761 VVTVAHDGKNQQIEL
+2761 
-2776 IKNGGVWRFTPGAAW
+2776 
-2791 TDGDYTLTVK
+2791 
-2801 VEDKAGNTNYSAPL
+2801 
-2815 TVTID
+2815 
-2820 TQTSI
+2820 
-2825 DRIELLND
+2825 
-2833 TGIVGDNLTN
+2833 
-2843 EARPQ
+2843 
-2848 FHITVPTDVNS
+2848 
-2859 VQLSLD
+2859 
-2865 GGINWVNATLTSDG
+2865 
-2879 VWEYI
+2879 
-2884 WPTDLV
+2884 
-2890 ENTYTLTVKATDV
+2890 
-2903 AGNTAT
+2903 
-2909 ETLNFIIDTT
+2909 
-2919 LSTPTIT
+2919 
-2926 LDSADDSG
+2926 
-2934 TANDNKTNVK
+2934 
-2944 TPGFIIGGIDS
+2944 
-2955 DVTQV
+2955 
-2960 VVQVMRDGHSEEV
+2960 
-2973 ELTQTNG
+2973 
-2980 QWRFVPGSAWTD
+2980 
-2992 GDYTLTVTVKD
+2992 
-3003 EAGNIRHSAPL
+3003 
-3014 TVTIDT
+3014 
-3020 QITIDHIELVNDSGI
+3020 
-3035 PDDNLTNNVRPH
+3035 RPH

-3167 GTKEVLTATKGA
+3167 GTKEVLTATKDATGNWSVTPTGTWADGDYTLTVRVEDEAGNEKHSASLTVTVDTQITIDAIELVNDNGIPGDNMTNDAHPQFRVTVPGDVNEVSLSIDGGVTWVKATQSATPGVWNYTWPGTVPDGDYTLNVKATDNAGNTVTETLHFTIDTTLSTPVIVLDSADDTGIQGDNMTNRTQPTFNLQHIDDDAVRVTVSVEHGGVTTTFDATKGVGGWTFTPPTSWGAGDYTLSVSVEDKAGNTSHSASLTVTVDTQIAINNIELVNDSGIPDDNLTNNVRPQFQVKVPTDVNEVRLSIDGGKTWFNATQSATPGVWDYTWLADVGEGKHTLTVEATDKAGNQTTQKLDFIIDTLLSEPTIVLDSTDDSGTKGDNLTNANKPTFLLGNIDADARYVTVEVQHGSTKEVLTATKGA

-3201 VEDDAGNVKY
+3201 VEDEAGNVKY

-3220 TQITIDVIEL
+3220 TQITIDAIEL

-3315 IDTRLSTPTIAM
+3315 IDTRLSTPTITM

-3352 IDADAHSVI
+3352 IDSDAQSVI

-3410 STPLVV
+3410 STPLIV

-3467 NWVSATQGIE
+3467 NWVSAAQGIE

-3491 KHTLTVM
+3491 KHILTVM

-3613 TVTVDTQIAIDR
+3613 TVTVDTQIAIDH

-3692 HTLTVEVTDGAG
+3692 HTLIVEVTDGAG
-3704 NKMTETLNFTIDITL
+3704 NKMTGTLDFTIDITL

-3740 TSVTQPVFVLG
+3740 TSVTQPIFVLG

-3849 FDIHQVDSDVTR
+3849 FDIRQVDSDVTR

-3955 GDVVQVRVTLD
+3955 GDVIQVRVTLD

-3991 DGTYTLRVEATDEAG
+3991 DGTYTLRVEATDQAG

-4189 GQHTLLVDV
+4189 GKHTLLVDV

-4308 LRIEIDTQ
+4308 LQIEIDTQ

-4535 TPRFVIGNV
+4535 KPRFVIGNV

-4557 VSYSVTANGNN
+4557 VSYPVTANGNN

-4614 MEPASDTGNSNSDN
+4614 MEPASDTGSSNSDN

-4661 KQTITVGADGNW
+4661 KHTITVGADGNW

-4715 IRLSDPSIDDQHEA
+4715 IRLSDPSIDDQYEA
-4729 TSLRPEFKGFAE
+4729 TSLRPEFKGLAE

-4831 TPTLIG
+4831 TPTLVG
-4837 STLPNTIVSIYVDGV
+4837 NTLPNAIVSIYVDGV

-4969 NYELTFKVEDVAGN
+4969 NYVLTFKVEDVAGN

-5076 KAGNSQQKE
+5076 KAGNSQQKD

-5292 SNSGSLDDLITNHN
+5292 SNSGSLDDLITSHN

-5377 TSTFIDNPAMVAG
+5377 TSTFIDNPVMMAG

-5405 RPTFSI
+5405 RPAFSI
-5411 FGEMNQSVQ
+5411 YGEMNQSVQ

-5535 WVNEKGHWQMP
+5535 WVNDKGHWQMP

-5582 IKVFTS
+5582 IQVFTS
-5588 ELDDNKSSSKTEW
+5588 ELDDNKSSSKTDW
-5601 WSNSDLI
+5601 WSNSSTI
-5608 TMRGTGEIGATVSLI
+5608 TMRGMGEIGATVSLI

-5631 AVVAATGR
+5631 AVVAANGQ
-5639 WELSTDKLPEGTYDI
+5639 WELSTDQLPEGKYDI
-5654 SLVIEDSA
+5654 TLSIKDNA
-5662 GNRWEDVREIFIDR
+5662 GNRKEEVHEIFIDR

-5711 EGNTYTLTVPDNGK
+5711 NGNTYTLTVPDNGK

-5751 DVPLDIMKEV
+5751 DVPLDIMKET

-5778 ITRDKQ
+5778 ITRDNQ

-5862 IALAAGEDNGASDSD
+5862 IALAAGEGNGASDSD
-5877 NVTNHTQPK
+5877 NVTNHNHTQPK

-5922 FTPPAAWNDGN
+5922 FTPPAAWNDGT

-5940 VDRAGNSQQSAS
+5940 VDRAGNSLQSAS
-5952 LAVTVDSTVT
+5952 LEVTVDSTVT

-5998 TEPSAAEE
+5998 TVPSAAEE
-6006 SVVKVTAYSITLLNA
+6006 SVVKETAYSITLLNA

-6049 IMFEGEEFTLPITNQ
+6049 VMFEGEEFTLPITNQ

-6079 TMDVKFIDKDNDFLI
+6079 TMDVKFIDKDDDFLI

-6104 SADIVNAMNVRG
+6104 SADIVNAMNARG

>member
-34 GPDMNITTPRGS
+34 GPDMNITTPHGS

-118 KKQLDDAEN
+118 KKQLDEAEN

-445 SGIKNDNITNSTLP
+445 SGIKNDSITNSTLP

-538 ETTNDSGIVGDNVT
+538 ETTDDSGIVGDNVT

-599 EGINNLTFTVE
+599 EGVNNLTFTVE

-619 SFSYVIDTI
+619 SFSYVIDTV
-628 APVPPTVSLEDYVVL
+628 APVPPTVSLEDFVVL

-1065 DAMSD
+1065 DAASD

-1108 NKANSAIFDFTID
+1108 NKANSAVFDFTID

-1181 LNGSWLFI
+1181 LNGSWLFT

-1329 LDSADDTGIQGDNM
+1329 LNSADDTGVQGDNM

-1378 TKGTGGWTF
+1378 TKGVGGWSF
-1387 TPPTSWADGDYTLS
+1387 TPTGAWADGDYTLS

-1435 SGIPDDN
+1435 SGIPNDN

-1473 NATQSA
+1473 NATQNA

-1509 KATQTLDFTIDT
+1509 KTTQTLDFTIDT

-1562 VIVEVMH
+1562 VTVEVMH

-1715 DFTIDTILSEP
+1715 DFIIDTMLSEP

-2018 IDTQITIDHIELVND
+2018 IDTQIAIDHIELVND
-2033 SGIPDDNLTNN
+2033 SGIPNDNLTNN

-2113 DFIIDTLLSEPTI
+2113 DFIIDTMLSEPTI

-2139 HLTNVNKPTFL
+2139 NLTNVNKPTFL

-2227 VIELVNDNGIPGD
+2227 AIELVNDNGIPGD

-2333 DSGVHGDNMTNHT
+2333 DTGIQGDNMTNRT
-2346 QPTFALQH
+2346 QPTFNLQH

-2378 KDAGGWTFTPTGA
+2378 KGVGGWTFTPPTSWGA
-2391 WADGDYTLSVSVED
+2391 GDYTLSVSVED

-2442 TNNVRPHFQVTVP
+2442 TNNVRPQFQVKVP
-2455 TDVNVVRL
+2455 TDVN
-2463 SIDGGKTWFNA
+2463 
-2474 TQSATPG
+2474 
-2481 VWDYIWPDDVADGG
+2481 
-2495 YTLTVE
+2495 E
-2501 ATDEAGNKAT
+2501 
-2511 QTLDFTIDTT
+2511 
-2521 LSVPTLSLDSADD
+2521 
-2534 SGIAGDNI
+2534 
-2542 TNVKTP
+2542 
-2548 GFTLN
+2548 
-2553 NIDTD
+2553 
-2558 VSRVIVEV
+2558 
-2566 MHNGIKQE
+2566 
-2574 VPLVQTG
+2574 
-2581 GQWRFAPTSDWA
+2581 
-2593 DGDYILT
+2593 
-2600 VKVEDRAGNVKQS
+2600 
-2613 APLTVTVDT
+2613 
-2622 HIAIDRIELVNDS
+2622 
-2635 GIPGDNLTNEARPH
+2635 
-2649 FQVTVPADVNGVR
+2649 
-2662 LSIDGGKTWF
+2662 
-2672 DATQSATSGVW
+2672 
-2683 DYTWLTNVANG
+2683 
-2694 PHTLM
+2694 
-2699 VEASDKAGNKT
+2699 
-2710 TQKLDFTIDT
+2710 
-2720 ILSEP
+2720 
-2725 TITLDSAD
+2725 
-2733 DSAAGDNITN
+2733 
-2743 VKMPGFT
+2743 
-2750 LGNID
+2750 
-2755 ADVTKV
+2755 
-2761 VVTVAHDGKNQQIEL
+2761 
-2776 IKNGGVWRFTPGAAW
+2776 
-2791 TDGDYTLTVK
+2791 
-2801 VEDKAGNTNYSAPL
+2801 
-2815 TVTID
+2815 
-2820 TQTSI
+2820 
-2825 DRIELLND
+2825 
-2833 TGIVGDNLTN
+2833 
-2843 EARPQ
+2843 
-2848 FHITVPTDVNS
+2848 
-2859 VQLSLD
+2859 
-2865 GGINWVNATLTSDG
+2865 
-2879 VWEYI
+2879 
-2884 WPTDLV
+2884 
-2890 ENTYTLTVKATDV
+2890 
-2903 AGNTAT
+2903 
-2909 ETLNFIIDTT
+2909 
-2919 LSTPTIT
+2919 
-2926 LDSADDSG
+2926 
-2934 TANDNKTNVK
+2934 
-2944 TPGFIIGGIDS
+2944 
-2955 DVTQV
+2955 
-2960 VVQVMRDGHSEEV
+2960 
-2973 ELTQTNG
+2973 
-2980 QWRFVPGSAWTD
+2980 
-2992 GDYTLTVTVKD
+2992 
-3003 EAGNIRHSAPL
+3003 
-3014 TVTIDT
+3014 
-3020 QITIDHIELVNDSGI
+3020 
-3035 PDDNLTNNVRPH
+3035 
-3047 FQVTVPTDVNVV
+3047 V

-3105 NKTTQQLDFI
+3105 NQTTQKLDFI

-3128 NTDDSGT
+3128 NTDDSGI
-3135 KGDNLTNVNKPTFL
+3135 KGDNLTNANKPTFL

-3167 GTKEVLTATKGA
+3167 STKEVLTATKGA

-3201 VEDDAGNVKY
+3201 VEDEAGNVKY

-3315 IDTRLSTPTIAM
+3315 IDTRLSTPTITM

-3352 IDADAHSVI
+3352 IDSDAQSVI

-3410 STPLVV
+3410 STPLIV

-3467 NWVSATQGIE
+3467 NWVSAAQGIE

-3491 KHTLTVM
+3491 KHILTVM

-3613 TVTVDTQIAIDR
+3613 TVTVDTQIAIDH

-3692 HTLTVEVTDGAG
+3692 HTLIVEVTDGAG
-3704 NKMTETLNFTIDITL
+3704 NKMTGTLDFTIDITL

-3740 TSVTQPVFVLG
+3740 TSVTQPIFVLG

-3849 FDIHQVDSDVTR
+3849 FDIRQVDSDVTR

-3915 FEVRIDTTTT
+3915 LEVRIDTTTT

-3955 GDVVQVRVTLD
+3955 GDVIQVRVTLD

-4119 AEIESV
+4119 AEIKSV

-4189 GQHTLLVDV
+4189 GKHTLLVDV

-4308 LRIEIDTQ
+4308 LQIEIDTQ

-4381 ALPDGHYTLHV
+4381 ALSDGHYTLHV

-4535 TPRFVIGNV
+4535 KPRFVIGNV

-4557 VSYSVTANGNN
+4557 VSYPVTANGNN

-4614 MEPASDTGNSNSDN
+4614 MEPASDTGSSNSDN

-4661 KQTITVGADGNW
+4661 KHTITVGADGNW

-4715 IRLSDPSIDDQHEA
+4715 IRLSDPSIDDQYEA
-4729 TSLRPEFKGFAE
+4729 TSLRPEFKGLAE

-4831 TPTLIG
+4831 TPTLVG
-4837 STLPNTIVSIYVDGV
+4837 NTLPNAIVSIYVDGV

-4969 NYELTFKVEDVAGN
+4969 NYVLTFKVEDVAGN

-5076 KAGNSQQKE
+5076 KAGNSQQKD

-5117 KSPVLVAMTDPG
+5117 KSPVLVAMTDHG

-5292 SNSGSLDDLITNHN
+5292 SNSGSLDDLITSHN

-5377 TSTFIDNPAMVAG
+5377 TSTFIDNPVMMAG

-5405 RPTFSI
+5405 RPAFSI
-5411 FGEMNQSVQ
+5411 YGEMNQSVQ

-5535 WVNEKGHWQMP
+5535 WVNDKGHWQMP

-5582 IKVFTS
+5582 IQVFTS
-5588 ELDDNKSSSKTEW
+5588 ELDDNKSSSKTDW
-5601 WSNSDLI
+5601 WSNSSTI
-5608 TMRGTGEIGATVSLI
+5608 TMRGMGEIGATVSLI

-5631 AVVAATGR
+5631 AVVAANGQ
-5639 WELSTDKLPEGTYDI
+5639 WELSTDQLPEGKYDI
-5654 SLVIEDSA
+5654 TLSIEDNA
-5662 GNRWEDVREIFIDR
+5662 GNRKEEVHEIFIDR

-5711 EGNTYTLTVPDNGK
+5711 NGNTYTLTVPDNGK

-5751 DVPLDIMKEV
+5751 DVPLDIMKET

-5778 ITRDKQ
+5778 ITRDNQ

-5862 IALAAGEDNGASDSD
+5862 IALAAGEGNGASDSD
-5877 NVTNHTQPK
+5877 NVTNHNHTQPK

-5922 FTPPAAWNDGN
+5922 FTPPAAWNDGT

-5940 VDRAGNSQQSAS
+5940 VDRAGNSLQSAS
-5952 LAVTVDSTVT
+5952 LEVTVDSTVT

-5971 ASDDATAT
+5971 ASDDATPT

-5998 TEPSAAEE
+5998 TVPSAAEE
-6006 SVVKVTAYSITLLNA
+6006 SVVKETAYSITLLNA

-6049 IMFEGEEFTLPITNQ
+6049 VMFEGEEFTLPITNQ

-6079 TMDVKFIDKDNDFLI
+6079 TMDVKFLDKDDDFLI

-6104 SADIVNAMNVRG
+6104 SADIVNAMNARG

-6129 SVGHNNNGAID
+6129 SVGHNNNGAIE

>member
-34 GPDMNITTPRGS
+34 GPDMNITTPHGS

-538 ETTNDSGIVGDNVT
+538 ETTDDSGIVGDNVT

-599 EGINNLTFTVE
+599 EGVNNLTFTVE

-619 SFSYVIDTI
+619 SFSYVIDTV
-628 APVPPTVSLEDYVVL
+628 APVPPTVSLEDFVVL

-1031 DSDSGISDDNLTNI
+1031 DSDSGIADDNLTNI

-1108 NKANSAIFDFTID
+1108 NKANSAVFDFTID

-1378 TKGTGGWTF
+1378 TKGTGGWSF
-1387 TPPTSWADGDYTLS
+1387 TPTGAWADGDYTLS

-1435 SGIPDDN
+1435 SGIPNDN

-1479 TPGVWDYIW
+1479 TPGAWDYIW

-1500 VEATDEAGN
+1500 VEATDKAGN
-1509 KATQTLDFTIDT
+1509 KTTQELDFTIDT

-2126 VLDNTDDSGTKGD
+2126 VLDSTDDSGTKGD
-2139 HLTNVNKPTFL
+2139 NLTNVNKPTFL

-2323 TPVIVLDSAD
+2323 VPVIVLNSAD
-2333 DSGVHGDNMTNHT
+2333 DTGVQGDNMTNST

-2378 KDAGGWTFTPTGA
+2378 KGTGGWSFTPTGA

-2429 ELVNDSGIPDDNL
+2429 ELVNDSGIPNDNL
-2442 TNNVRPHFQVTVP
+2442 TNNVRPHFQVKVP
-2455 TDVNVVRL
+2455 TDVN
-2463 SIDGGKTWFNA
+2463 
-2474 TQSATPG
+2474 
-2481 VWDYIWPDDVADGG
+2481 
-2495 YTLTVE
+2495 E
-2501 ATDEAGNKAT
+2501 
-2511 QTLDFTIDTT
+2511 
-2521 LSVPTLSLDSADD
+2521 
-2534 SGIAGDNI
+2534 
-2542 TNVKTP
+2542 
-2548 GFTLN
+2548 
-2553 NIDTD
+2553 
-2558 VSRVIVEV
+2558 
-2566 MHNGIKQE
+2566 
-2574 VPLVQTG
+2574 
-2581 GQWRFAPTSDWA
+2581 
-2593 DGDYILT
+2593 
-2600 VKVEDRAGNVKQS
+2600 
-2613 APLTVTVDT
+2613 
-2622 HIAIDRIELVNDS
+2622 
-2635 GIPGDNLTNEARPH
+2635 
-2649 FQVTVPADVNGVR
+2649 
-2662 LSIDGGKTWF
+2662 
-2672 DATQSATSGVW
+2672 
-2683 DYTWLTNVANG
+2683 
-2694 PHTLM
+2694 
-2699 VEASDKAGNKT
+2699 
-2710 TQKLDFTIDT
+2710 
-2720 ILSEP
+2720 
-2725 TITLDSAD
+2725 
-2733 DSAAGDNITN
+2733 
-2743 VKMPGFT
+2743 
-2750 LGNID
+2750 
-2755 ADVTKV
+2755 
-2761 VVTVAHDGKNQQIEL
+2761 
-2776 IKNGGVWRFTPGAAW
+2776 
-2791 TDGDYTLTVK
+2791 
-2801 VEDKAGNTNYSAPL
+2801 
-2815 TVTID
+2815 
-2820 TQTSI
+2820 
-2825 DRIELLND
+2825 
-2833 TGIVGDNLTN
+2833 
-2843 EARPQ
+2843 
-2848 FHITVPTDVNS
+2848 
-2859 VQLSLD
+2859 
-2865 GGINWVNATLTSDG
+2865 
-2879 VWEYI
+2879 
-2884 WPTDLV
+2884 
-2890 ENTYTLTVKATDV
+2890 
-2903 AGNTAT
+2903 
-2909 ETLNFIIDTT
+2909 
-2919 LSTPTIT
+2919 
-2926 LDSADDSG
+2926 
-2934 TANDNKTNVK
+2934 
-2944 TPGFIIGGIDS
+2944 
-2955 DVTQV
+2955 
-2960 VVQVMRDGHSEEV
+2960 
-2973 ELTQTNG
+2973 
-2980 QWRFVPGSAWTD
+2980 
-2992 GDYTLTVTVKD
+2992 
-3003 EAGNIRHSAPL
+3003 
-3014 TVTIDT
+3014 
-3020 QITIDHIELVNDSGI
+3020 
-3035 PDDNLTNNVRPH
+3035 
-3047 FQVTVPTDVNVV
+3047 V

-3105 NKTTQQLDFI
+3105 NQTTQKLDFI
-3115 IDTLLSEPTIVLD
+3115 IDTMLSEPTIVLD
-3128 NTDDSGT
+3128 STDDSGT
-3135 KGDNLTNVNKPTFL
+3135 KGDNLTNANKPTFI

-3162 EVQHG
+3162 EVQYG

-3315 IDTRLSTPTIAM
+3315 IDTRLSTPTITM

-3352 IDADAHSVI
+3352 IDSDAQSVI

-3410 STPLVV
+3410 STPLIV

-3445 PQFEITVPA
+3445 PRFEITVPA

-3467 NWVSATQGIE
+3467 NWVSAAQGIE

-3613 TVTVDTQIAIDR
+3613 TVTVDTQIAIDH

-3719 LTPTIELAPD
+3719 MTPTIELAPD

-3849 FDIHQVDSDVTR
+3849 FDIRQVDSDVTR

-4268 TIENTGGNLTF
+4268 TIENTWGNLTF

-4308 LRIEIDTQ
+4308 LKIEIDTQ

-4535 TPRFVIGNV
+4535 KPRFVIGNV

-4557 VSYSVTANGNN
+4557 VSYPVTANGNN

-4887 DNSELRSTAVDVTID
+4887 DNSELRSTAVDLTID

-5055 RWSAELD
+5055 RWSAKLD

-5292 SNSGSLDDLITNHN
+5292 SNSGSLDDLITSHN

-5377 TSTFIDNPAMVAG
+5377 TSTFIDNPVMMAG

-5405 RPTFSI
+5405 RPAFSI
-5411 FGEMNQSVQ
+5411 YGEMNQSVQ

-5469 LNFTIDTFNTTPVAI
+5469 LNFTIDTLNTTPVAI

-5535 WVNEKGHWQMP
+5535 WVNDKGHWQMP

-5582 IKVFTS
+5582 IQVFTS
-5588 ELDDNKSSSKTEW
+5588 ELDDNKSSSKTDW
-5601 WSNSDLI
+5601 WSNSSTI
-5608 TMRGTGEIGATVSLI
+5608 TMRGMGEIGATVSLI

-5631 AVVAATGR
+5631 AVVAANGQ
-5639 WELSTDKLPEGTYDI
+5639 WELSTDQLPEGKYDI
-5654 SLVIEDSA
+5654 TLSIEDNA
-5662 GNRWEDVREIFIDR
+5662 GNRKEEVHEIFIDR

-5711 EGNTYTLTVPDNGK
+5711 NGNTYTLTVPDNGK

-5922 FTPPAAWNDGN
+5922 FTPPAAWNDGT

-5962 VTADSQHDD
+5962 VTADSQHND

-5998 TEPSAAEE
+5998 TVPSVAEE
-6006 SVVKVTAYSITLLNA
+6006 SVVKETAYSITLLNA

-6049 IMFEGEEFTLPITNQ
+6049 VMFEGEEFTLPITNQ

-6079 TMDVKFIDKDNDFLI
+6079 TMDVKFIDKDDDFLI

-6104 SADIVNAMNVRG
+6104 SADIVNAMNARG
-6116 KTEDDINDSPSTS
+6116 KAEDDINDSPSTS

>member
-34 GPDMNITTPRGS
+34 GPDMNITTPHGS

-538 ETTNDSGIVGDNVT
+538 ETTDDSGIVGDNVT

-599 EGINNLTFTVE
+599 EGVNNLTFTVE

-619 SFSYVIDTI
+619 SFSYVIDTV
-628 APVPPTVSLEDYVVL
+628 APVPPTVSLEDFVVL

-1031 DSDSGISDDNLTNI
+1031 DSDSGIADDNLTNI

-1108 NKANSAIFDFTID
+1108 NKANSAVFDFTID

-1181 LNGSWLFI
+1181 LNGSWLFT

-1211 TNYSAPLTVVID
+1211 TSYSAPLTVVID

-1378 TKGTGGWTF
+1378 TKGTGGWSF
-1387 TPPTSWADGDYTLS
+1387 TPTGAWADGDYTLS

-1435 SGIPDDN
+1435 SSIPNDN

-1479 TPGVWDYIW
+1479 TPGAWDYIW

-1500 VEATDEAGN
+1500 VEATDKAGN
-1509 KATQTLDFTIDT
+1509 KTTQELDFTIDT

-1886 PTDLV
+1886 PTDLI

-2018 IDTQITIDHIELVND
+2018 IDTQIAIDHIELVND

-2126 VLDNTDDSGTKGD
+2126 VLDSTDDSGTKGD
-2139 HLTNVNKPTFL
+2139 NLTNVNKPTFL

-2323 TPVIVLDSAD
+2323 VPVIVLNSAD
-2333 DSGVHGDNMTNHT
+2333 DTGVQGDNMTNST

-2378 KDAGGWTFTPTGA
+2378 KGTGGWSFTPTGA

-2429 ELVNDSGIPDDNL
+2429 ELVNDSGIPNDNL

-2455 TDVNVVRL
+2455 TDVN
-2463 SIDGGKTWFNA
+2463 
-2474 TQSATPG
+2474 
-2481 VWDYIWPDDVADGG
+2481 
-2495 YTLTVE
+2495 E
-2501 ATDEAGNKAT
+2501 
-2511 QTLDFTIDTT
+2511 
-2521 LSVPTLSLDSADD
+2521 
-2534 SGIAGDNI
+2534 
-2542 TNVKTP
+2542 
-2548 GFTLN
+2548 
-2553 NIDTD
+2553 
-2558 VSRVIVEV
+2558 
-2566 MHNGIKQE
+2566 
-2574 VPLVQTG
+2574 
-2581 GQWRFAPTSDWA
+2581 
-2593 DGDYILT
+2593 
-2600 VKVEDRAGNVKQS
+2600 
-2613 APLTVTVDT
+2613 
-2622 HIAIDRIELVNDS
+2622 
-2635 GIPGDNLTNEARPH
+2635 
-2649 FQVTVPADVNGVR
+2649 
-2662 LSIDGGKTWF
+2662 
-2672 DATQSATSGVW
+2672 
-2683 DYTWLTNVANG
+2683 
-2694 PHTLM
+2694 
-2699 VEASDKAGNKT
+2699 
-2710 TQKLDFTIDT
+2710 
-2720 ILSEP
+2720 
-2725 TITLDSAD
+2725 
-2733 DSAAGDNITN
+2733 
-2743 VKMPGFT
+2743 
-2750 LGNID
+2750 
-2755 ADVTKV
+2755 
-2761 VVTVAHDGKNQQIEL
+2761 
-2776 IKNGGVWRFTPGAAW
+2776 
-2791 TDGDYTLTVK
+2791 
-2801 VEDKAGNTNYSAPL
+2801 
-2815 TVTID
+2815 
-2820 TQTSI
+2820 
-2825 DRIELLND
+2825 
-2833 TGIVGDNLTN
+2833 
-2843 EARPQ
+2843 
-2848 FHITVPTDVNS
+2848 
-2859 VQLSLD
+2859 
-2865 GGINWVNATLTSDG
+2865 
-2879 VWEYI
+2879 
-2884 WPTDLV
+2884 
-2890 ENTYTLTVKATDV
+2890 
-2903 AGNTAT
+2903 
-2909 ETLNFIIDTT
+2909 
-2919 LSTPTIT
+2919 
-2926 LDSADDSG
+2926 
-2934 TANDNKTNVK
+2934 
-2944 TPGFIIGGIDS
+2944 
-2955 DVTQV
+2955 
-2960 VVQVMRDGHSEEV
+2960 
-2973 ELTQTNG
+2973 
-2980 QWRFVPGSAWTD
+2980 
-2992 GDYTLTVTVKD
+2992 
-3003 EAGNIRHSAPL
+3003 
-3014 TVTIDT
+3014 
-3020 QITIDHIELVNDSGI
+3020 
-3035 PDDNLTNNVRPH
+3035 
-3047 FQVTVPTDVNVV
+3047 V

-3105 NKTTQQLDFI
+3105 NQTTQKLDFI
-3115 IDTLLSEPTIVLD
+3115 IDTMLSEPTIVLD
-3128 NTDDSGT
+3128 STDDSGT
-3135 KGDNLTNVNKPTFL
+3135 KGDNLTNANKPTFI

-3162 EVQHG
+3162 EVQYG

-3195 YTLTVR
+3195 YMLTVR

-3315 IDTRLSTPTIAM
+3315 IDTRLSTPTITM

-3352 IDADAHSVI
+3352 IDSDAQSVI

-3410 STPLVV
+3410 STPLIV

-3467 NWVSATQGIE
+3467 NWVSAAQGIE

-3613 TVTVDTQIAIDR
+3613 TVTVDTQIAIDH

-3719 LTPTIELAPD
+3719 MTPTIELAPD

-3991 DGTYTLRVEATDEAG
+3991 DGTYTLRVEVTDEAG

-4535 TPRFVIGNV
+4535 KPRFVIGNV

-4557 VSYSVTANGNN
+4557 VSYPVTANGNN

-4831 TPTLIG
+4831 TPTLVG
-4837 STLPNTIVSIYVDGV
+4837 NTLPNAIVSIYVDGV

-4969 NYELTFKVEDVAGN
+4969 NYVLTFKVEDVAGN

-5292 SNSGSLDDLITNHN
+5292 SNSGSLDDLITSHN

-5377 TSTFIDNPAMVAG
+5377 TSTFIDNPVMMAG

-5405 RPTFSI
+5405 RPAFSI
-5411 FGEMNQSVQ
+5411 YGEMNQSVQ

-5469 LNFTIDTFNTTPVAI
+5469 LNFTIDTLNTTPVAI

-5535 WVNEKGHWQMP
+5535 WVNDKGHWQMP

-5582 IKVFTS
+5582 IQVFTS
-5588 ELDDNKSSSKTEW
+5588 ELDDNKSSSKTDW
-5601 WSNSDLI
+5601 WSNSSTI
-5608 TMRGTGEIGATVSLI
+5608 TMRGMGEIGATVSLI

-5631 AVVAATGR
+5631 AVVAANGQ
-5639 WELSTDKLPEGTYDI
+5639 WELSTDQLPEGKYDI
-5654 SLVIEDSA
+5654 TLSIEDNA
-5662 GNRWEDVREIFIDR
+5662 GNRKEEVHEIFIDR

-5711 EGNTYTLTVPDNGK
+5711 NGNTYTLTVPDNGK

-5821 PGTPLADGSYT
+5821 PGTPLTDGSYT

-5922 FTPPAAWNDGN
+5922 FTPPAAWNDGT

-5998 TEPSAAEE
+5998 TVPSAAEE
-6006 SVVKVTAYSITLLNA
+6006 SVVKETAYSITLLNA

-6049 IMFEGEEFTLPITNQ
+6049 VMFEGEEFTLPITNQ

-6079 TMDVKFIDKDNDFLI
+6079 TMDVKYIDKDDDFLI

-6104 SADIVNAMNVRG
+6104 SADIVNAMNARG

>member
-118 KKQLDDAEN
+118 KKQLDEAEN

-156 QNSSKQI
+156 QNSSKQM
-163 EEMLQNFLADNVA
+163 EEMLQEFLADNVA

-445 SGIKNDNITNSTLP
+445 SGIKNDSITNSTLP

-538 ETTNDSGIVGDNVT
+538 ETTDDSGIVGDNVT

-599 EGINNLTFTVE
+599 EGVNNLTFTVE

-619 SFSYVIDTI
+619 SFSYVIDTV
-628 APVPPTVSLEDYVVL
+628 APVPPTVSLEDFVVL

-1031 DSDSGISDDNLTNI
+1031 DSDSGIADDNLTNI

-1108 NKANSAIFDFTID
+1108 NKANSAVFDFTID

-1181 LNGSWLFI
+1181 LNGSWLFT

-1378 TKGTGGWTF
+1378 TKGTGGWSF
-1387 TPPTSWADGDYTLS
+1387 TPTGAWADGDYTLS

-1435 SGIPDDN
+1435 SGIPNDN

-1479 TPGVWDYIW
+1479 TPGAWDYIW

-1500 VEATDEAGN
+1500 VEATDKAGN
-1509 KATQTLDFTIDT
+1509 KTTQELDFTIDT

-1562 VIVEVMH
+1562 VTVEVMH

-1666 DGGKTWFDATQSATS
+1666 DGGKTWFDATQSATP

-1715 DFTIDTILSEP
+1715 DFIIDTMLSEP

-2018 IDTQITIDHIELVND
+2018 IDTQIAIDHIELVND
-2033 SGIPDDNLTNN
+2033 SGIPDDNLTN
-2044 VRPHFQVTVPTDVNV
+2044 
-2059 VRLSID
+2059 
-2065 GGKTWFN
+2065 
-2072 ATQSATPG
+2072 
-2080 VWDYT
+2080 
-2085 WLADVGEGKHTLT
+2085 
-2098 VEATDKAGNKTTQQL
+2098 EA
-2113 DFIIDTLLSEPTI
+2113 
-2126 VLDNTDDSGTKGD
+2126 
-2139 HLTNVNKPTFL
+2139 
-2150 LGNIDADAR
+2150 
-2159 YVTVEV
+2159 
-2165 QHGGT
+2165 
-2170 KEVLTA
+2170 
-2176 TKDATG
+2176 
-2182 NWSVT
+2182 
-2187 PTGTWADGDYTL
+2187 
-2199 TVRVED
+2199 
-2205 EAGNEKHSASLT
+2205 
-2217 VTVDTQITID
+2217 
-2227 VIELVNDNGIPGD
+2227 
-2240 NMTNDAHPQFR
+2240 
-2251 VTVPGDVNEVSL
+2251 
-2263 SIDGGVTWVKAT
+2263 
-2275 QSATPGVWNYT
+2275 
-2286 WPGTVPDGDY
+2286 
-2296 TLNVKATDNAGNT
+2296 
-2309 VTETLH
+2309 
-2315 FTIDTTLS
+2315 
-2323 TPVIVLDSAD
+2323 
-2333 DSGVHGDNMTNHT
+2333 
-2346 QPTFALQH
+2346 
-2354 IDDDAVRV
+2354 
-2362 TVSVE
+2362 
-2367 HGGVTTTFDAT
+2367 
-2378 KDAGGWTFTPTGA
+2378 
-2391 WADGDYTLSVSVED
+2391 
-2405 KAGNTSHSAS
+2405 
-2415 LTVTVDTQIAINNI
+2415 
-2429 ELVNDSGIPDDNL
+2429 
-2442 TNNVRPHFQVTVP
+2442 
-2455 TDVNVVRL
+2455 
-2463 SIDGGKTWFNA
+2463 
-2474 TQSATPG
+2474 
-2481 VWDYIWPDDVADGG
+2481 
-2495 YTLTVE
+2495 
-2501 ATDEAGNKAT
+2501 
-2511 QTLDFTIDTT
+2511 
-2521 LSVPTLSLDSADD
+2521 
-2534 SGIAGDNI
+2534 
-2542 TNVKTP
+2542 
-2548 GFTLN
+2548 
-2553 NIDTD
+2553 
-2558 VSRVIVEV
+2558 
-2566 MHNGIKQE
+2566 
-2574 VPLVQTG
+2574 
-2581 GQWRFAPTSDWA
+2581 
-2593 DGDYILT
+2593 
-2600 VKVEDRAGNVKQS
+2600 
-2613 APLTVTVDT
+2613 
-2622 HIAIDRIELVNDS
+2622 
-2635 GIPGDNLTNEARPH
+2635 
-2649 FQVTVPADVNGVR
+2649 
-2662 LSIDGGKTWF
+2662 
-2672 DATQSATSGVW
+2672 
-2683 DYTWLTNVANG
+2683 
-2694 PHTLM
+2694 
-2699 VEASDKAGNKT
+2699 
-2710 TQKLDFTIDT
+2710 
-2720 ILSEP
+2720 
-2725 TITLDSAD
+2725 
-2733 DSAAGDNITN
+2733 
-2743 VKMPGFT
+2743 
-2750 LGNID
+2750 
-2755 ADVTKV
+2755 
-2761 VVTVAHDGKNQQIEL
+2761 
-2776 IKNGGVWRFTPGAAW
+2776 
-2791 TDGDYTLTVK
+2791 
-2801 VEDKAGNTNYSAPL
+2801 
-2815 TVTID
+2815 
-2820 TQTSI
+2820 
-2825 DRIELLND
+2825 
-2833 TGIVGDNLTN
+2833 
-2843 EARPQ
+2843 
-2848 FHITVPTDVNS
+2848 
-2859 VQLSLD
+2859 
-2865 GGINWVNATLTSDG
+2865 
-2879 VWEYI
+2879 
-2884 WPTDLV
+2884 
-2890 ENTYTLTVKATDV
+2890 
-2903 AGNTAT
+2903 
-2909 ETLNFIIDTT
+2909 
-2919 LSTPTIT
+2919 
-2926 LDSADDSG
+2926 
-2934 TANDNKTNVK
+2934 
-2944 TPGFIIGGIDS
+2944 
-2955 DVTQV
+2955 
-2960 VVQVMRDGHSEEV
+2960 
-2973 ELTQTNG
+2973 
-2980 QWRFVPGSAWTD
+2980 
-2992 GDYTLTVTVKD
+2992 
-3003 EAGNIRHSAPL
+3003 
-3014 TVTIDT
+3014 
-3020 QITIDHIELVNDSGI
+3020 
-3035 PDDNLTNNVRPH
+3035 RPH

-3167 GTKEVLTATKGA
+3167 GTKEVLTATKDATGNWSVTPTGTWADGDYTLTVRVEDEAGNEKHSASLTVTVDTQITIDAIELVNDNGIPGDNMTNDAHPQFRVTVPGDVNEVSLSIDGGVTWVKATQSATPGVWNYTWPGTVPDGDYTLNVKATDNAGNTVTETLHFTIDTTLSTPVIVLDSADDTGIQGDNMTNRTQPTFNLQHIDDDAVRVTVSVEHGGVTTTFDATKGVGGWTFTPPTSWGAGDYTLSVSVEDKAGNTSHSASLTVTVDTQIAINNIELVNDSGIPDDNLTNNVRPQFQVKVPTDVNEVRLSIDGGKTWFNATQSATPGVWDYTWLADVGEGKHTLTVEATDKAGNQTTQKLDFIIDTLLSEPTIVLDSTDDSGTKGDNLTNANKPTFLLGNIDADARYVTVEVQHGSTKEVLTATKGA

-3201 VEDDAGNVKY
+3201 VEDEAGNVKY

-3220 TQITIDVIEL
+3220 TQITIDAIEL

-3284 WPKDVTDGLHTL
+3284 WPKDVTDKLHTL

-3315 IDTRLSTPTIAM
+3315 IDTRLSTPTITM

-3352 IDADAHSVI
+3352 IDSDAQSVI

-3410 STPLVV
+3410 STPLIV

-3467 NWVSATQGIE
+3467 NWVSAAQGIE

-3491 KHTLTVM
+3491 KHILTVM

-3613 TVTVDTQIAIDR
+3613 TVTVDTQIAIDH

-3692 HTLTVEVTDGAG
+3692 HTLIVEVTDGAG
-3704 NKMTETLNFTIDITL
+3704 NKMTGTLDFTIDITL

-3740 TSVTQPVFVLG
+3740 TSVTQPIFVLG

-3849 FDIHQVDSDVTR
+3849 FDIRQVDSDVTR

-3955 GDVVQVRVTLD
+3955 GDVIQVRVTLD

-3991 DGTYTLRVEATDEAG
+3991 DGTYTLRVEATDQAG

-4189 GQHTLLVDV
+4189 GKHTLLVDV

-4308 LRIEIDTQ
+4308 LQIEIDTQ

-4535 TPRFVIGNV
+4535 KPRFVIGNV

-4557 VSYSVTANGNN
+4557 VSYPVTANGNN

-4614 MEPASDTGNSNSDN
+4614 MEPASDTGSSNSDN

-4661 KQTITVGADGNW
+4661 KHTITVGADGNW

-4715 IRLSDPSIDDQHEA
+4715 IRLSDPSIDDQYEA
-4729 TSLRPEFKGFAE
+4729 TSLRPEFKGLAE

-4831 TPTLIG
+4831 TPTLVG
-4837 STLPNTIVSIYVDGV
+4837 NTLPNAIVSIYVDGV

-4969 NYELTFKVEDVAGN
+4969 NYVLTFKVEDVAGN

-5076 KAGNSQQKE
+5076 KAGNSQQKD

-5292 SNSGSLDDLITNHN
+5292 SNSGSLDDLITSHN

-5377 TSTFIDNPAMVAG
+5377 TSTFIDNPVMMAG

-5405 RPTFSI
+5405 RPAFSI
-5411 FGEMNQSVQ
+5411 YGEMNQSVQ

-5535 WVNEKGHWQMP
+5535 WVNDKGHWQMP

-5582 IKVFTS
+5582 IQVFTS
-5588 ELDDNKSSSKTEW
+5588 ELDDNKSSSKTDW
-5601 WSNSDLI
+5601 WSNSSTI
-5608 TMRGTGEIGATVSLI
+5608 TMRGMGEIGATVSLI

-5631 AVVAATGR
+5631 AVVAANGQ
-5639 WELSTDKLPEGTYDI
+5639 WELSTDQLPEGKYDI
-5654 SLVIEDSA
+5654 TLSIEDNA
-5662 GNRWEDVREIFIDR
+5662 GNRKEEVHEIFIDR

-5711 EGNTYTLTVPDNGK
+5711 NGNTYTLTVPDNGK

-5751 DVPLDIMKEV
+5751 DVPLDIMKET

-5778 ITRDKQ
+5778 ITRDNQ

-5862 IALAAGEDNGASDSD
+5862 IALAAGEGNGASDSD
-5877 NVTNHTQPK
+5877 NVTNHNHTQPK

-5922 FTPPAAWNDGN
+5922 FTPPAAWNDGT

-5940 VDRAGNSQQSAS
+5940 VDRAGNSLQSAS
-5952 LAVTVDSTVT
+5952 LEVTVDSTVT

-5998 TEPSAAEE
+5998 TVPSAAEE
-6006 SVVKVTAYSITLLNA
+6006 SVVKETAYSITLLNA

-6049 IMFEGEEFTLPITNQ
+6049 VMFEGEEFTLPITNQ

-6079 TMDVKFIDKDNDFLI
+6079 TMDVKFIDKDDDFLI

-6104 SADIVNAMNVRG
+6104 SADIVNAMNARG

>member
-426 ITDTIAPE
+426 ITDTIPPE

-1031 DSDSGISDDNLTNI
+1031 DSDSGIADDNLTNI

-1065 DAMSD
+1065 DAASD

-1108 NKANSAIFDFTID
+1108 NKANSAVFDFTID

-1378 TKGTGGWTF
+1378 TKGTGGWSF
-1387 TPPTSWADGDYTLS
+1387 TPTGAWADGDYTLS

-1479 TPGVWDYIW
+1479 TPGAWDYIW

-1500 VEATDEAGN
+1500 VEATDKAGN
-1509 KATQTLDFTIDT
+1509 KTTQELDFTIDT

-1639 GDNLTN
+1639 DDNLTN

-1692 ANGPHTLMVEASDKA
+1692 ANGPHTLMVEATDKA

-1789 AAWTDGDYTL
+1789 AAWTDGNYTL

-2018 IDTQITIDHIELVND
+2018 IDTQIAIDHIELVND

-2044 VRPHFQVTVPTDVNV
+2044 VRPHFQVTVPTDVN
-2059 VRLSID
+2059 
-2065 GGKTWFN
+2065 
-2072 ATQSATPG
+2072 
-2080 VWDYT
+2080 
-2085 WLADVGEGKHTLT
+2085 E
-2098 VEATDKAGNKTTQQL
+2098 
-2113 DFIIDTLLSEPTI
+2113 
-2126 VLDNTDDSGTKGD
+2126 
-2139 HLTNVNKPTFL
+2139 
-2150 LGNIDADAR
+2150 
-2159 YVTVEV
+2159 
-2165 QHGGT
+2165 
-2170 KEVLTA
+2170 
-2176 TKDATG
+2176 
-2182 NWSVT
+2182 
-2187 PTGTWADGDYTL
+2187 
-2199 TVRVED
+2199 
-2205 EAGNEKHSASLT
+2205 
-2217 VTVDTQITID
+2217 
-2227 VIELVNDNGIPGD
+2227 
-2240 NMTNDAHPQFR
+2240 
-2251 VTVPGDVNEVSL
+2251 
-2263 SIDGGVTWVKAT
+2263 
-2275 QSATPGVWNYT
+2275 
-2286 WPGTVPDGDY
+2286 
-2296 TLNVKATDNAGNT
+2296 
-2309 VTETLH
+2309 
-2315 FTIDTTLS
+2315 
-2323 TPVIVLDSAD
+2323 
-2333 DSGVHGDNMTNHT
+2333 
-2346 QPTFALQH
+2346 
-2354 IDDDAVRV
+2354 
-2362 TVSVE
+2362 
-2367 HGGVTTTFDAT
+2367 
-2378 KDAGGWTFTPTGA
+2378 
-2391 WADGDYTLSVSVED
+2391 
-2405 KAGNTSHSAS
+2405 
-2415 LTVTVDTQIAINNI
+2415 
-2429 ELVNDSGIPDDNL
+2429 
-2442 TNNVRPHFQVTVP
+2442 
-2455 TDVNVVRL
+2455 
-2463 SIDGGKTWFNA
+2463 
-2474 TQSATPG
+2474 
-2481 VWDYIWPDDVADGG
+2481 
-2495 YTLTVE
+2495 
-2501 ATDEAGNKAT
+2501 
-2511 QTLDFTIDTT
+2511 
-2521 LSVPTLSLDSADD
+2521 
-2534 SGIAGDNI
+2534 
-2542 TNVKTP
+2542 
-2548 GFTLN
+2548 
-2553 NIDTD
+2553 
-2558 VSRVIVEV
+2558 
-2566 MHNGIKQE
+2566 
-2574 VPLVQTG
+2574 
-2581 GQWRFAPTSDWA
+2581 
-2593 DGDYILT
+2593 
-2600 VKVEDRAGNVKQS
+2600 
-2613 APLTVTVDT
+2613 
-2622 HIAIDRIELVNDS
+2622 
-2635 GIPGDNLTNEARPH
+2635 
-2649 FQVTVPADVNGVR
+2649 
-2662 LSIDGGKTWF
+2662 
-2672 DATQSATSGVW
+2672 
-2683 DYTWLTNVANG
+2683 
-2694 PHTLM
+2694 
-2699 VEASDKAGNKT
+2699 
-2710 TQKLDFTIDT
+2710 
-2720 ILSEP
+2720 
-2725 TITLDSAD
+2725 
-2733 DSAAGDNITN
+2733 
-2743 VKMPGFT
+2743 
-2750 LGNID
+2750 
-2755 ADVTKV
+2755 
-2761 VVTVAHDGKNQQIEL
+2761 
-2776 IKNGGVWRFTPGAAW
+2776 
-2791 TDGDYTLTVK
+2791 
-2801 VEDKAGNTNYSAPL
+2801 
-2815 TVTID
+2815 
-2820 TQTSI
+2820 
-2825 DRIELLND
+2825 
-2833 TGIVGDNLTN
+2833 
-2843 EARPQ
+2843 
-2848 FHITVPTDVNS
+2848 
-2859 VQLSLD
+2859 
-2865 GGINWVNATLTSDG
+2865 
-2879 VWEYI
+2879 
-2884 WPTDLV
+2884 
-2890 ENTYTLTVKATDV
+2890 
-2903 AGNTAT
+2903 
-2909 ETLNFIIDTT
+2909 
-2919 LSTPTIT
+2919 
-2926 LDSADDSG
+2926 
-2934 TANDNKTNVK
+2934 
-2944 TPGFIIGGIDS
+2944 
-2955 DVTQV
+2955 
-2960 VVQVMRDGHSEEV
+2960 
-2973 ELTQTNG
+2973 
-2980 QWRFVPGSAWTD
+2980 
-2992 GDYTLTVTVKD
+2992 
-3003 EAGNIRHSAPL
+3003 
-3014 TVTIDT
+3014 
-3020 QITIDHIELVNDSGI
+3020 
-3035 PDDNLTNNVRPH
+3035 
-3047 FQVTVPTDVNVV
+3047 V

-3149 LGNIDADARYVTV
+3149 LGNIDTDARYVTVEVQHGGTKEVLTATKDATGNWSVTPTGTWADGDYTLTVRVEDEAGNEKHSASLTVTVDTQITIDAIELVNDNGIPGDNMTNDAHPQFRVTVPGDVNEVSLSIDGGVTWVKATQSATPGVWNYTWPGTVPDGDYTLNVKATDNAGNTVTETLHFTIDTTLSVPVIVLNSADDTGVQGDNMTNSTQPTFALQHIDDDAVRVTVSVEHGGVTTTFDATKGTGGWSFTPTGAWADGDYTLSVSVEDKAGNTSHSASLTVTVDTQIAINNIELVNDSGIPDDNLTNNVRPHFQVKVPTDVNEVRLSIDGGKTWFNATQSATPGVWDYTWLADVGEGKHTLTVEATDKAGNQTTQKLDFIIDTMLSEPTIVLDSTDDSGTKGDNLTNANKPTFILGNIDADARYVTV
-3162 EVQHG
+3162 EVQYG

-3195 YTLTVR
+3195 YMLTVR

-3315 IDTRLSTPTIAM
+3315 IDTRLSTPTITM

-3352 IDADAHSVI
+3352 IDSDAQSVI

-3410 STPLVV
+3410 STPLIV

-3467 NWVSATQGIE
+3467 NWVSAAQGIE

-3531 TGTPGDDM
+3531 TGTLGDDM

-3613 TVTVDTQIAIDR
+3613 TVTVDTQIAIDH

-3719 LTPTIELAPD
+3719 MTPTIELAPD

-3849 FDIHQVDSDVTR
+3849 FDIRQVDSDVTR

-4308 LRIEIDTQ
+4308 LKIEIDTQ

-4535 TPRFVIGNV
+4535 KPRFVIGNV

-4557 VSYSVTANGNN
+4557 VSYPVTANGNN

-4831 TPTLIG
+4831 TPTLVG
-4837 STLPNTIVSIYVDGV
+4837 NTLPNAIVSIYVDGV

-4969 NYELTFKVEDVAGN
+4969 NYVLTFKVEDVAGN

-5039 NPQGVV
+5039 SPQGVV

-5076 KAGNSQQKE
+5076 KAGNSQQKD

-5411 FGEMNQSVQ
+5411 SGEMNQSVQ

-5582 IKVFTS
+5582 IQVFTS
-5588 ELDDNKSSSKTEW
+5588 ELDDNKSSSKTDW
-5601 WSNSDLI
+5601 WSNSSTI
-5608 TMRGTGEIGATVSLI
+5608 TMRGMGEIGATVSLI

-5631 AVVAATGR
+5631 AVVAANGQ
-5639 WELSTDKLPEGTYDI
+5639 WELSTDQLPEGKYDI
-5654 SLVIEDSA
+5654 TLSIEDNA
-5662 GNRWEDVREIFIDR
+5662 GNRKEEVHEIFIDR

-5711 EGNTYTLTVPDNGK
+5711 NGNTYTLTVPDNGK

-5821 PGTPLADGSYT
+5821 PGTPLTDGSYT

-5922 FTPPAAWNDGN
+5922 FTPPAAWNDGT

-5962 VTADSQHDD
+5962 VTADSQHND

-5998 TEPSAAEE
+5998 TVPSVAEE
-6006 SVVKVTAYSITLLNA
+6006 SVVKETAYSITLLNA

-6049 IMFEGEEFTLPITNQ
+6049 VMFEGEEFTLPITNQ

-6104 SADIVNAMNVRG
+6104 SADIVNAMNARG

>member
-118 KKQLDDAEN
+118 KKQLDEAEN

-156 QNSSKQI
+156 QNSSKQM
-163 EEMLQNFLADNVA
+163 EEMLQEFLADNVA

-445 SGIKNDNITNSTLP
+445 SGIKNDSITNSTLP

-538 ETTNDSGIVGDNVT
+538 ETTDDSGIVGDNVT

-599 EGINNLTFTVE
+599 EGVNNLTFTVE

-619 SFSYVIDTI
+619 SFSYVIDTV
-628 APVPPTVSLEDYVVL
+628 APVPPTVSLEDFVVL

-1031 DSDSGISDDNLTNI
+1031 DSDSGIADDNLTNI

-1108 NKANSAIFDFTID
+1108 NKANSAVFDFTID

-1181 LNGSWLFI
+1181 LNGSWLFT

-1378 TKGTGGWTF
+1378 TKGTGGWSF
-1387 TPPTSWADGDYTLS
+1387 TPTGAWADGDYTLS

-1435 SGIPDDN
+1435 SGIPNDN

-1479 TPGVWDYIW
+1479 TPGAWDYIW

-1500 VEATDEAGN
+1500 VEATDKAGN
-1509 KATQTLDFTIDT
+1509 KTTQELDFTIDT

-1562 VIVEVMH
+1562 VTVEVMH

-1666 DGGKTWFDATQSATS
+1666 DGGKTWFDATQSATP

-1715 DFTIDTILSEP
+1715 DFIIDTMLSEP

-2018 IDTQITIDHIELVND
+2018 IDTQIAIDHIELVND
-2033 SGIPDDNLTNN
+2033 SGIPDDNLTN
-2044 VRPHFQVTVPTDVNV
+2044 
-2059 VRLSID
+2059 
-2065 GGKTWFN
+2065 
-2072 ATQSATPG
+2072 
-2080 VWDYT
+2080 
-2085 WLADVGEGKHTLT
+2085 
-2098 VEATDKAGNKTTQQL
+2098 EA
-2113 DFIIDTLLSEPTI
+2113 
-2126 VLDNTDDSGTKGD
+2126 
-2139 HLTNVNKPTFL
+2139 
-2150 LGNIDADAR
+2150 
-2159 YVTVEV
+2159 
-2165 QHGGT
+2165 
-2170 KEVLTA
+2170 
-2176 TKDATG
+2176 
-2182 NWSVT
+2182 
-2187 PTGTWADGDYTL
+2187 
-2199 TVRVED
+2199 
-2205 EAGNEKHSASLT
+2205 
-2217 VTVDTQITID
+2217 
-2227 VIELVNDNGIPGD
+2227 
-2240 NMTNDAHPQFR
+2240 
-2251 VTVPGDVNEVSL
+2251 
-2263 SIDGGVTWVKAT
+2263 
-2275 QSATPGVWNYT
+2275 
-2286 WPGTVPDGDY
+2286 
-2296 TLNVKATDNAGNT
+2296 
-2309 VTETLH
+2309 
-2315 FTIDTTLS
+2315 
-2323 TPVIVLDSAD
+2323 
-2333 DSGVHGDNMTNHT
+2333 
-2346 QPTFALQH
+2346 
-2354 IDDDAVRV
+2354 
-2362 TVSVE
+2362 
-2367 HGGVTTTFDAT
+2367 
-2378 KDAGGWTFTPTGA
+2378 
-2391 WADGDYTLSVSVED
+2391 
-2405 KAGNTSHSAS
+2405 
-2415 LTVTVDTQIAINNI
+2415 
-2429 ELVNDSGIPDDNL
+2429 
-2442 TNNVRPHFQVTVP
+2442 
-2455 TDVNVVRL
+2455 
-2463 SIDGGKTWFNA
+2463 
-2474 TQSATPG
+2474 
-2481 VWDYIWPDDVADGG
+2481 
-2495 YTLTVE
+2495 
-2501 ATDEAGNKAT
+2501 
-2511 QTLDFTIDTT
+2511 
-2521 LSVPTLSLDSADD
+2521 
-2534 SGIAGDNI
+2534 
-2542 TNVKTP
+2542 
-2548 GFTLN
+2548 
-2553 NIDTD
+2553 
-2558 VSRVIVEV
+2558 
-2566 MHNGIKQE
+2566 
-2574 VPLVQTG
+2574 
-2581 GQWRFAPTSDWA
+2581 
-2593 DGDYILT
+2593 
-2600 VKVEDRAGNVKQS
+2600 
-2613 APLTVTVDT
+2613 
-2622 HIAIDRIELVNDS
+2622 
-2635 GIPGDNLTNEARPH
+2635 
-2649 FQVTVPADVNGVR
+2649 
-2662 LSIDGGKTWF
+2662 
-2672 DATQSATSGVW
+2672 
-2683 DYTWLTNVANG
+2683 
-2694 PHTLM
+2694 
-2699 VEASDKAGNKT
+2699 
-2710 TQKLDFTIDT
+2710 
-2720 ILSEP
+2720 
-2725 TITLDSAD
+2725 
-2733 DSAAGDNITN
+2733 
-2743 VKMPGFT
+2743 
-2750 LGNID
+2750 
-2755 ADVTKV
+2755 
-2761 VVTVAHDGKNQQIEL
+2761 
-2776 IKNGGVWRFTPGAAW
+2776 
-2791 TDGDYTLTVK
+2791 
-2801 VEDKAGNTNYSAPL
+2801 
-2815 TVTID
+2815 
-2820 TQTSI
+2820 
-2825 DRIELLND
+2825 
-2833 TGIVGDNLTN
+2833 
-2843 EARPQ
+2843 
-2848 FHITVPTDVNS
+2848 
-2859 VQLSLD
+2859 
-2865 GGINWVNATLTSDG
+2865 
-2879 VWEYI
+2879 
-2884 WPTDLV
+2884 
-2890 ENTYTLTVKATDV
+2890 
-2903 AGNTAT
+2903 
-2909 ETLNFIIDTT
+2909 
-2919 LSTPTIT
+2919 
-2926 LDSADDSG
+2926 
-2934 TANDNKTNVK
+2934 
-2944 TPGFIIGGIDS
+2944 
-2955 DVTQV
+2955 
-2960 VVQVMRDGHSEEV
+2960 
-2973 ELTQTNG
+2973 
-2980 QWRFVPGSAWTD
+2980 
-2992 GDYTLTVTVKD
+2992 
-3003 EAGNIRHSAPL
+3003 
-3014 TVTIDT
+3014 
-3020 QITIDHIELVNDSGI
+3020 
-3035 PDDNLTNNVRPH
+3035 RPH

-3167 GTKEVLTATKGA
+3167 GTKEVLTATKDATGNWSVTPTGTWADGDYTLTVRVEDEAGNEKHSASLTVTVDTQITIDAIELVNDNGIPGDNMTNDAHPQFRVTVPGDVNEVSLSIDGGVTWVKATQSATPGVWNYTWPGTVPDGDYTLNVKATDNAGNTVTETLHFTIDTTLSTPVIVLDSADDTGIQGDNMTNRTQPTFNLQHIDDDAVRVTVSVEHGGVTTTFDATKGVGGWTFTPPTSWGAGDYTLSVSVEDKAGNTSHSASLTVTVDTQIAINNIELVNDSGIPDDNLTNNVRPQFQVKVPTDVNEVRLSIDGGKTWFNATQSATPGVWDYTWLADVGEGKHTLTVEATDKAGNQTTQKLDFIIDTLLSEPTIVLDSTDDSGTKGDNLTNANKPTFLLGNIDADARYVTVEVQHGSTKEVLTATKGA

-3201 VEDDAGNVKY
+3201 VEDEAGNVKY

-3220 TQITIDVIEL
+3220 TQITIDAIEL

-3315 IDTRLSTPTIAM
+3315 IDTRLSTPTITM

-3352 IDADAHSVI
+3352 IDSDAQSVI

-3410 STPLVV
+3410 STPLIV

-3467 NWVSATQGIE
+3467 NWVSAAQGIE

-3491 KHTLTVM
+3491 KHILTVM

-3613 TVTVDTQIAIDR
+3613 TVTVDTQIAIDH

-3692 HTLTVEVTDGAG
+3692 HTLIVEVTDGAG
-3704 NKMTETLNFTIDITL
+3704 NKMTGTLDFTIDITL

-3740 TSVTQPVFVLG
+3740 TSVTQPIFVLG

-3849 FDIHQVDSDVTR
+3849 FDIRQVDSDVTR

-3955 GDVVQVRVTLD
+3955 GDVIQVRVTLD

-3991 DGTYTLRVEATDEAG
+3991 DGTYTLRVEATDQAG

-4189 GQHTLLVDV
+4189 GKHTLLVDV

-4308 LRIEIDTQ
+4308 LQIEIDTQ

-4535 TPRFVIGNV
+4535 KPRFVIGNV

-4557 VSYSVTANGNN
+4557 VSYPVTANGNN

-4614 MEPASDTGNSNSDN
+4614 MEPASDTGSSNSDN

-4661 KQTITVGADGNW
+4661 KHTITVGADGNW

-4715 IRLSDPSIDDQHEA
+4715 IRLSDPSIDDQYEA
-4729 TSLRPEFKGFAE
+4729 TSLRPEFKGLAE

-4831 TPTLIG
+4831 TPTLVG
-4837 STLPNTIVSIYVDGV
+4837 NTLPNAIVSIYVDGV

-4969 NYELTFKVEDVAGN
+4969 NYVLTFKVEDVAGN

-5076 KAGNSQQKE
+5076 KAGNSQQKD

-5292 SNSGSLDDLITNHN
+5292 SNSGSLDDLITSHN

-5377 TSTFIDNPAMVAG
+5377 TSTFIDNPVMMAG

-5405 RPTFSI
+5405 RPAFSI
-5411 FGEMNQSVQ
+5411 YGEMNQSVQ

-5535 WVNEKGHWQMP
+5535 WVNDKGHWQMP

-5582 IKVFTS
+5582 IQVFTS
-5588 ELDDNKSSSKTEW
+5588 ELDDNKSSSKTDW
-5601 WSNSDLI
+5601 WSNSSTI
-5608 TMRGTGEIGATVSLI
+5608 TMRGMGEIGATVSLI

-5631 AVVAATGR
+5631 AVVAANGQ
-5639 WELSTDKLPEGTYDI
+5639 WELSTDQLPEGKYDI
-5654 SLVIEDSA
+5654 TLSIEDNA
-5662 GNRWEDVREIFIDR
+5662 GNRKEEVHEIFIDR

-5711 EGNTYTLTVPDNGK
+5711 NGNTYTLTVPDNGK

-5751 DVPLDIMKEV
+5751 DVPLDIMKET

-5778 ITRDKQ
+5778 ITRDNQ

-5862 IALAAGEDNGASDSD
+5862 IALAAGEGNGASDSD
-5877 NVTNHTQPK
+5877 NVTNHNHTQPK

-5922 FTPPAAWNDGN
+5922 FTPPAAWNDGT

-5940 VDRAGNSQQSAS
+5940 VDRAGNSLQSAS
-5952 LAVTVDSTVT
+5952 LEVTVDSTVT

-5971 ASDDATAT
+5971 ASDDSTAT

-5998 TEPSAAEE
+5998 TVPSAAEE
-6006 SVVKVTAYSITLLNA
+6006 SVVKETAYSITLLNA

-6049 IMFEGEEFTLPITNQ
+6049 VMFEGEEFTLPITNQ

-6079 TMDVKFIDKDNDFLI
+6079 TMDVKFIDKDDDFLI

-6104 SADIVNAMNVRG
+6104 SADIVNAMNARG

>member
-156 QNSSKQI
+156 QNSSKQM
-163 EEMLQNFLADNVA
+163 EEMLQEFLADNVA

-389 GNWSYEFKDNEL
+389 GNWSYEFRDNEL

-426 ITDTIAPE
+426 ITDTIPPE
-434 KPTIELDDSSD
+434 KPTIELDDNSD

-538 ETTNDSGIVGDNVT
+538 ETTDDSGIVGDNVT

-628 APVPPTVSLEDYVVL
+628 APLPPTVSLEDYVVL

-722 IQTEVVPPKAELD
+722 IQTEVVSPKAELD

-962 YIDGALIAEVRT
+962 YVDGALIAEVRT

-1031 DSDSGISDDNLTNI
+1031 DSDSGIADDNLTNI

-1108 NKANSAIFDFTID
+1108 NKANSAVFDFTID

-1181 LNGSWLFI
+1181 LNGSWLFT

-1211 TNYSAPLTVVID
+1211 TSYSAPLTVVID

-1329 LDSADDTGIQGDNM
+1329 LNSADDTGVQGDNM
-1343 TNSTQPT
+1343 TNRTQPT

-1387 TPPTSWADGDYTLS
+1387 TPTASWTDGDYTLS

-1435 SGIPDDN
+1435 SGIPNDN

-1467 GGKTWF
+1467 GGKTWVT
-1473 NATQSA
+1473 AAQKA
-1479 TPGVWDYIW
+1479 AGVWEYIW
-1488 PDDVADG
+1488 PDDVTDG
-1495 GYTLT
+1495 SHTLT

-1532 ADDSGIAGDNITNVK
+1532 ADDSGIAGDNITSVK

-1639 GDNLTN
+1639 DDNLTN

-1692 ANGPHTLMVEASDKA
+1692 ANGPHTLMVEATDKA

-1715 DFTIDTILSEP
+1715 DFIIDTLLSEP

-2018 IDTQITIDHIELVND
+2018 IDTQIAIDHIELVND
-2033 SGIPDDNLTNN
+2033 SGIPNDNLTNN

-2098 VEATDKAGNKTTQQL
+2098 VEATDKAGNKTTQKL

-2126 VLDNTDDSGTKGD
+2126 VLDSTDDSGTKGD
-2139 HLTNVNKPTFL
+2139 NLTNVNKPTFL

-2205 EAGNEKHSASLT
+2205 DAGNVKYSASLT

-2227 VIELVNDNGIPGD
+2227 VIELVNDSGTRGD
-2240 NMTNDAHPQFR
+2240 NLTNDANPHFR
-2251 VTVPGDVNEVSL
+2251 ITVPGDVNEVSL

-2275 QSATPGVWNYT
+2275 QSVTPGVWNYT

-2333 DSGVHGDNMTNHT
+2333 DSGVHGDNMTNRT
-2346 QPTFALQH
+2346 QPTFALQQ

-2378 KDAGGWTFTPTGA
+2378 KGTGGWTFTPTGA

-2481 VWDYIWPDDVADGG
+2481 VWDY
-2495 YTLTVE
+2495 
-2501 ATDEAGNKAT
+2501 
-2511 QTLDFTIDTT
+2511 
-2521 LSVPTLSLDSADD
+2521 
-2534 SGIAGDNI
+2534 
-2542 TNVKTP
+2542 
-2548 GFTLN
+2548 
-2553 NIDTD
+2553 
-2558 VSRVIVEV
+2558 
-2566 MHNGIKQE
+2566 
-2574 VPLVQTG
+2574 
-2581 GQWRFAPTSDWA
+2581 
-2593 DGDYILT
+2593 
-2600 VKVEDRAGNVKQS
+2600 
-2613 APLTVTVDT
+2613 
-2622 HIAIDRIELVNDS
+2622 
-2635 GIPGDNLTNEARPH
+2635 
-2649 FQVTVPADVNGVR
+2649 
-2662 LSIDGGKTWF
+2662 
-2672 DATQSATSGVW
+2672 
-2683 DYTWLTNVANG
+2683 
-2694 PHTLM
+2694 
-2699 VEASDKAGNKT
+2699 
-2710 TQKLDFTIDT
+2710 
-2720 ILSEP
+2720 
-2725 TITLDSAD
+2725 
-2733 DSAAGDNITN
+2733 
-2743 VKMPGFT
+2743 
-2750 LGNID
+2750 
-2755 ADVTKV
+2755 
-2761 VVTVAHDGKNQQIEL
+2761 
-2776 IKNGGVWRFTPGAAW
+2776 
-2791 TDGDYTLTVK
+2791 
-2801 VEDKAGNTNYSAPL
+2801 
-2815 TVTID
+2815 
-2820 TQTSI
+2820 
-2825 DRIELLND
+2825 
-2833 TGIVGDNLTN
+2833 
-2843 EARPQ
+2843 
-2848 FHITVPTDVNS
+2848 
-2859 VQLSLD
+2859 
-2865 GGINWVNATLTSDG
+2865 
-2879 VWEYI
+2879 
-2884 WPTDLV
+2884 
-2890 ENTYTLTVKATDV
+2890 
-2903 AGNTAT
+2903 
-2909 ETLNFIIDTT
+2909 
-2919 LSTPTIT
+2919 
-2926 LDSADDSG
+2926 
-2934 TANDNKTNVK
+2934 
-2944 TPGFIIGGIDS
+2944 
-2955 DVTQV
+2955 
-2960 VVQVMRDGHSEEV
+2960 
-2973 ELTQTNG
+2973 
-2980 QWRFVPGSAWTD
+2980 
-2992 GDYTLTVTVKD
+2992 
-3003 EAGNIRHSAPL
+3003 
-3014 TVTIDT
+3014 
-3020 QITIDHIELVNDSGI
+3020 
-3035 PDDNLTNNVRPH
+3035 
-3047 FQVTVPTDVNVV
+3047 
-3059 RLSIDGGKTWFNA
+3059 
-3072 TQSATPGV
+3072 
-3080 WDYTWL
+3080 TWL

-3105 NKTTQQLDFI
+3105 NQTTQQLDFI

-3149 LGNIDADARYVTV
+3149 LGNIDVDARYVTV
-3162 EVQHG
+3162 EVLHG

-3390 ADGSYTLTVEVTD
+3390 ADGSYTLTVEVQD
-3403 NAGNVRQ
+3403 NEGNVRQ
-3410 STPLVV
+3410 STPLIV

-3467 NWVSATQGIE
+3467 NWVSAAQGIE

-3491 KHTLTVM
+3491 KHILTVM

-4070 YNATKVGAGWQFT
+4070 YNAIKVGAGWQFT

-4308 LRIEIDTQ
+4308 LQIEIDTQ

-4369 NAAGQWE
+4369 NAAGQWQ

-4505 IDTIV
+4505 IDTVV
-4510 SDPSIDL
+4510 SDPRIDL

-4525 SAVDNITSVT
+4525 SAVDNITSIT
-4535 TPRFVIGNV
+4535 KPRFVIGNV

-4557 VSYSVTANGNN
+4557 VSYPVTANGNN

-4614 MEPASDTGNSNSDN
+4614 MEPASDTGSSNSDN

-4661 KQTITVGADGNW
+4661 KHTITVGADGNW

-4715 IRLSDPSIDDQHEA
+4715 IRLSDPSIDDQYEA
-4729 TSLRPEFKGFAE
+4729 TSLRPEFKGLAE

-4831 TPTLIG
+4831 TPTLVG
-4837 STLPNTIVSIYVDGV
+4837 NTLPNAIVSIYVDGV

-4952 TGAGHWGVVL
+4952 TGTGHWGVVL

-5076 KAGNSQQKE
+5076 KAGNSQQKD

-5249 QDDGTFNIHFSITD
+5249 QDDGKFNIHFSITD

-5292 SNSGSLDDLITNHN
+5292 SNSGSLDDLITSHN

-5377 TSTFIDNPAMVAG
+5377 TSTFIDNPVMMAG

-5405 RPTFSI
+5405 RPAFSI

-5535 WVNEKGHWQMP
+5535 WVNDKGHWQMP

-5582 IKVFTS
+5582 IQVFTS
-5588 ELDDNKSSSKTEW
+5588 ELDDNKSSSKTDW
-5601 WSNSDLI
+5601 WSNSSTI
-5608 TMRGTGEIGATVSLI
+5608 TMRGMGEIGATVSLI

-5631 AVVAATGR
+5631 AVVAANGQ
-5639 WELSTDKLPEGTYDI
+5639 WELSTDQLPEGKYDI
-5654 SLVIEDSA
+5654 TLSIEDNA
-5662 GNRWEDVREIFIDR
+5662 GNRKEEVHEIFIDR

-5711 EGNTYTLTVPDNGK
+5711 NGNTYTLTVPDNGK

-5751 DVPLDIMKEV
+5751 DVSLDIMKET

-5770 DSGTVGDN
+5770 DSGTAGDN
-5778 ITRDKQ
+5778 ITRDNQ

-5877 NVTNHTQPK
+5877 NVTNHNHTQPK

-5909 DIYQATQG
+5909 DTYQATQG

-5922 FTPPAAWNDGN
+5922 FTPPAAWNDGT

-5940 VDRAGNSQQSAS
+5940 VDRAGNSLQSAS
-5952 LAVTVDSTVT
+5952 LEVTVDSTVT

-5971 ASDDATAT
+5971 ASDDATPT

-5998 TEPSAAEE
+5998 TVASAAEE
-6006 SVVKVTAYSITLLNA
+6006 SVVKETAYSITLLNA

-6049 IMFEGEEFTLPITNQ
+6049 VMFEGEEFTLPITNQ

-6079 TMDVKFIDKDNDFLI
+6079 TMDVKFIDKDDDFLI

-6104 SADIVNAMNVRG
+6104 SADIVNAMNARG

>member
-118 KKQLDDAEN
+118 KKQLDEAEN

-156 QNSSKQI
+156 QNSSKQM
-163 EEMLQNFLADNVA
+163 EEMLQEFLADNVA

-445 SGIKNDNITNSTLP
+445 SGIKNDSITNSTLP

-538 ETTNDSGIVGDNVT
+538 ETTDDSGIVGDNVT

-599 EGINNLTFTVE
+599 EGVNNLTFTVE

-619 SFSYVIDTI
+619 SFSYVIDTV
-628 APVPPTVSLEDYVVL
+628 APVPPTVSLEDFVVL

-1031 DSDSGISDDNLTNI
+1031 DSDSGIADDNLTNI

-1108 NKANSAIFDFTID
+1108 NKANSAVFDFTID

-1181 LNGSWLFI
+1181 LNGSWLFT

-1232 LVNDSGVK
+1232 PVNDSGVK

-1378 TKGTGGWTF
+1378 TKGTGGWSF
-1387 TPPTSWADGDYTLS
+1387 TPTGAWADGDYTLS

-1435 SGIPDDN
+1435 SGIPNDN

-1479 TPGVWDYIW
+1479 TPGAWDYIW

-1500 VEATDEAGN
+1500 VEATDKAGN
-1509 KATQTLDFTIDT
+1509 KTTQELDFTIDT

-1562 VIVEVMH
+1562 VTVEVMH

-1666 DGGKTWFDATQSATS
+1666 DGGKTWFDATQSATP

-1715 DFTIDTILSEP
+1715 DFIIDTMLSEP

-2018 IDTQITIDHIELVND
+2018 IDTQIAIDHIELVND
-2033 SGIPDDNLTNN
+2033 SGIPDDNLTN
-2044 VRPHFQVTVPTDVNV
+2044 
-2059 VRLSID
+2059 
-2065 GGKTWFN
+2065 
-2072 ATQSATPG
+2072 
-2080 VWDYT
+2080 
-2085 WLADVGEGKHTLT
+2085 
-2098 VEATDKAGNKTTQQL
+2098 EA
-2113 DFIIDTLLSEPTI
+2113 
-2126 VLDNTDDSGTKGD
+2126 
-2139 HLTNVNKPTFL
+2139 
-2150 LGNIDADAR
+2150 
-2159 YVTVEV
+2159 
-2165 QHGGT
+2165 
-2170 KEVLTA
+2170 
-2176 TKDATG
+2176 
-2182 NWSVT
+2182 
-2187 PTGTWADGDYTL
+2187 
-2199 TVRVED
+2199 
-2205 EAGNEKHSASLT
+2205 
-2217 VTVDTQITID
+2217 
-2227 VIELVNDNGIPGD
+2227 
-2240 NMTNDAHPQFR
+2240 
-2251 VTVPGDVNEVSL
+2251 
-2263 SIDGGVTWVKAT
+2263 
-2275 QSATPGVWNYT
+2275 
-2286 WPGTVPDGDY
+2286 
-2296 TLNVKATDNAGNT
+2296 
-2309 VTETLH
+2309 
-2315 FTIDTTLS
+2315 
-2323 TPVIVLDSAD
+2323 
-2333 DSGVHGDNMTNHT
+2333 
-2346 QPTFALQH
+2346 
-2354 IDDDAVRV
+2354 
-2362 TVSVE
+2362 
-2367 HGGVTTTFDAT
+2367 
-2378 KDAGGWTFTPTGA
+2378 
-2391 WADGDYTLSVSVED
+2391 
-2405 KAGNTSHSAS
+2405 
-2415 LTVTVDTQIAINNI
+2415 
-2429 ELVNDSGIPDDNL
+2429 
-2442 TNNVRPHFQVTVP
+2442 
-2455 TDVNVVRL
+2455 
-2463 SIDGGKTWFNA
+2463 
-2474 TQSATPG
+2474 
-2481 VWDYIWPDDVADGG
+2481 
-2495 YTLTVE
+2495 
-2501 ATDEAGNKAT
+2501 
-2511 QTLDFTIDTT
+2511 
-2521 LSVPTLSLDSADD
+2521 
-2534 SGIAGDNI
+2534 
-2542 TNVKTP
+2542 
-2548 GFTLN
+2548 
-2553 NIDTD
+2553 
-2558 VSRVIVEV
+2558 
-2566 MHNGIKQE
+2566 
-2574 VPLVQTG
+2574 
-2581 GQWRFAPTSDWA
+2581 
-2593 DGDYILT
+2593 
-2600 VKVEDRAGNVKQS
+2600 
-2613 APLTVTVDT
+2613 
-2622 HIAIDRIELVNDS
+2622 
-2635 GIPGDNLTNEARPH
+2635 
-2649 FQVTVPADVNGVR
+2649 
-2662 LSIDGGKTWF
+2662 
-2672 DATQSATSGVW
+2672 
-2683 DYTWLTNVANG
+2683 
-2694 PHTLM
+2694 
-2699 VEASDKAGNKT
+2699 
-2710 TQKLDFTIDT
+2710 
-2720 ILSEP
+2720 
-2725 TITLDSAD
+2725 
-2733 DSAAGDNITN
+2733 
-2743 VKMPGFT
+2743 
-2750 LGNID
+2750 
-2755 ADVTKV
+2755 
-2761 VVTVAHDGKNQQIEL
+2761 
-2776 IKNGGVWRFTPGAAW
+2776 
-2791 TDGDYTLTVK
+2791 
-2801 VEDKAGNTNYSAPL
+2801 
-2815 TVTID
+2815 
-2820 TQTSI
+2820 
-2825 DRIELLND
+2825 
-2833 TGIVGDNLTN
+2833 
-2843 EARPQ
+2843 
-2848 FHITVPTDVNS
+2848 
-2859 VQLSLD
+2859 
-2865 GGINWVNATLTSDG
+2865 
-2879 VWEYI
+2879 
-2884 WPTDLV
+2884 
-2890 ENTYTLTVKATDV
+2890 
-2903 AGNTAT
+2903 
-2909 ETLNFIIDTT
+2909 
-2919 LSTPTIT
+2919 
-2926 LDSADDSG
+2926 
-2934 TANDNKTNVK
+2934 
-2944 TPGFIIGGIDS
+2944 
-2955 DVTQV
+2955 
-2960 VVQVMRDGHSEEV
+2960 
-2973 ELTQTNG
+2973 
-2980 QWRFVPGSAWTD
+2980 
-2992 GDYTLTVTVKD
+2992 
-3003 EAGNIRHSAPL
+3003 
-3014 TVTIDT
+3014 
-3020 QITIDHIELVNDSGI
+3020 
-3035 PDDNLTNNVRPH
+3035 RPH

-3167 GTKEVLTATKGA
+3167 GTKEVLTATKDATGNWSVTPTGTWADGDYTLTVRVEDEAGNEKHSASLTVTVDTQITIDAIELVNDNGIPGDNMTNDAHPQFRVTVPGDVNEVSLSIDGGVTWVKATQSATPGVWNYTWPGTVPDGDYTLNVKATDNAGNTVTETLHFTIDTTLSTPVIVLDSADDTGIQGDNMTNRTQPTFNLQHIDDDAVRVTVSVEHGGVTTTFDATKGVGGWTFTPPTSWGAGDYTLSVSVEDKAGNTSHSASLTVTVDTQIAINNIELVNDSGIPDDNLTNNVRPQFQVKVPTDVNEVRLSIDGGKTWFNATQSATPGVWDYTWLADVGEGKHTLTVEATDKAGNQTTQKLDFIIDTLLSEPTIVLDSTDDSGTKGDNLTNANKPTFLLGNIDADARYVTVEVQHGSTKEVLTATKGA

-3201 VEDDAGNVKY
+3201 VEDEAGNVKY

-3220 TQITIDVIEL
+3220 TQITIDAIEL

-3315 IDTRLSTPTIAM
+3315 IDTRLSTPTITM

-3352 IDADAHSVI
+3352 IDSDAQSVI

-3410 STPLVV
+3410 STPLIV

-3467 NWVSATQGIE
+3467 NWVSAAQGIE

-3491 KHTLTVM
+3491 KHILTVM

-3613 TVTVDTQIAIDR
+3613 TVTVDTQIAIDH

-3692 HTLTVEVTDGAG
+3692 HTLIVEVTDGAG
-3704 NKMTETLNFTIDITL
+3704 NKMTGTLDFTIDITL

-3740 TSVTQPVFVLG
+3740 TSVTQPIFVLG

-3849 FDIHQVDSDVTR
+3849 FDIRQVDSDVTR

-3955 GDVVQVRVTLD
+3955 GDVIQVRVTLD

-3991 DGTYTLRVEATDEAG
+3991 DGTYTLRVEATDQAG

-4189 GQHTLLVDV
+4189 GKHTLLVDV

-4308 LRIEIDTQ
+4308 LQIEIDTQ

-4535 TPRFVIGNV
+4535 KPRFVIGNV

-4557 VSYSVTANGNN
+4557 VSYPVTANGNN

-4614 MEPASDTGNSNSDN
+4614 MEPASDTGSSNSDN

-4661 KQTITVGADGNW
+4661 KHTITVGADGNW

-4715 IRLSDPSIDDQHEA
+4715 IRLSDPSIDDQYEA
-4729 TSLRPEFKGFAE
+4729 TSLRPEFKGLAE

-4831 TPTLIG
+4831 TPTLVG
-4837 STLPNTIVSIYVDGV
+4837 NTLPNAIVSIYVDGV

-4969 NYELTFKVEDVAGN
+4969 NYVLTFKVEDVAGN

-5076 KAGNSQQKE
+5076 KAGNSQQKD

-5292 SNSGSLDDLITNHN
+5292 SNSGSLDDLITSHN

-5377 TSTFIDNPAMVAG
+5377 TSTFIDNPVMMAG

-5405 RPTFSI
+5405 RPAFSI
-5411 FGEMNQSVQ
+5411 YGEMNQSVQ

-5535 WVNEKGHWQMP
+5535 WVNDKGHWQMP

-5582 IKVFTS
+5582 IQVFTS
-5588 ELDDNKSSSKTEW
+5588 ELDDNKSSSKTDW
-5601 WSNSDLI
+5601 WSNSSTI
-5608 TMRGTGEIGATVSLI
+5608 TMRGMGEIGATVSLI

-5631 AVVAATGR
+5631 AVVAANGQ
-5639 WELSTDKLPEGTYDI
+5639 WELSTDQLPEGKYDI
-5654 SLVIEDSA
+5654 TLSIEDNA
-5662 GNRWEDVREIFIDR
+5662 GNRKEEVHEIFIDR

-5711 EGNTYTLTVPDNGK
+5711 NGNTYTLTVPDNGK

-5751 DVPLDIMKEV
+5751 DVPLDIMKET

-5778 ITRDKQ
+5778 ITRDNQ

-5862 IALAAGEDNGASDSD
+5862 IALAAGEGNGASDSD
-5877 NVTNHTQPK
+5877 NVTNHNHTQPK

-5922 FTPPAAWNDGN
+5922 FTPPAAWNDGT

-5940 VDRAGNSQQSAS
+5940 VDRAGNSLQSAS
-5952 LAVTVDSTVT
+5952 LEVTVDSTVT

-5998 TEPSAAEE
+5998 TVPSAAEE
-6006 SVVKVTAYSITLLNA
+6006 SVVKETAYSITLLNA

-6049 IMFEGEEFTLPITNQ
+6049 VMFEGEEFTLPITNQ

-6079 TMDVKFIDKDNDFLI
+6079 TMDVKFIDKDDDFLI

-6104 SADIVNAMNVRG
+6104 SADIVNAMNARG

>member
-426 ITDTIAPE
+426 ITDTIPPE

-628 APVPPTVSLEDYVVL
+628 APVPPTVSLEDFVVL

-1031 DSDSGISDDNLTNI
+1031 DSDSGIADDNLTNI

-1108 NKANSAIFDFTID
+1108 NKANSAVFDFTID

-1181 LNGSWLFI
+1181 LNGSWLFT

-1211 TNYSAPLTVVID
+1211 TSYSAPLTVVID

-1329 LDSADDTGIQGDNM
+1329 LNSADDTGVQGDNM
-1343 TNSTQPT
+1343 TNRTQPT

-1479 TPGVWDYIW
+1479 TPGAWDYIW

-1500 VEATDEAGN
+1500 VEATDKAGN
-1509 KATQTLDFTIDT
+1509 KTTQELDFTIDT

-1715 DFTIDTILSEP
+1715 DFIIDTLLSEP

-2098 VEATDKAGNKTTQQL
+2098 VEATDKAGNQTTQKL
-2113 DFIIDTLLSEPTI
+2113 DFIIDTMLSEPTI
-2126 VLDNTDDSGTKGD
+2126 VLDSTDDSGTKGD
-2139 HLTNVNKPTFL
+2139 NLTNANKPTFI

-2165 QHGGT
+2165 Q
-2170 KEVLTA
+2170 
-2176 TKDATG
+2176 
-2182 NWSVT
+2182 
-2187 PTGTWADGDYTL
+2187 Y
-2199 TVRVED
+2199 
-2205 EAGNEKHSASLT
+2205 
-2217 VTVDTQITID
+2217 
-2227 VIELVNDNGIPGD
+2227 
-2240 NMTNDAHPQFR
+2240 
-2251 VTVPGDVNEVSL
+2251 
-2263 SIDGGVTWVKAT
+2263 
-2275 QSATPGVWNYT
+2275 
-2286 WPGTVPDGDY
+2286 
-2296 TLNVKATDNAGNT
+2296 
-2309 VTETLH
+2309 
-2315 FTIDTTLS
+2315 
-2323 TPVIVLDSAD
+2323 
-2333 DSGVHGDNMTNHT
+2333 
-2346 QPTFALQH
+2346 
-2354 IDDDAVRV
+2354 
-2362 TVSVE
+2362 
-2367 HGGVTTTFDAT
+2367 
-2378 KDAGGWTFTPTGA
+2378 
-2391 WADGDYTLSVSVED
+2391 
-2405 KAGNTSHSAS
+2405 
-2415 LTVTVDTQIAINNI
+2415 
-2429 ELVNDSGIPDDNL
+2429 
-2442 TNNVRPHFQVTVP
+2442 
-2455 TDVNVVRL
+2455 
-2463 SIDGGKTWFNA
+2463 
-2474 TQSATPG
+2474 
-2481 VWDYIWPDDVADGG
+2481 
-2495 YTLTVE
+2495 
-2501 ATDEAGNKAT
+2501 
-2511 QTLDFTIDTT
+2511 
-2521 LSVPTLSLDSADD
+2521 
-2534 SGIAGDNI
+2534 
-2542 TNVKTP
+2542 
-2548 GFTLN
+2548 
-2553 NIDTD
+2553 
-2558 VSRVIVEV
+2558 
-2566 MHNGIKQE
+2566 
-2574 VPLVQTG
+2574 
-2581 GQWRFAPTSDWA
+2581 
-2593 DGDYILT
+2593 
-2600 VKVEDRAGNVKQS
+2600 
-2613 APLTVTVDT
+2613 
-2622 HIAIDRIELVNDS
+2622 
-2635 GIPGDNLTNEARPH
+2635 
-2649 FQVTVPADVNGVR
+2649 
-2662 LSIDGGKTWF
+2662 
-2672 DATQSATSGVW
+2672 
-2683 DYTWLTNVANG
+2683 
-2694 PHTLM
+2694 
-2699 VEASDKAGNKT
+2699 
-2710 TQKLDFTIDT
+2710 
-2720 ILSEP
+2720 
-2725 TITLDSAD
+2725 
-2733 DSAAGDNITN
+2733 
-2743 VKMPGFT
+2743 
-2750 LGNID
+2750 
-2755 ADVTKV
+2755 
-2761 VVTVAHDGKNQQIEL
+2761 
-2776 IKNGGVWRFTPGAAW
+2776 
-2791 TDGDYTLTVK
+2791 
-2801 VEDKAGNTNYSAPL
+2801 
-2815 TVTID
+2815 
-2820 TQTSI
+2820 
-2825 DRIELLND
+2825 
-2833 TGIVGDNLTN
+2833 
-2843 EARPQ
+2843 
-2848 FHITVPTDVNS
+2848 
-2859 VQLSLD
+2859 
-2865 GGINWVNATLTSDG
+2865 
-2879 VWEYI
+2879 
-2884 WPTDLV
+2884 
-2890 ENTYTLTVKATDV
+2890 
-2903 AGNTAT
+2903 
-2909 ETLNFIIDTT
+2909 
-2919 LSTPTIT
+2919 
-2926 LDSADDSG
+2926 
-2934 TANDNKTNVK
+2934 
-2944 TPGFIIGGIDS
+2944 
-2955 DVTQV
+2955 
-2960 VVQVMRDGHSEEV
+2960 
-2973 ELTQTNG
+2973 
-2980 QWRFVPGSAWTD
+2980 
-2992 GDYTLTVTVKD
+2992 
-3003 EAGNIRHSAPL
+3003 
-3014 TVTIDT
+3014 
-3020 QITIDHIELVNDSGI
+3020 
-3035 PDDNLTNNVRPH
+3035 
-3047 FQVTVPTDVNVV
+3047 
-3059 RLSIDGGKTWFNA
+3059 
-3072 TQSATPGV
+3072 
-3080 WDYTWL
+3080 
-3086 ADVGEGK
+3086 
-3093 HTLTVEATDKAG
+3093 
-3105 NKTTQQLDFI
+3105 
-3115 IDTLLSEPTIVLD
+3115 
-3128 NTDDSGT
+3128 
-3135 KGDNLTNVNKPTFL
+3135 
-3149 LGNIDADARYVTV
+3149 
-3162 EVQHG
+3162 G

-3315 IDTRLSTPTIAM
+3315 IDTRLSTPTITM

-3352 IDADAHSVI
+3352 IDSDAQSVI

-3410 STPLVV
+3410 STPLIV

-3467 NWVSATQGIE
+3467 NWVSAAQGIE

-3613 TVTVDTQIAIDR
+3613 TVTVDTQIAIDH

-3719 LTPTIELAPD
+3719 MTPTIELAPD

-3849 FDIHQVDSDVTR
+3849 FDIRQVDSDVTR

-4308 LRIEIDTQ
+4308 LKIEIDTQ

-4535 TPRFVIGNV
+4535 KPRFVIGNV

-4557 VSYSVTANGNN
+4557 VSYPVTANGNN

-4831 TPTLIG
+4831 TPTLVG
-4837 STLPNTIVSIYVDGV
+4837 NTLPNAIVSIYVDGV

-4969 NYELTFKVEDVAGN
+4969 NYVLTFKVEDVAGN

-5039 NPQGVV
+5039 SPQGVV

-5076 KAGNSQQKE
+5076 KAGNSQQKD

-5338 TWSYQFDNALK
+5338 TWSYQFDNVLK

-5411 FGEMNQSVQ
+5411 SGEMNQSVQ

-5582 IKVFTS
+5582 IQVFTS
-5588 ELDDNKSSSKTEW
+5588 ELDDNKSSSKTDW
-5601 WSNSDLI
+5601 WSNSSTI
-5608 TMRGTGEIGATVSLI
+5608 TMRGMGEIGATVSLI

-5631 AVVAATGR
+5631 AVVAANGQ
-5639 WELSTDKLPEGTYDI
+5639 WELSTDQLPEGKYDI
-5654 SLVIEDSA
+5654 TLSIEDNA
-5662 GNRWEDVREIFIDR
+5662 GNRKEEVHEIFIDR

-5711 EGNTYTLTVPDNGK
+5711 NGNTYTLTVPDNGK

-5751 DVPLDIMKEV
+5751 DVSLDIMKEV

-5862 IALAAGEDNGASDSD
+5862 IALAAGEDNGVSDSD

-5909 DIYQATQG
+5909 DTYQATQG

-5922 FTPPAAWNDGN
+5922 FTPPAAWNDGT

-5998 TEPSAAEE
+5998 TVPSAAEE
-6006 SVVKVTAYSITLLNA
+6006 SVVKETAYSITLLNA

-6104 SADIVNAMNVRG
+6104 SADIVNAMNARG

>member
-2126 VLDNTDDSGTKGD
+2126 VLDSTDDSGTKGD

-2415 LTVTVDTQIAINNI
+2415 LTVTVDTQIAINN
-2429 ELVNDSGIPDDNL
+2429 
-2442 TNNVRPHFQVTVP
+2442 
-2455 TDVNVVRL
+2455 
-2463 SIDGGKTWFNA
+2463 
-2474 TQSATPG
+2474 
-2481 VWDYIWPDDVADGG
+2481 
-2495 YTLTVE
+2495 
-2501 ATDEAGNKAT
+2501 
-2511 QTLDFTIDTT
+2511 
-2521 LSVPTLSLDSADD
+2521 
-2534 SGIAGDNI
+2534 
-2542 TNVKTP
+2542 
-2548 GFTLN
+2548 
-2553 NIDTD
+2553 
-2558 VSRVIVEV
+2558 
-2566 MHNGIKQE
+2566 
-2574 VPLVQTG
+2574 
-2581 GQWRFAPTSDWA
+2581 
-2593 DGDYILT
+2593 
-2600 VKVEDRAGNVKQS
+2600 
-2613 APLTVTVDT
+2613 
-2622 HIAIDRIELVNDS
+2622 
-2635 GIPGDNLTNEARPH
+2635 
-2649 FQVTVPADVNGVR
+2649 
-2662 LSIDGGKTWF
+2662 
-2672 DATQSATSGVW
+2672 
-2683 DYTWLTNVANG
+2683 
-2694 PHTLM
+2694 
-2699 VEASDKAGNKT
+2699 
-2710 TQKLDFTIDT
+2710 
-2720 ILSEP
+2720 
-2725 TITLDSAD
+2725 
-2733 DSAAGDNITN
+2733 
-2743 VKMPGFT
+2743 
-2750 LGNID
+2750 
-2755 ADVTKV
+2755 
-2761 VVTVAHDGKNQQIEL
+2761 
-2776 IKNGGVWRFTPGAAW
+2776 
-2791 TDGDYTLTVK
+2791 
-2801 VEDKAGNTNYSAPL
+2801 
-2815 TVTID
+2815 
-2820 TQTSI
+2820 
-2825 DRIELLND
+2825 
-2833 TGIVGDNLTN
+2833 
-2843 EARPQ
+2843 
-2848 FHITVPTDVNS
+2848 
-2859 VQLSLD
+2859 
-2865 GGINWVNATLTSDG
+2865 
-2879 VWEYI
+2879 
-2884 WPTDLV
+2884 
-2890 ENTYTLTVKATDV
+2890 
-2903 AGNTAT
+2903 
-2909 ETLNFIIDTT
+2909 
-2919 LSTPTIT
+2919 
-2926 LDSADDSG
+2926 
-2934 TANDNKTNVK
+2934 
-2944 TPGFIIGGIDS
+2944 
-2955 DVTQV
+2955 
-2960 VVQVMRDGHSEEV
+2960 
-2973 ELTQTNG
+2973 
-2980 QWRFVPGSAWTD
+2980 
-2992 GDYTLTVTVKD
+2992 
-3003 EAGNIRHSAPL
+3003 
-3014 TVTIDT
+3014 
-3020 QITIDHIELVNDSGI
+3020 IELVNDSGI

-4094 ITVTVEDKAGNTA
+4094 ITVTVEDKAGNT
-4107 TSKPLPVVIDTT
+4107 
-4119 AEIESV
+4119 
-4125 TLVTDSGDSDVDN
+4125 
-4138 ITKVDKPQFSIV
+4138 
-4150 TADDITHVRVKIDN
+4150 
-4164 AANWIELTKG
+4164 
-4174 GDGRWIFNVG
+4174 
-4184 SALPD
+4184 
-4189 GQHTLLVDV
+4189 
-4198 TDIAGNVAQE
+4198 
-4208 TLQFTIDTTL
+4208 
-4218 REPTIVLDPT
+4218 
-4228 HDTGDDTNDN
+4228 
-4238 LTRINKPVFIIGNVD
+4238 
-4253 NDVSHI
+4253 
-4259 VVHIDGRDY
+4259 
-4268 TIENTGGNLTF
+4268 
-4279 TPDQPLSDGQHT
+4279 
-4291 ISVTVT
+4291 
-4297 DIAGNTKTSAE
+4297 
-4308 LRIEIDTQ
+4308 
-4316 VQIDSVTLTT
+4316 
-4326 DSGVNDHDNVTNA
+4326 
-4339 TRPSFEIATP
+4339 
-4349 DDVTSVLVSFDGV
+4349 
-4362 NWTPISK
+4362 
-4369 NAAGQWE
+4369 
-4376 FTAGS
+4376 
-4381 ALPDGHYTLHV
+4381 
-4392 QATDRAGNTAN
+4392 
-4403 STLGFTVDTQID
+4403 
-4415 GLSVVMLDDAGK
+4415 
-4427 DSTDGITNITSPRF
+4427 
-4441 EISAREPL
+4441 
-4449 QSVTVI
+4449 
-4455 LNGKSSTLT
+4455 
-4464 QGAGNKW
+4464 
-4471 LFTPDTPLVDGTYK
+4471 
-4485 IEIVAEDIA
+4485 
-4494 GNKISKEVSFT
+4494 
-4505 IDTIV
+4505 
-4510 SDPSIDL
+4510 
-4517 LDADDTGE
+4517 
-4525 SAVDNITSVT
+4525 
-4535 TPRFVIGNV
+4535 
-4544 PADIDTVVIRING
+4544 
-4557 VSYSVTANGNN
+4557 
-4568 LWEFQVPVALNDGVY
+4568 
-4583 EAVVVFRDI
+4583 
-4592 AGNTSETKLPFT
+4592 
-4604 IDTTTSVSVR
+4604 
-4614 MEPASDTGNSNSDN
+4614 
-4628 LTNKQ
+4628 
-4633 NPKFEG
+4633 
-4639 TAEPNAKLVIT
+4639 
-4650 IVDDKSGREVL
+4650 
-4661 KQTITVGADGNW
+4661 
-4673 SVTPNILPDGMYT
+4673 
-4686 INVVATDVAG
+4686 
-4696 NTAQTQERFTIDT
+4696 
-4709 VTIDPT
+4709 
-4715 IRLSDPSIDDQHEA
+4715 
-4729 TSLRPEFKGFAE
+4729 
-4741 AFSTIMIQWDGKVVG
+4741 
-4756 SANANANGE
+4756 
-4765 WSWTPPSVLAPGSYV
+4765 
-4780 VSIVAKDKAGNESS
+4780 
-4794 QVDFPVVIPVI
+4794 
-4805 DVTPPTIKLSE
+4805 
-4816 ESDSGALGD
+4816 
-4825 FTTNNK
+4825 
-4831 TPTLIG
+4831 
-4837 STLPNTIVSIYVDGV
+4837 
-4852 KVGEATAD
+4852 
-4860 TAGRY
+4860 
-4865 TFQLSEMKDG
+4865 
-4875 HYVVQVGIVNPR
+4875 
-4887 DNSELRSTAVDVTID
+4887 
-4902 TEVAELV
+4902 
-4909 WNISGMHEGGYI
+4909 
-4921 NTVTPEIGGTSEPN
+4921 
-4935 SKITIFVNGVE
+4935 
-4946 KAIAYT
+4946 
-4952 TGAGHWGVVL
+4952 
-4962 PALGNDG
+4962 
-4969 NYELTFKVEDVAGN
+4969 
-4983 IREFGPQNVIL
+4983 
-4994 DTVISPLT
+4994 
-5002 VVLREADDSGKVGDW
+5002 
-5017 ITNKSHVTIDGTA
+5017 
-5030 EAGSTLTIR
+5030 
-5039 NPQGVV
+5039 
-5045 IATLVVGNDG
+5045 
-5055 RWSAELD
+5055 
-5062 LREGSNAF
+5062 
-5070 VVVSED
+5070 
-5076 KAGNSQQKE
+5076 
-5085 ILIEHDTQIEIS
+5085 
-5097 DISLSRDTNSGDKYD
+5097 
-5112 LITNN
+5112 
-5117 KSPVLVAMTDPG
+5117 
-5129 ATVQVYINGV
+5129 
-5139 LQGTV
+5139 
-5144 EASSSGNISYT
+5144 
-5155 MPANSADGEY
+5155 
-5165 QVQFVATDTAGN
+5165 
-5177 RVESAITTVTIDSQI
+5177 
-5192 AVFDIDEDSLP
+5192 
-5203 ALSNNRALSVS
+5203 
-5214 GVGEAGSQVSIFVD
+5214 
-5228 GKLVNVVMVEADGTW
+5228 
-5243 RAPILL
+5243 
-5249 QDDGTFNIHFSITD
+5249 
-5263 VAGNTEVSKDY
+5263 
-5274 SVDVDSSTDF
+5274 
-5284 PTLNLEDA
+5284 
-5292 SNSGSLDDLITNHN
+5292 
-5306 KPVLVGTAEAGA
+5306 
-5318 TIHIYVDEKIV
+5318 
-5329 ANVLVLEDG
+5329 
-5338 TWSYQFDNALK
+5338 
-5349 DGEYSIRVVAE
+5349 
-5360 DPAGN
+5360 
-5365 TAESPRLLVTID
+5365 
-5377 TSTFIDNPAMVAG
+5377 
-5390 SDNGIFSNDSITSQT
+5390 
-5405 RPTFSI
+5405 
-5411 FGEMNQSVQ
+5411 
-5420 IFIDGVLVDTITVT
+5420 
-5434 DRNQVYRPE
+5434 
-5443 SPLGDGSHSIYYV
+5443 
-5456 ITDKAGNTATSKT
+5456 
-5469 LNFTIDTFNTTPVAI
+5469 
-5484 DSIGGQTLA
+5484 
-5493 EMTGSDG
+5493 
-5500 KIYIT
+5500 
-5505 DTTRNLLFSGSA
+5505 
-5517 EPNSKIEI
+5517 
-5525 IINGLNVGEV
+5525 
-5535 WVNEKGHWQMP
+5535 
-5546 VNPLYFTEGQ
+5546 
-5556 LDITVKS
+5556 
-5563 TDRAGN
+5563 
-5569 VNQEKYSIWVDTH
+5569 
-5582 IKVFTS
+5582 
-5588 ELDDNKSSSKTEW
+5588 
-5601 WSNSDLI
+5601 
-5608 TMRGTGEIGATVSLI
+5608 
-5623 VAGVTLAT
+5623 
-5631 AVVAATGR
+5631 
-5639 WELSTDKLPEGTYDI
+5639 
-5654 SLVIEDSA
+5654 
-5662 GNRWEDVREIFIDR
+5662 
-5676 TPPNAPVVTYSD
+5676 
-5688 IVNDLIIM
+5688 
-5696 QGTAEAKSQLIITDS
+5696 
-5711 EGNTYTLTVPDNGK
+5711 
-5725 WSMAIPYPS
+5725 
-5734 EGKFTITSV
+5734 
-5743 DAIGNRSD
+5743 
-5751 DVPLDIMKEV
+5751 
-5761 PVISLSPDS
+5761 
-5770 DSGTVGDN
+5770 
-5778 ITRDKQ
+5778 
-5784 PTFIIGNL
+5784 
-5792 ESDVVVVQVD
+5792 
-5802 INGTVY
+5802 
-5808 NAEKNADGVWFFT
+5808 
-5821 PGTPLADGSYT
+5821 
-5832 ISVIASDAA
+5832 
-5841 GNQKNSLPITV
+5841 
-5852 TIDSTLTVPE
+5852 
-5862 IALAAGEDNGASDSD
+5862 
-5877 NVTNHTQPK
+5877 
-5886 FTLQHI
+5886 
-5892 DADVTGVT
+5892 
-5900 VNVTHNGVT
+5900 
-5909 DIYQATQG
+5909 
-5917 ADGWT
+5917 
-5922 FTPPAAWNDGN
+5922 
-5933 YTLSVTV
+5933 
-5940 VDRAGNSQQSAS
+5940 
-5952 LAVTVDSTVT
+5952 
-5962 VTADSQHDD
+5962 
-5971 ASDDATAT
+5971 
-5979 AVTPPESETVNAES
+5979 
-5993 ATHLR
+5993 
-5998 TEPSAAEE
+5998 
-6006 SVVKVTAYSITLLNA
+6006 
-6021 DSGDEI
+6021 
-6027 DRSISQTPSF
+6027 
-6037 EISVPENIVNVS
+6037 
-6049 IMFEGEEFTLPITNQ
+6049 
-6064 KAIFEVPLSLEDGEY
+6064 
-6079 TMDVKFIDKDNDFLI
+6079 
-6094 KEKTFSVDHS
+6094 
-6104 SADIVNAMNVRG
+6104 
-6116 KTEDDINDSPSTS
+6116 
-6129 SVGHNNNGAID
+6129 
-6140 VFAVNEV
+6140 
-6147 TLPVDNQEEHA
+6147 

>member
-34 GPDMNITTPRGS
+34 GPDMNITTPHGS

-102 KKGNG
+102 KKGDG

-118 KKQLDDAEN
+118 KKQLDEAEN

-445 SGIKNDNITNSTLP
+445 SGIKNDSITNSTLP

-538 ETTNDSGIVGDNVT
+538 ETTDDSGIVGDNVT

-599 EGINNLTFTVE
+599 EGVNNLTFTVE

-619 SFSYVIDTI
+619 SFSYVIDTV
-628 APVPPTVSLEDYVVL
+628 APVPPTVSLEDFVVL

-1065 DAMSD
+1065 DAASD

-1108 NKANSAIFDFTID
+1108 NKANSAVFDFTID

-1181 LNGSWLFI
+1181 LNGSWLFT

-1329 LDSADDTGIQGDNM
+1329 LNSADDTGVQGDNM

-1378 TKGTGGWTF
+1378 TKGVGGWSF
-1387 TPPTSWADGDYTLS
+1387 TPTGAWADGDYTLS

-1435 SGIPDDN
+1435 SGIPNDN

-1473 NATQSA
+1473 NATQNA

-1509 KATQTLDFTIDT
+1509 KTTQTLDFTIDT

-1562 VIVEVMH
+1562 VTVEVMH

-1666 DGGKTWFDATQSATS
+1666 DGGKTWFDATQSATP

-1715 DFTIDTILSEP
+1715 DFIIDTMLSEP

-1870 WVNATLTSD
+1870 WVNATLTPD

-2018 IDTQITIDHIELVND
+2018 IDTQIAIDHIELVND

-2098 VEATDKAGNKTTQQL
+2098 VEATDKAGNQTTQKL

-2126 VLDNTDDSGTKGD
+2126 VLDNTDDSG
-2139 HLTNVNKPTFL
+2139 
-2150 LGNIDADAR
+2150 I
-2159 YVTVEV
+2159 
-2165 QHGGT
+2165 
-2170 KEVLTA
+2170 
-2176 TKDATG
+2176 
-2182 NWSVT
+2182 
-2187 PTGTWADGDYTL
+2187 
-2199 TVRVED
+2199 
-2205 EAGNEKHSASLT
+2205 
-2217 VTVDTQITID
+2217 
-2227 VIELVNDNGIPGD
+2227 
-2240 NMTNDAHPQFR
+2240 
-2251 VTVPGDVNEVSL
+2251 
-2263 SIDGGVTWVKAT
+2263 
-2275 QSATPGVWNYT
+2275 
-2286 WPGTVPDGDY
+2286 
-2296 TLNVKATDNAGNT
+2296 
-2309 VTETLH
+2309 
-2315 FTIDTTLS
+2315 
-2323 TPVIVLDSAD
+2323 
-2333 DSGVHGDNMTNHT
+2333 
-2346 QPTFALQH
+2346 
-2354 IDDDAVRV
+2354 
-2362 TVSVE
+2362 
-2367 HGGVTTTFDAT
+2367 
-2378 KDAGGWTFTPTGA
+2378 
-2391 WADGDYTLSVSVED
+2391 
-2405 KAGNTSHSAS
+2405 
-2415 LTVTVDTQIAINNI
+2415 
-2429 ELVNDSGIPDDNL
+2429 
-2442 TNNVRPHFQVTVP
+2442 
-2455 TDVNVVRL
+2455 
-2463 SIDGGKTWFNA
+2463 
-2474 TQSATPG
+2474 
-2481 VWDYIWPDDVADGG
+2481 
-2495 YTLTVE
+2495 
-2501 ATDEAGNKAT
+2501 
-2511 QTLDFTIDTT
+2511 
-2521 LSVPTLSLDSADD
+2521 
-2534 SGIAGDNI
+2534 
-2542 TNVKTP
+2542 
-2548 GFTLN
+2548 
-2553 NIDTD
+2553 
-2558 VSRVIVEV
+2558 
-2566 MHNGIKQE
+2566 
-2574 VPLVQTG
+2574 
-2581 GQWRFAPTSDWA
+2581 
-2593 DGDYILT
+2593 
-2600 VKVEDRAGNVKQS
+2600 
-2613 APLTVTVDT
+2613 
-2622 HIAIDRIELVNDS
+2622 
-2635 GIPGDNLTNEARPH
+2635 
-2649 FQVTVPADVNGVR
+2649 
-2662 LSIDGGKTWF
+2662 
-2672 DATQSATSGVW
+2672 
-2683 DYTWLTNVANG
+2683 
-2694 PHTLM
+2694 
-2699 VEASDKAGNKT
+2699 
-2710 TQKLDFTIDT
+2710 
-2720 ILSEP
+2720 
-2725 TITLDSAD
+2725 
-2733 DSAAGDNITN
+2733 
-2743 VKMPGFT
+2743 
-2750 LGNID
+2750 
-2755 ADVTKV
+2755 
-2761 VVTVAHDGKNQQIEL
+2761 
-2776 IKNGGVWRFTPGAAW
+2776 
-2791 TDGDYTLTVK
+2791 
-2801 VEDKAGNTNYSAPL
+2801 
-2815 TVTID
+2815 
-2820 TQTSI
+2820 
-2825 DRIELLND
+2825 
-2833 TGIVGDNLTN
+2833 
-2843 EARPQ
+2843 
-2848 FHITVPTDVNS
+2848 
-2859 VQLSLD
+2859 
-2865 GGINWVNATLTSDG
+2865 
-2879 VWEYI
+2879 
-2884 WPTDLV
+2884 
-2890 ENTYTLTVKATDV
+2890 
-2903 AGNTAT
+2903 
-2909 ETLNFIIDTT
+2909 
-2919 LSTPTIT
+2919 
-2926 LDSADDSG
+2926 
-2934 TANDNKTNVK
+2934 
-2944 TPGFIIGGIDS
+2944 
-2955 DVTQV
+2955 
-2960 VVQVMRDGHSEEV
+2960 
-2973 ELTQTNG
+2973 
-2980 QWRFVPGSAWTD
+2980 
-2992 GDYTLTVTVKD
+2992 
-3003 EAGNIRHSAPL
+3003 
-3014 TVTIDT
+3014 
-3020 QITIDHIELVNDSGI
+3020 
-3035 PDDNLTNNVRPH
+3035 
-3047 FQVTVPTDVNVV
+3047 
-3059 RLSIDGGKTWFNA
+3059 
-3072 TQSATPGV
+3072 
-3080 WDYTWL
+3080 
-3086 ADVGEGK
+3086 
-3093 HTLTVEATDKAG
+3093 
-3105 NKTTQQLDFI
+3105 
-3115 IDTLLSEPTIVLD
+3115 
-3128 NTDDSGT
+3128 
-3135 KGDNLTNVNKPTFL
+3135 KGDNLTNANKPTFL

-3201 VEDDAGNVKY
+3201 VEDEAGNVKY

-3220 TQITIDVIEL
+3220 TQITIDAIEL

-3315 IDTRLSTPTIAM
+3315 IDTRLSTPTITM

-3352 IDADAHSVI
+3352 IDSDAQSVI

-3410 STPLVV
+3410 STPLIV

-3467 NWVSATQGIE
+3467 NWVSAAQGIE

-3613 TVTVDTQIAIDR
+3613 TVTVDTQIAIDH

-3637 NVTKHVRPQFQ
+3637 NITKHVRPQFQ

-3692 HTLTVEVTDGAG
+3692 HTLIVEVTDGAG
-3704 NKMTETLNFTIDITL
+3704 NKMTGTLDFTIDITL

-3849 FDIHQVDSDVTR
+3849 FDIRQVDSDVTR

-3915 FEVRIDTTTT
+3915 LEVRIDTTTT

-3955 GDVVQVRVTLD
+3955 GDVIQVRVTLD

-4189 GQHTLLVDV
+4189 GKHTLLVDV

-4308 LRIEIDTQ
+4308 LQIEIDTQ

-4326 DSGVNDHDNVTNA
+4326 DSGINDHDNVTNA

-4535 TPRFVIGNV
+4535 KPRFVIGNV

-4557 VSYSVTANGNN
+4557 VSYPVTANGNN

-4614 MEPASDTGNSNSDN
+4614 MEPASDTGSSNSDN

-4661 KQTITVGADGNW
+4661 KHTITVGADGNW

-4715 IRLSDPSIDDQHEA
+4715 IRLSDPSIDDQYEA
-4729 TSLRPEFKGFAE
+4729 TSLRPEFKGLAE

-4831 TPTLIG
+4831 TPTLVG
-4837 STLPNTIVSIYVDGV
+4837 NTLPNAIVSIYVDGV

-4969 NYELTFKVEDVAGN
+4969 NYVLTFKVEDVAGN

-5076 KAGNSQQKE
+5076 KAGNSQQKD

-5292 SNSGSLDDLITNHN
+5292 SNSGSLDDLITSHN

-5377 TSTFIDNPAMVAG
+5377 TSTFIDNPVMMAG

-5405 RPTFSI
+5405 RPAFSI
-5411 FGEMNQSVQ
+5411 YGEMNQSVQ

-5535 WVNEKGHWQMP
+5535 WVNDKGHWQMP

-5582 IKVFTS
+5582 IQVFTS
-5588 ELDDNKSSSKTEW
+5588 ELDDNKSSSKTDW
-5601 WSNSDLI
+5601 WSNSSTI
-5608 TMRGTGEIGATVSLI
+5608 TMRGMGEIGATVSLI

-5631 AVVAATGR
+5631 AVVAANGQ
-5639 WELSTDKLPEGTYDI
+5639 WELSTDQLPEGKYDI
-5654 SLVIEDSA
+5654 TLSIEDNA
-5662 GNRWEDVREIFIDR
+5662 GNRKEEVHEIFIDR

-5711 EGNTYTLTVPDNGK
+5711 NGNTYTLTVPDNGK

-5751 DVPLDIMKEV
+5751 DVPLDIMKET

-5778 ITRDKQ
+5778 ITRDNQ

-5862 IALAAGEDNGASDSD
+5862 IALAAGEGNGASDSD
-5877 NVTNHTQPK
+5877 NVTNHNHTQPK

-5922 FTPPAAWNDGN
+5922 FTPPAAWNDGT

-5940 VDRAGNSQQSAS
+5940 VDRAGNSLQSAS
-5952 LAVTVDSTVT
+5952 LEVTVDSTVT

-5971 ASDDATAT
+5971 ASDDATPT

-5998 TEPSAAEE
+5998 TVPSAAEE
-6006 SVVKVTAYSITLLNA
+6006 SVVKETAYSITLLNA

-6049 IMFEGEEFTLPITNQ
+6049 VMFEGEEFTLPITNQ

-6079 TMDVKFIDKDNDFLI
+6079 TMDVKFLDKDDDFLI

-6104 SADIVNAMNVRG
+6104 SADIVNAMNARG

-6129 SVGHNNNGAID
+6129 SVGHNNNGAIE

>member
-302 ETLTDGTYNLE
+302 ETLTDGAYNLE

-426 ITDTIAPE
+426 ITDTIPPE

-628 APVPPTVSLEDYVVL
+628 APVPPTVSLEDFVVL

-1031 DSDSGISDDNLTNI
+1031 DSDSGIADDNLTNI

-1108 NKANSAIFDFTID
+1108 NKANSAVFDFTID

-1181 LNGSWLFI
+1181 LNGSWLFT

-1211 TNYSAPLTVVID
+1211 TSYSAPLTVVID

-1329 LDSADDTGIQGDNM
+1329 LNSADDTGVQGDNM

-1387 TPPTSWADGDYTLS
+1387 TPTWAWADGDYTLS

-1479 TPGVWDYIW
+1479 TPGAWDYIW

-1500 VEATDEAGN
+1500 VEATDKAGN
-1509 KATQTLDFTIDT
+1509 KTTQELDFTIDT

-1715 DFTIDTILSEP
+1715 DFIIDTLLSEP

-2044 VRPHFQVTVPTDVNV
+2044 VRPHFQVKVPTDVNE

-2126 VLDNTDDSGTKGD
+2126 VLDS
-2139 HLTNVNKPTFL
+2139 
-2150 LGNIDADAR
+2150 
-2159 YVTVEV
+2159 
-2165 QHGGT
+2165 
-2170 KEVLTA
+2170 
-2176 TKDATG
+2176 
-2182 NWSVT
+2182 
-2187 PTGTWADGDYTL
+2187 
-2199 TVRVED
+2199 
-2205 EAGNEKHSASLT
+2205 
-2217 VTVDTQITID
+2217 
-2227 VIELVNDNGIPGD
+2227 
-2240 NMTNDAHPQFR
+2240 
-2251 VTVPGDVNEVSL
+2251 
-2263 SIDGGVTWVKAT
+2263 
-2275 QSATPGVWNYT
+2275 
-2286 WPGTVPDGDY
+2286 
-2296 TLNVKATDNAGNT
+2296 
-2309 VTETLH
+2309 
-2315 FTIDTTLS
+2315 
-2323 TPVIVLDSAD
+2323 
-2333 DSGVHGDNMTNHT
+2333 
-2346 QPTFALQH
+2346 
-2354 IDDDAVRV
+2354 
-2362 TVSVE
+2362 
-2367 HGGVTTTFDAT
+2367 
-2378 KDAGGWTFTPTGA
+2378 
-2391 WADGDYTLSVSVED
+2391 
-2405 KAGNTSHSAS
+2405 
-2415 LTVTVDTQIAINNI
+2415 
-2429 ELVNDSGIPDDNL
+2429 
-2442 TNNVRPHFQVTVP
+2442 
-2455 TDVNVVRL
+2455 
-2463 SIDGGKTWFNA
+2463 
-2474 TQSATPG
+2474 
-2481 VWDYIWPDDVADGG
+2481 
-2495 YTLTVE
+2495 
-2501 ATDEAGNKAT
+2501 
-2511 QTLDFTIDTT
+2511 
-2521 LSVPTLSLDSADD
+2521 
-2534 SGIAGDNI
+2534 
-2542 TNVKTP
+2542 
-2548 GFTLN
+2548 
-2553 NIDTD
+2553 
-2558 VSRVIVEV
+2558 
-2566 MHNGIKQE
+2566 
-2574 VPLVQTG
+2574 
-2581 GQWRFAPTSDWA
+2581 
-2593 DGDYILT
+2593 
-2600 VKVEDRAGNVKQS
+2600 
-2613 APLTVTVDT
+2613 
-2622 HIAIDRIELVNDS
+2622 
-2635 GIPGDNLTNEARPH
+2635 
-2649 FQVTVPADVNGVR
+2649 
-2662 LSIDGGKTWF
+2662 
-2672 DATQSATSGVW
+2672 
-2683 DYTWLTNVANG
+2683 
-2694 PHTLM
+2694 
-2699 VEASDKAGNKT
+2699 
-2710 TQKLDFTIDT
+2710 
-2720 ILSEP
+2720 
-2725 TITLDSAD
+2725 
-2733 DSAAGDNITN
+2733 
-2743 VKMPGFT
+2743 
-2750 LGNID
+2750 
-2755 ADVTKV
+2755 
-2761 VVTVAHDGKNQQIEL
+2761 
-2776 IKNGGVWRFTPGAAW
+2776 
-2791 TDGDYTLTVK
+2791 
-2801 VEDKAGNTNYSAPL
+2801 
-2815 TVTID
+2815 
-2820 TQTSI
+2820 
-2825 DRIELLND
+2825 
-2833 TGIVGDNLTN
+2833 
-2843 EARPQ
+2843 
-2848 FHITVPTDVNS
+2848 
-2859 VQLSLD
+2859 
-2865 GGINWVNATLTSDG
+2865 
-2879 VWEYI
+2879 
-2884 WPTDLV
+2884 
-2890 ENTYTLTVKATDV
+2890 
-2903 AGNTAT
+2903 
-2909 ETLNFIIDTT
+2909 
-2919 LSTPTIT
+2919 
-2926 LDSADDSG
+2926 
-2934 TANDNKTNVK
+2934 
-2944 TPGFIIGGIDS
+2944 
-2955 DVTQV
+2955 
-2960 VVQVMRDGHSEEV
+2960 
-2973 ELTQTNG
+2973 
-2980 QWRFVPGSAWTD
+2980 
-2992 GDYTLTVTVKD
+2992 
-3003 EAGNIRHSAPL
+3003 
-3014 TVTIDT
+3014 
-3020 QITIDHIELVNDSGI
+3020 
-3035 PDDNLTNNVRPH
+3035 
-3047 FQVTVPTDVNVV
+3047 
-3059 RLSIDGGKTWFNA
+3059 
-3072 TQSATPGV
+3072 
-3080 WDYTWL
+3080 
-3086 ADVGEGK
+3086 
-3093 HTLTVEATDKAG
+3093 
-3105 NKTTQQLDFI
+3105 
-3115 IDTLLSEPTIVLD
+3115 
-3128 NTDDSGT
+3128 TDDSGT

-3162 EVQHG
+3162 EVQYG

-3315 IDTRLSTPTIAM
+3315 IDTRLSTPTITM

-3352 IDADAHSVI
+3352 IDSDAQSVI

-3410 STPLVV
+3410 STPLIV

-3467 NWVSATQGIE
+3467 NWVSAAQGIE

-3613 TVTVDTQIAIDR
+3613 TVTVDTQIAIDH

-3719 LTPTIELAPD
+3719 MTPTIELAPD

-3849 FDIHQVDSDVTR
+3849 FDIRQVDSDVTR

-4308 LRIEIDTQ
+4308 LKIEIDTQ

-4535 TPRFVIGNV
+4535 KPRFVIGNV

-4557 VSYSVTANGNN
+4557 VSYPVTANGNN

-4831 TPTLIG
+4831 TPTLVG
-4837 STLPNTIVSIYVDGV
+4837 NTLPNAIVSIYVDGV

-4969 NYELTFKVEDVAGN
+4969 NYVLTFKVEDVAGN

-5039 NPQGVV
+5039 SPQGVV

-5076 KAGNSQQKE
+5076 KAGNSQQKD

-5338 TWSYQFDNALK
+5338 TWSYQFDNVLK

-5411 FGEMNQSVQ
+5411 SGEMNQSVQ

-5582 IKVFTS
+5582 IQVFTS
-5588 ELDDNKSSSKTEW
+5588 ELDDNKSSSKTDW
-5601 WSNSDLI
+5601 WSNSSTI
-5608 TMRGTGEIGATVSLI
+5608 TMRGMGEIGATVSLI

-5631 AVVAATGR
+5631 AVVAANGQ
-5639 WELSTDKLPEGTYDI
+5639 WELSTDQLPEGKYDI
-5654 SLVIEDSA
+5654 TLSIEDNA
-5662 GNRWEDVREIFIDR
+5662 GNRKEEVHEIFIDR

-5711 EGNTYTLTVPDNGK
+5711 NGNTYTLTVPDNGK

-5751 DVPLDIMKEV
+5751 DVSLDIMKEV

-5862 IALAAGEDNGASDSD
+5862 IALAAGEDNGVSDSD

-5909 DIYQATQG
+5909 DTYQATQG

-5922 FTPPAAWNDGN
+5922 FTPPAAWNDGT

-5998 TEPSAAEE
+5998 TVPSAAEE
-6006 SVVKVTAYSITLLNA
+6006 SVVKETAYSITLLNA

-6104 SADIVNAMNVRG
+6104 SADIVNAMNARG

>member
-34 GPDMNITTPRGS
+34 GPDMNITTPHGS

-118 KKQLDDAEN
+118 KKQLDEAEN

-350 HKGLTP
+350 HKGLTS

-445 SGIKNDNITNSTLP
+445 SGIKNDSITNSTLP

-538 ETTNDSGIVGDNVT
+538 ETTDDSGIVGDNVT

-599 EGINNLTFTVE
+599 EGVNNLTFTVE

-619 SFSYVIDTI
+619 SFSYVIDTV
-628 APVPPTVSLEDYVVL
+628 APVPPTVSLEDFVVL

-1065 DAMSD
+1065 DAASD

-1108 NKANSAIFDFTID
+1108 NKANSAVFDFTID

-1181 LNGSWLFI
+1181 LNGSWLFT

-1329 LDSADDTGIQGDNM
+1329 LNSADDTGVQGDNM

-1378 TKGTGGWTF
+1378 TKGVGGWSF
-1387 TPPTSWADGDYTLS
+1387 TPTGAWADGDYTLS

-1435 SGIPDDN
+1435 SGIPNDN

-1473 NATQSA
+1473 NATQNA

-1509 KATQTLDFTIDT
+1509 KTTQTLDFTIDT

-1562 VIVEVMH
+1562 VTVEVMH

-1639 GDNLTN
+1639 DDNLTN

-1666 DGGKTWFDATQSATS
+1666 DGGKTWFDATQSATP

-1715 DFTIDTILSEP
+1715 DFIIDTMLSEP

-2018 IDTQITIDHIELVND
+2018 IDTQIAIDHIELVND

-2139 HLTNVNKPTFL
+2139 NLTNVNKPTFL

-2333 DSGVHGDNMTNHT
+2333 DTGIQGDNMTNRT
-2346 QPTFALQH
+2346 QPTFNLQH

-2378 KDAGGWTFTPTGA
+2378 KGVGGWTFTPPTSWGA
-2391 WADGDYTLSVSVED
+2391 GDYTLSVSVED

-2442 TNNVRPHFQVTVP
+2442 TNNVRPQFQVKVP
-2455 TDVNVVRL
+2455 TDVN
-2463 SIDGGKTWFNA
+2463 
-2474 TQSATPG
+2474 
-2481 VWDYIWPDDVADGG
+2481 
-2495 YTLTVE
+2495 E
-2501 ATDEAGNKAT
+2501 
-2511 QTLDFTIDTT
+2511 
-2521 LSVPTLSLDSADD
+2521 
-2534 SGIAGDNI
+2534 
-2542 TNVKTP
+2542 
-2548 GFTLN
+2548 
-2553 NIDTD
+2553 
-2558 VSRVIVEV
+2558 
-2566 MHNGIKQE
+2566 
-2574 VPLVQTG
+2574 
-2581 GQWRFAPTSDWA
+2581 
-2593 DGDYILT
+2593 
-2600 VKVEDRAGNVKQS
+2600 
-2613 APLTVTVDT
+2613 
-2622 HIAIDRIELVNDS
+2622 
-2635 GIPGDNLTNEARPH
+2635 
-2649 FQVTVPADVNGVR
+2649 
-2662 LSIDGGKTWF
+2662 
-2672 DATQSATSGVW
+2672 
-2683 DYTWLTNVANG
+2683 
-2694 PHTLM
+2694 
-2699 VEASDKAGNKT
+2699 
-2710 TQKLDFTIDT
+2710 
-2720 ILSEP
+2720 
-2725 TITLDSAD
+2725 
-2733 DSAAGDNITN
+2733 
-2743 VKMPGFT
+2743 
-2750 LGNID
+2750 
-2755 ADVTKV
+2755 
-2761 VVTVAHDGKNQQIEL
+2761 
-2776 IKNGGVWRFTPGAAW
+2776 
-2791 TDGDYTLTVK
+2791 
-2801 VEDKAGNTNYSAPL
+2801 
-2815 TVTID
+2815 
-2820 TQTSI
+2820 
-2825 DRIELLND
+2825 
-2833 TGIVGDNLTN
+2833 
-2843 EARPQ
+2843 
-2848 FHITVPTDVNS
+2848 
-2859 VQLSLD
+2859 
-2865 GGINWVNATLTSDG
+2865 
-2879 VWEYI
+2879 
-2884 WPTDLV
+2884 
-2890 ENTYTLTVKATDV
+2890 
-2903 AGNTAT
+2903 
-2909 ETLNFIIDTT
+2909 
-2919 LSTPTIT
+2919 
-2926 LDSADDSG
+2926 
-2934 TANDNKTNVK
+2934 
-2944 TPGFIIGGIDS
+2944 
-2955 DVTQV
+2955 
-2960 VVQVMRDGHSEEV
+2960 
-2973 ELTQTNG
+2973 
-2980 QWRFVPGSAWTD
+2980 
-2992 GDYTLTVTVKD
+2992 
-3003 EAGNIRHSAPL
+3003 
-3014 TVTIDT
+3014 
-3020 QITIDHIELVNDSGI
+3020 
-3035 PDDNLTNNVRPH
+3035 
-3047 FQVTVPTDVNVV
+3047 V

-3105 NKTTQQLDFI
+3105 NQTTQKLDFI
-3115 IDTLLSEPTIVLD
+3115 IDTMLSEPTIVLD
-3128 NTDDSGT
+3128 STDDSGT
-3135 KGDNLTNVNKPTFL
+3135 KGDNLTNANKPTFI

-3201 VEDDAGNVKY
+3201 VEDEAGNVKY

-3315 IDTRLSTPTIAM
+3315 IDTRLSTPTITM

-3352 IDADAHSVI
+3352 IDSDAQSVI

-3410 STPLVV
+3410 STPLIV

-3467 NWVSATQGIE
+3467 NWVSAAQGIE

-3613 TVTVDTQIAIDR
+3613 TVTVDTQIAIDH

-3637 NVTKHVRPQFQ
+3637 NITKHVRPQFQ

-3692 HTLTVEVTDGAG
+3692 HTLIVEVTDGAG
-3704 NKMTETLNFTIDITL
+3704 NKMTGTLDFTIDITL

-3849 FDIHQVDSDVTR
+3849 FDIRQVDSDVTR

-3915 FEVRIDTTTT
+3915 LEVRIDTTTT

-3955 GDVVQVRVTLD
+3955 GDVIQVRVTLD

-4189 GQHTLLVDV
+4189 GKHTLLVDV

-4308 LRIEIDTQ
+4308 LQIEIDTQ

-4535 TPRFVIGNV
+4535 KPRFVIGNV

-4557 VSYSVTANGNN
+4557 VSYPVTANGNN

-4614 MEPASDTGNSNSDN
+4614 MEPASDTGSSNSDN

-4661 KQTITVGADGNW
+4661 KHTITVGADGNW

-4715 IRLSDPSIDDQHEA
+4715 IRLSDPSIDDQYEA
-4729 TSLRPEFKGFAE
+4729 TSLRPEFKGLAE

-4831 TPTLIG
+4831 TPTLVG
-4837 STLPNTIVSIYVDGV
+4837 NTLPNAIVSIYVDGV

-4969 NYELTFKVEDVAGN
+4969 NYVLTFKVEDVAGN

-5076 KAGNSQQKE
+5076 KAGNSQQKD

-5292 SNSGSLDDLITNHN
+5292 SNSGSLDDLITSHN

-5377 TSTFIDNPAMVAG
+5377 TSTFIDNPVMMAG

-5405 RPTFSI
+5405 RPAFSI
-5411 FGEMNQSVQ
+5411 YGEMNQSVQ

-5535 WVNEKGHWQMP
+5535 WVNDKGHWQMP

-5582 IKVFTS
+5582 IQVFTS
-5588 ELDDNKSSSKTEW
+5588 ELDDNKSSSKTDW
-5601 WSNSDLI
+5601 WSNSSTI
-5608 TMRGTGEIGATVSLI
+5608 TMRGMGEIGATVSLI

-5631 AVVAATGR
+5631 AVVAANGQ
-5639 WELSTDKLPEGTYDI
+5639 WELSTDQLPEGKYDI
-5654 SLVIEDSA
+5654 TLSIEDNA
-5662 GNRWEDVREIFIDR
+5662 GNRKEEVHEIFIDR

-5711 EGNTYTLTVPDNGK
+5711 NGNTYTLTVPDNGK

-5751 DVPLDIMKEV
+5751 DVPLDIMKET

-5778 ITRDKQ
+5778 ITRDNQ

-5862 IALAAGEDNGASDSD
+5862 IALAAGEGNGASDSD
-5877 NVTNHTQPK
+5877 NVTNHNHTQPK

-5922 FTPPAAWNDGN
+5922 FTPPAAWNDGT

-5940 VDRAGNSQQSAS
+5940 VDRAGNSLQSAS
-5952 LAVTVDSTVT
+5952 LEVTVDSTVT

-5971 ASDDATAT
+5971 ASDDATPT

-5998 TEPSAAEE
+5998 TVPSAAEE
-6006 SVVKVTAYSITLLNA
+6006 SVVKETAYSITLLNA

-6049 IMFEGEEFTLPITNQ
+6049 VMFEGEEFTLPITNQ

-6079 TMDVKFIDKDNDFLI
+6079 TMDVKFLDKDDDFLI

-6104 SADIVNAMNVRG
+6104 SADIVNAMNARG

-6129 SVGHNNNGAID
+6129 SVGHNNNGAIE

>member
-156 QNSSKQI
+156 QNSSKQM
-163 EEMLQNFLADNVA
+163 EEMLQEFLADNVA

-426 ITDTIAPE
+426 ITDTIPPE

-619 SFSYVIDTI
+619 SFSYVIDTV
-628 APVPPTVSLEDYVVL
+628 APVPPTVSLEDFVVL

-962 YIDGALIAEVRT
+962 YVDGALIAEVRT

-1031 DSDSGISDDNLTNI
+1031 DSDSGIADDNLTNI

-1108 NKANSAIFDFTID
+1108 NKANSAVFDFTID

-1181 LNGSWLFI
+1181 LNGSWLFT

-1211 TNYSAPLTVVID
+1211 TSYSAPLTVVID

-1378 TKGTGGWTF
+1378 TKGTGGWSF
-1387 TPPTSWADGDYTLS
+1387 TPTGAWADGDYTLS

-1435 SGIPDDN
+1435 SGIPNDN

-1479 TPGVWDYIW
+1479 TPGVWDYTW
-1488 PDDVADG
+1488 LADVG
-1495 GYTLT
+1495 EGKHTLT
-1500 VEATDEAGN
+1500 VEATDKAGN
-1509 KATQTLDFTIDT
+1509 KTTQELDFTIDT

-1639 GDNLTN
+1639 DDNLTN

-2126 VLDNTDDSGTKGD
+2126 VLDSTDDSGTKGD
-2139 HLTNVNKPTFL
+2139 NLTNVNKPTFL

-2333 DSGVHGDNMTNHT
+2333 DTGIQGDNMTNRT
-2346 QPTFALQH
+2346 QPTFNLQH

-2378 KDAGGWTFTPTGA
+2378 KDAGGWTFTPPTSWGA
-2391 WADGDYTLSVSVED
+2391 GDYTLSVSVED

-2442 TNNVRPHFQVTVP
+2442 TNNVRPHFQVKVP
-2455 TDVNVVRL
+2455 TDVN
-2463 SIDGGKTWFNA
+2463 
-2474 TQSATPG
+2474 
-2481 VWDYIWPDDVADGG
+2481 
-2495 YTLTVE
+2495 E
-2501 ATDEAGNKAT
+2501 
-2511 QTLDFTIDTT
+2511 
-2521 LSVPTLSLDSADD
+2521 
-2534 SGIAGDNI
+2534 
-2542 TNVKTP
+2542 
-2548 GFTLN
+2548 
-2553 NIDTD
+2553 
-2558 VSRVIVEV
+2558 
-2566 MHNGIKQE
+2566 
-2574 VPLVQTG
+2574 
-2581 GQWRFAPTSDWA
+2581 
-2593 DGDYILT
+2593 
-2600 VKVEDRAGNVKQS
+2600 
-2613 APLTVTVDT
+2613 
-2622 HIAIDRIELVNDS
+2622 
-2635 GIPGDNLTNEARPH
+2635 
-2649 FQVTVPADVNGVR
+2649 
-2662 LSIDGGKTWF
+2662 
-2672 DATQSATSGVW
+2672 
-2683 DYTWLTNVANG
+2683 
-2694 PHTLM
+2694 
-2699 VEASDKAGNKT
+2699 
-2710 TQKLDFTIDT
+2710 
-2720 ILSEP
+2720 
-2725 TITLDSAD
+2725 
-2733 DSAAGDNITN
+2733 
-2743 VKMPGFT
+2743 
-2750 LGNID
+2750 
-2755 ADVTKV
+2755 
-2761 VVTVAHDGKNQQIEL
+2761 
-2776 IKNGGVWRFTPGAAW
+2776 
-2791 TDGDYTLTVK
+2791 
-2801 VEDKAGNTNYSAPL
+2801 
-2815 TVTID
+2815 
-2820 TQTSI
+2820 
-2825 DRIELLND
+2825 
-2833 TGIVGDNLTN
+2833 
-2843 EARPQ
+2843 
-2848 FHITVPTDVNS
+2848 
-2859 VQLSLD
+2859 
-2865 GGINWVNATLTSDG
+2865 
-2879 VWEYI
+2879 
-2884 WPTDLV
+2884 
-2890 ENTYTLTVKATDV
+2890 
-2903 AGNTAT
+2903 
-2909 ETLNFIIDTT
+2909 
-2919 LSTPTIT
+2919 
-2926 LDSADDSG
+2926 
-2934 TANDNKTNVK
+2934 
-2944 TPGFIIGGIDS
+2944 
-2955 DVTQV
+2955 
-2960 VVQVMRDGHSEEV
+2960 
-2973 ELTQTNG
+2973 
-2980 QWRFVPGSAWTD
+2980 
-2992 GDYTLTVTVKD
+2992 
-3003 EAGNIRHSAPL
+3003 
-3014 TVTIDT
+3014 
-3020 QITIDHIELVNDSGI
+3020 
-3035 PDDNLTNNVRPH
+3035 
-3047 FQVTVPTDVNVV
+3047 V

-3105 NKTTQQLDFI
+3105 NQTTQKLDFI

-3128 NTDDSGT
+3128 STDDSGT
-3135 KGDNLTNVNKPTFL
+3135 KGDNLTNANKPTFI

-3275 GTAGIWDYT
+3275 GTAGTWDYT

-3352 IDADAHSVI
+3352 IDADAQSVI

-3410 STPLVV
+3410 STPLIV

-3467 NWVSATQGIE
+3467 NWVSAAQGIE

-3491 KHTLTVM
+3491 KHILTVM

-3613 TVTVDTQIAIDR
+3613 TVTVDTQIAIDH

-3692 HTLTVEVTDGAG
+3692 HTLIVEVTDGAG
-3704 NKMTETLNFTIDITL
+3704 NKMTGTLDFTIDITL

-3740 TSVTQPVFVLG
+3740 TSVTQPIFVLG

-3849 FDIHQVDSDVTR
+3849 FDIRQIDSDVTR

-3915 FEVRIDTTTT
+3915 LEVRIDTTTT

-4259 VVHIDGRDY
+4259 VVHLDGRDY
-4268 TIENTGGNLTF
+4268 TIENKGGNLTF

-4308 LRIEIDTQ
+4308 LKIEIDTQ

-4369 NAAGQWE
+4369 NAAGQWQ

-4441 EISAREPL
+4441 EISAREQL

-4535 TPRFVIGNV
+4535 KPRFVIGNV

-4557 VSYSVTANGNN
+4557 VSYPVTANGNN

-4614 MEPASDTGNSNSDN
+4614 MEPASDTGSSNSDN

-4661 KQTITVGADGNW
+4661 KHTITVGADGNW

-4715 IRLSDPSIDDQHEA
+4715 IRLSDPSIDDQYEA
-4729 TSLRPEFKGFAE
+4729 TSLRPEFKGLAE

-4983 IREFGPQNVIL
+4983 IREFDPQNVIL

-5076 KAGNSQQKE
+5076 KAGNSQQKD

-5263 VAGNTEVSKDY
+5263 VAGNTQVSKNY

-5535 WVNEKGHWQMP
+5535 WANDKGHWQMP

-5556 LDITVKS
+5556 LDINVKS

-5582 IKVFTS
+5582 IQVFTS
-5588 ELDDNKSSSKTEW
+5588 ELDDNKSSSKTDW
-5601 WSNSDLI
+5601 WSNSSTI
-5608 TMRGTGEIGATVSLI
+5608 TMRGMGEIGATVSLI

-5631 AVVAATGR
+5631 AVVAANGK
-5639 WELSTDKLPEGTYDI
+5639 WELSTDQLPEGKYDI
-5654 SLVIEDSA
+5654 TLSIEDNA
-5662 GNRWEDVREIFIDR
+5662 GNRKEEVHEIFIDR

-5711 EGNTYTLTVPDNGK
+5711 NGNTYTLTVPDNGK

-5909 DIYQATQG
+5909 DTYQATQG

-5922 FTPPAAWNDGN
+5922 FTPPAAWNDGT

-5993 ATHLR
+5993 DTHLR
-5998 TEPSAAEE
+5998 TVPSAAEE
-6006 SVVKVTAYSITLLNA
+6006 SVVKETAYSITLLNA

-6049 IMFEGEEFTLPITNQ
+6049 VMFEGEEFTLPITNQ

-6079 TMDVKFIDKDNDFLI
+6079 TMDVKFIDKDDDFLI

-6104 SADIVNAMNVRG
+6104 SADIVNAMNARG

>member
-118 KKQLDDAEN
+118 KKQLDEAEN

-156 QNSSKQI
+156 QNSSKQM
-163 EEMLQNFLADNVA
+163 EEMLQEFLADNVA

-445 SGIKNDNITNSTLP
+445 SGIKNDSITNSTLP

-538 ETTNDSGIVGDNVT
+538 ETTDDSGIVGDNVT

-599 EGINNLTFTVE
+599 EGVNNLTFTVE

-619 SFSYVIDTI
+619 SFSYVIDTV
-628 APVPPTVSLEDYVVL
+628 APVPPTVSLEDFVVL

-1031 DSDSGISDDNLTNI
+1031 DSDSGIADDNLTNI

-1108 NKANSAIFDFTID
+1108 NKANSAVFDFTID

-1181 LNGSWLFI
+1181 LNGSWLFT

-1378 TKGTGGWTF
+1378 TKGTGGWSF
-1387 TPPTSWADGDYTLS
+1387 TPTGAWADGDYTLS

-1435 SGIPDDN
+1435 SGIPNDN

-1479 TPGVWDYIW
+1479 TPGAWDYIW

-1500 VEATDEAGN
+1500 VEATDKAGN
-1509 KATQTLDFTIDT
+1509 KTTQELDFTIDT

-1562 VIVEVMH
+1562 VTVEVMH

-1666 DGGKTWFDATQSATS
+1666 DGGKTWFDATQSATP

-1715 DFTIDTILSEP
+1715 DFIIDTMLSEP

-1741 ITNVKMPGFTLGNID
+1741 ITNVKMPVFTLGNID

-2018 IDTQITIDHIELVND
+2018 IDTQIAIDHIELVND
-2033 SGIPDDNLTNN
+2033 SGIPDDNLTN
-2044 VRPHFQVTVPTDVNV
+2044 
-2059 VRLSID
+2059 
-2065 GGKTWFN
+2065 
-2072 ATQSATPG
+2072 
-2080 VWDYT
+2080 
-2085 WLADVGEGKHTLT
+2085 
-2098 VEATDKAGNKTTQQL
+2098 EA
-2113 DFIIDTLLSEPTI
+2113 
-2126 VLDNTDDSGTKGD
+2126 
-2139 HLTNVNKPTFL
+2139 
-2150 LGNIDADAR
+2150 
-2159 YVTVEV
+2159 
-2165 QHGGT
+2165 
-2170 KEVLTA
+2170 
-2176 TKDATG
+2176 
-2182 NWSVT
+2182 
-2187 PTGTWADGDYTL
+2187 
-2199 TVRVED
+2199 
-2205 EAGNEKHSASLT
+2205 
-2217 VTVDTQITID
+2217 
-2227 VIELVNDNGIPGD
+2227 
-2240 NMTNDAHPQFR
+2240 
-2251 VTVPGDVNEVSL
+2251 
-2263 SIDGGVTWVKAT
+2263 
-2275 QSATPGVWNYT
+2275 
-2286 WPGTVPDGDY
+2286 
-2296 TLNVKATDNAGNT
+2296 
-2309 VTETLH
+2309 
-2315 FTIDTTLS
+2315 
-2323 TPVIVLDSAD
+2323 
-2333 DSGVHGDNMTNHT
+2333 
-2346 QPTFALQH
+2346 
-2354 IDDDAVRV
+2354 
-2362 TVSVE
+2362 
-2367 HGGVTTTFDAT
+2367 
-2378 KDAGGWTFTPTGA
+2378 
-2391 WADGDYTLSVSVED
+2391 
-2405 KAGNTSHSAS
+2405 
-2415 LTVTVDTQIAINNI
+2415 
-2429 ELVNDSGIPDDNL
+2429 
-2442 TNNVRPHFQVTVP
+2442 
-2455 TDVNVVRL
+2455 
-2463 SIDGGKTWFNA
+2463 
-2474 TQSATPG
+2474 
-2481 VWDYIWPDDVADGG
+2481 
-2495 YTLTVE
+2495 
-2501 ATDEAGNKAT
+2501 
-2511 QTLDFTIDTT
+2511 
-2521 LSVPTLSLDSADD
+2521 
-2534 SGIAGDNI
+2534 
-2542 TNVKTP
+2542 
-2548 GFTLN
+2548 
-2553 NIDTD
+2553 
-2558 VSRVIVEV
+2558 
-2566 MHNGIKQE
+2566 
-2574 VPLVQTG
+2574 
-2581 GQWRFAPTSDWA
+2581 
-2593 DGDYILT
+2593 
-2600 VKVEDRAGNVKQS
+2600 
-2613 APLTVTVDT
+2613 
-2622 HIAIDRIELVNDS
+2622 
-2635 GIPGDNLTNEARPH
+2635 
-2649 FQVTVPADVNGVR
+2649 
-2662 LSIDGGKTWF
+2662 
-2672 DATQSATSGVW
+2672 
-2683 DYTWLTNVANG
+2683 
-2694 PHTLM
+2694 
-2699 VEASDKAGNKT
+2699 
-2710 TQKLDFTIDT
+2710 
-2720 ILSEP
+2720 
-2725 TITLDSAD
+2725 
-2733 DSAAGDNITN
+2733 
-2743 VKMPGFT
+2743 
-2750 LGNID
+2750 
-2755 ADVTKV
+2755 
-2761 VVTVAHDGKNQQIEL
+2761 
-2776 IKNGGVWRFTPGAAW
+2776 
-2791 TDGDYTLTVK
+2791 
-2801 VEDKAGNTNYSAPL
+2801 
-2815 TVTID
+2815 
-2820 TQTSI
+2820 
-2825 DRIELLND
+2825 
-2833 TGIVGDNLTN
+2833 
-2843 EARPQ
+2843 
-2848 FHITVPTDVNS
+2848 
-2859 VQLSLD
+2859 
-2865 GGINWVNATLTSDG
+2865 
-2879 VWEYI
+2879 
-2884 WPTDLV
+2884 
-2890 ENTYTLTVKATDV
+2890 
-2903 AGNTAT
+2903 
-2909 ETLNFIIDTT
+2909 
-2919 LSTPTIT
+2919 
-2926 LDSADDSG
+2926 
-2934 TANDNKTNVK
+2934 
-2944 TPGFIIGGIDS
+2944 
-2955 DVTQV
+2955 
-2960 VVQVMRDGHSEEV
+2960 
-2973 ELTQTNG
+2973 
-2980 QWRFVPGSAWTD
+2980 
-2992 GDYTLTVTVKD
+2992 
-3003 EAGNIRHSAPL
+3003 
-3014 TVTIDT
+3014 
-3020 QITIDHIELVNDSGI
+3020 
-3035 PDDNLTNNVRPH
+3035 RPH

-3167 GTKEVLTATKGA
+3167 GTKEVLTATKDATGNWSVTPTGTWADGDYTLTVRVEDEAGNEKHSASLTVTVDTQITIDAIELVNDNGIPGDNMTNDAHPQFRVTVPGDVNEVSLSIDGGVTWVKATQSATPGVWNYTWPGTVPDGDYTLNVKATDNAGNTVTETLHFTIDTTLSTPVIVLDSADDTGIQGDNMTNRTQPTFNLQHIDDDAVRVTVSVEHGGVTTTFDATKGVGGWTFTPPTSWGAGDYTLSVSVEDKAGNTSHSASLTVTVDTQIAINNIELVNDSGIPDDNLTNNVRPQFQVKVPTDVNEVRLSIDGGKTWFNATQSATPGVWDYTWLADVGEGKHTLTVEATDKAGNQTTQKLDFIIDTLLSEPTIVLDSTDDSGTKGDNLTNANKPTFLLGNIDADARYVTVEVQHGSTKEVLTATKGA

-3201 VEDDAGNVKY
+3201 VEDEAGNVKY

-3220 TQITIDVIEL
+3220 TQITIDAIEL

-3315 IDTRLSTPTIAM
+3315 IDTRLSTPTITM

-3352 IDADAHSVI
+3352 IDSDAQSVI

-3410 STPLVV
+3410 STPLIV

-3467 NWVSATQGIE
+3467 NWVSAAQGIE

-3491 KHTLTVM
+3491 KHILTVM

-3613 TVTVDTQIAIDR
+3613 TVTVDTQIAIDH

-3692 HTLTVEVTDGAG
+3692 HTLIVEVTDGAG
-3704 NKMTETLNFTIDITL
+3704 NKMTGTLDFTIDITL

-3740 TSVTQPVFVLG
+3740 TSVTQPIFVLG

-3849 FDIHQVDSDVTR
+3849 FDIRQVDSDVTR

-3955 GDVVQVRVTLD
+3955 GDVIQVRVTLD

-3991 DGTYTLRVEATDEAG
+3991 DGTYTLRVEATDQAG

-4189 GQHTLLVDV
+4189 GKHTLLVDV

-4308 LRIEIDTQ
+4308 LQIEIDTQ

-4535 TPRFVIGNV
+4535 KPRFVIGNV

-4557 VSYSVTANGNN
+4557 VSYPVTANGNN

-4614 MEPASDTGNSNSDN
+4614 MEPASDTGSSNSDN

-4661 KQTITVGADGNW
+4661 KHTITVGADGNW

-4715 IRLSDPSIDDQHEA
+4715 IRLSDPSIDDQYEA
-4729 TSLRPEFKGFAE
+4729 TSLRPEFKGLAE

-4831 TPTLIG
+4831 TPTLVG
-4837 STLPNTIVSIYVDGV
+4837 NTLPNAIVSIYVDGV

-4969 NYELTFKVEDVAGN
+4969 NYVLTFKVEDVAGN

-5076 KAGNSQQKE
+5076 KAGNSQQKD

-5292 SNSGSLDDLITNHN
+5292 SNSGSLDDLITSHN

-5377 TSTFIDNPAMVAG
+5377 TSTFIDNPVMMAG

-5405 RPTFSI
+5405 RPAFSI
-5411 FGEMNQSVQ
+5411 YGEMNQSVQ

-5535 WVNEKGHWQMP
+5535 WVNDKGHWQMP

-5582 IKVFTS
+5582 IQVFTS
-5588 ELDDNKSSSKTEW
+5588 ELDDNKSSSKTDW
-5601 WSNSDLI
+5601 WSNSSTI
-5608 TMRGTGEIGATVSLI
+5608 TMRGMGEIGATVSLI

-5631 AVVAATGR
+5631 AVVAANGQ
-5639 WELSTDKLPEGTYDI
+5639 WELSTDQLPEGKYDI
-5654 SLVIEDSA
+5654 TLSIEDNA
-5662 GNRWEDVREIFIDR
+5662 GNRKEEVHEIFIDR

-5711 EGNTYTLTVPDNGK
+5711 NGNTYTLTVPDNGK

-5751 DVPLDIMKEV
+5751 DVPLDIMKET

-5778 ITRDKQ
+5778 ITRDNQ

-5862 IALAAGEDNGASDSD
+5862 IALAAGEGNGASDSD
-5877 NVTNHTQPK
+5877 NVTNHNHTQPK

-5922 FTPPAAWNDGN
+5922 FTPPAAWNDGT

-5940 VDRAGNSQQSAS
+5940 VDRAGNSLQSAS
-5952 LAVTVDSTVT
+5952 LEVTVDSTVT

-5998 TEPSAAEE
+5998 TVPSAAEE
-6006 SVVKVTAYSITLLNA
+6006 SVVKETAYSITLLNA

-6049 IMFEGEEFTLPITNQ
+6049 VMFEGEEFTLPITNQ

-6079 TMDVKFIDKDNDFLI
+6079 TMDVKFIDKDDDFLI

-6104 SADIVNAMNVRG
+6104 SADIVNAMNARG

>member
-1 MGNKSIQKFFAD
+1 
-13 QNSVIDLSS
+13 
-22 LGNAKGAKVSLS
+22 
-34 GPDMNITTPRGS
+34 
-46 VIIVNGALYSSIKG
+46 
-60 NNLAVKFKDKTITGA
+60 
-75 KILGSVDLKDIQ
+75 
-87 LERIDSSLVDSAQVE
+87 
-102 KKGNG
+102 
-107 KRRNKKEEEEL
+107 
-118 KKQLDDAEN
+118 
-127 AKKEADKAKEEAEKA
+127 AKEEAEKA

-445 SGIKNDNITNSTLP
+445 SGIKNDSITNSTLP

-538 ETTNDSGIVGDNVT
+538 ETTDDSGIVGDNVT

-599 EGINNLTFTVE
+599 EGVNNLTFTVE

-619 SFSYVIDTI
+619 SFSYVIDTV
-628 APVPPTVSLEDYVVL
+628 APVPPTVSLEDFVVL

-1065 DAMSD
+1065 DAASD

-1108 NKANSAIFDFTID
+1108 NKANSAVFDFTID

-1181 LNGSWLFI
+1181 LNGSWLFT

-1329 LDSADDTGIQGDNM
+1329 LNSADDTGVQGDNM

-1378 TKGTGGWTF
+1378 TKGVGGWSF
-1387 TPPTSWADGDYTLS
+1387 TPTGAWADGDYTLS

-1435 SGIPDDN
+1435 SGIPNDN

-1473 NATQSA
+1473 NATQNA

-1509 KATQTLDFTIDT
+1509 KTTQTLDFTIDT

-1562 VIVEVMH
+1562 VTVEVMH

-1715 DFTIDTILSEP
+1715 DFIIDTMLSEP

-1870 WVNATLTSD
+1870 WVNATLTPD

-2018 IDTQITIDHIELVND
+2018 IDTQIAIDHIELVND

-2098 VEATDKAGNKTTQQL
+2098 VEATDKAGNQTTQKL

-2126 VLDNTDDSGTKGD
+2126 VLDSTDDSGTKGD
-2139 HLTNVNKPTFL
+2139 NLTNVNKPTFL

-2227 VIELVNDNGIPGD
+2227 AIELVNDNGIPGD

-2333 DSGVHGDNMTNHT
+2333 DTGIQGDNMTNRT
-2346 QPTFALQH
+2346 QPTFNLQH

-2378 KDAGGWTFTPTGA
+2378 KGVGGWTFTPPTSWGV
-2391 WADGDYTLSVSVED
+2391 GDYTLSVSVED

-2442 TNNVRPHFQVTVP
+2442 TNNVRPQFQVKVP
-2455 TDVNVVRL
+2455 TDVN
-2463 SIDGGKTWFNA
+2463 
-2474 TQSATPG
+2474 
-2481 VWDYIWPDDVADGG
+2481 
-2495 YTLTVE
+2495 E
-2501 ATDEAGNKAT
+2501 
-2511 QTLDFTIDTT
+2511 
-2521 LSVPTLSLDSADD
+2521 
-2534 SGIAGDNI
+2534 
-2542 TNVKTP
+2542 
-2548 GFTLN
+2548 
-2553 NIDTD
+2553 
-2558 VSRVIVEV
+2558 
-2566 MHNGIKQE
+2566 
-2574 VPLVQTG
+2574 
-2581 GQWRFAPTSDWA
+2581 
-2593 DGDYILT
+2593 
-2600 VKVEDRAGNVKQS
+2600 
-2613 APLTVTVDT
+2613 
-2622 HIAIDRIELVNDS
+2622 
-2635 GIPGDNLTNEARPH
+2635 
-2649 FQVTVPADVNGVR
+2649 
-2662 LSIDGGKTWF
+2662 
-2672 DATQSATSGVW
+2672 
-2683 DYTWLTNVANG
+2683 
-2694 PHTLM
+2694 
-2699 VEASDKAGNKT
+2699 
-2710 TQKLDFTIDT
+2710 
-2720 ILSEP
+2720 
-2725 TITLDSAD
+2725 
-2733 DSAAGDNITN
+2733 
-2743 VKMPGFT
+2743 
-2750 LGNID
+2750 
-2755 ADVTKV
+2755 
-2761 VVTVAHDGKNQQIEL
+2761 
-2776 IKNGGVWRFTPGAAW
+2776 
-2791 TDGDYTLTVK
+2791 
-2801 VEDKAGNTNYSAPL
+2801 
-2815 TVTID
+2815 
-2820 TQTSI
+2820 
-2825 DRIELLND
+2825 
-2833 TGIVGDNLTN
+2833 
-2843 EARPQ
+2843 
-2848 FHITVPTDVNS
+2848 
-2859 VQLSLD
+2859 
-2865 GGINWVNATLTSDG
+2865 
-2879 VWEYI
+2879 
-2884 WPTDLV
+2884 
-2890 ENTYTLTVKATDV
+2890 
-2903 AGNTAT
+2903 
-2909 ETLNFIIDTT
+2909 
-2919 LSTPTIT
+2919 
-2926 LDSADDSG
+2926 
-2934 TANDNKTNVK
+2934 
-2944 TPGFIIGGIDS
+2944 
-2955 DVTQV
+2955 
-2960 VVQVMRDGHSEEV
+2960 
-2973 ELTQTNG
+2973 
-2980 QWRFVPGSAWTD
+2980 
-2992 GDYTLTVTVKD
+2992 
-3003 EAGNIRHSAPL
+3003 
-3014 TVTIDT
+3014 
-3020 QITIDHIELVNDSGI
+3020 
-3035 PDDNLTNNVRPH
+3035 
-3047 FQVTVPTDVNVV
+3047 V

-3086 ADVGEGK
+3086 VDVGEGK

-3105 NKTTQQLDFI
+3105 NQTTQKLDFI

-3128 NTDDSGT
+3128 STDDSGT
-3135 KGDNLTNVNKPTFL
+3135 KGDNLTNANKPTFL

-3167 GTKEVLTATKGA
+3167 STKEVLTATKGA

-3201 VEDDAGNVKY
+3201 VEDEAGNVKY

-3315 IDTRLSTPTIAM
+3315 IDTRLSTPTITM

-3352 IDADAHSVI
+3352 IDADAQSVI

-3410 STPLVV
+3410 STPLIV

-3467 NWVSATQGIE
+3467 NWVSAAQGIE

-3613 TVTVDTQIAIDR
+3613 TVTVDTQIAIDH

-3637 NVTKHVRPQFQ
+3637 NITKHVRPQFQ

-3692 HTLTVEVTDGAG
+3692 HTLIVEVTDGAG
-3704 NKMTETLNFTIDITL
+3704 NKMTGTLDFTIDITL

-3849 FDIHQVDSDVTR
+3849 FDIRQVDSDVTR

-3915 FEVRIDTTTT
+3915 LEVRIDTTTT

-3955 GDVVQVRVTLD
+3955 GDVIQVRVTLD

-4189 GQHTLLVDV
+4189 GKHTLLVDV

-4308 LRIEIDTQ
+4308 LQIEIDTQ

-4381 ALPDGHYTLHV
+4381 ALSDGHYTLHV

-4517 LDADDTGE
+4517 LDEDDTGE

-4535 TPRFVIGNV
+4535 KPRFVIGNV

-4557 VSYSVTANGNN
+4557 VSYPVTANGNN

-4614 MEPASDTGNSNSDN
+4614 MEPASDTGSSNSDN

-4661 KQTITVGADGNW
+4661 KHTITVGADGNW

-4715 IRLSDPSIDDQHEA
+4715 IRLSDPSIDDQYEA
-4729 TSLRPEFKGFAE
+4729 TSLRPEFKGLAE

-4831 TPTLIG
+4831 TPTLVG
-4837 STLPNTIVSIYVDGV
+4837 NTLPNAIVSIYVDGV

-4969 NYELTFKVEDVAGN
+4969 NYVLTFKVEDVAGN

-5076 KAGNSQQKE
+5076 KAGNSQQKD

-5292 SNSGSLDDLITNHN
+5292 SNSGSLDDLITSHN

-5377 TSTFIDNPAMVAG
+5377 TSTFIDNPVMMAG

-5405 RPTFSI
+5405 RPAFSI
-5411 FGEMNQSVQ
+5411 YGEMNQSVQ

-5535 WVNEKGHWQMP
+5535 WVNDKGHWQMP

-5582 IKVFTS
+5582 IQVFTS
-5588 ELDDNKSSSKTEW
+5588 ELDDNKSSSKTDW
-5601 WSNSDLI
+5601 WSNSSTI
-5608 TMRGTGEIGATVSLI
+5608 TMRGMGEIGATVSLI

-5631 AVVAATGR
+5631 AVVAANGQ
-5639 WELSTDKLPEGTYDI
+5639 WELSTDQLPEGKYDI
-5654 SLVIEDSA
+5654 TLSIEDNA
-5662 GNRWEDVREIFIDR
+5662 GNRKEEVHEIFIDR

-5711 EGNTYTLTVPDNGK
+5711 NGNTYTLTVPDNGK

-5751 DVPLDIMKEV
+5751 DVPLDIMKET

-5778 ITRDKQ
+5778 ITRDNQ

-5862 IALAAGEDNGASDSD
+5862 IALAAGEGNGASDSD
-5877 NVTNHTQPK
+5877 NVTNHNHTQPK

-5922 FTPPAAWNDGN
+5922 FTPPAAWNDGT

-5940 VDRAGNSQQSAS
+5940 VDRAGNSLQSAS
-5952 LAVTVDSTVT
+5952 LEVTVDSTVT

-5971 ASDDATAT
+5971 ASDDATPT

-5998 TEPSAAEE
+5998 TVPSAAEE
-6006 SVVKVTAYSITLLNA
+6006 SVVKETAYSITLLNA

-6049 IMFEGEEFTLPITNQ
+6049 VMFEGEEFTLPITNQ

-6079 TMDVKFIDKDNDFLI
+6079 TMDVKFLDKDDDFLI

-6104 SADIVNAMNVRG
+6104 SADIVNAMNARG

-6129 SVGHNNNGAID
+6129 SVGHNNNGAIE

>member
-203 AEKVLPQ
+203 AEKALPQ

-1031 DSDSGISDDNLTNI
+1031 DSDSGIADDNLTNI

-1065 DAMSD
+1065 DAASD

-1108 NKANSAIFDFTID
+1108 NKANSAVFDFTID

-1378 TKGTGGWTF
+1378 TKGTGGWSF
-1387 TPPTSWADGDYTLS
+1387 TPTGAWADGDYTLS

-1479 TPGVWDYIW
+1479 TPGAWDYIW

-1500 VEATDEAGN
+1500 VEATDKAGN
-1509 KATQTLDFTIDT
+1509 KTTQELDFTIDT

-1639 GDNLTN
+1639 DDNLTN

-1692 ANGPHTLMVEASDKA
+1692 ANGPHTLMVEATDKA

-1789 AAWTDGDYTL
+1789 AAWTDGNYTL

-2018 IDTQITIDHIELVND
+2018 IDTQI
-2033 SGIPDDNLTNN
+2033 
-2044 VRPHFQVTVPTDVNV
+2044 
-2059 VRLSID
+2059 
-2065 GGKTWFN
+2065 
-2072 ATQSATPG
+2072 A
-2080 VWDYT
+2080 
-2085 WLADVGEGKHTLT
+2085 
-2098 VEATDKAGNKTTQQL
+2098 
-2113 DFIIDTLLSEPTI
+2113 
-2126 VLDNTDDSGTKGD
+2126 
-2139 HLTNVNKPTFL
+2139 
-2150 LGNIDADAR
+2150 
-2159 YVTVEV
+2159 
-2165 QHGGT
+2165 
-2170 KEVLTA
+2170 
-2176 TKDATG
+2176 
-2182 NWSVT
+2182 
-2187 PTGTWADGDYTL
+2187 
-2199 TVRVED
+2199 
-2205 EAGNEKHSASLT
+2205 
-2217 VTVDTQITID
+2217 
-2227 VIELVNDNGIPGD
+2227 
-2240 NMTNDAHPQFR
+2240 
-2251 VTVPGDVNEVSL
+2251 
-2263 SIDGGVTWVKAT
+2263 
-2275 QSATPGVWNYT
+2275 
-2286 WPGTVPDGDY
+2286 
-2296 TLNVKATDNAGNT
+2296 
-2309 VTETLH
+2309 
-2315 FTIDTTLS
+2315 
-2323 TPVIVLDSAD
+2323 
-2333 DSGVHGDNMTNHT
+2333 
-2346 QPTFALQH
+2346 
-2354 IDDDAVRV
+2354 
-2362 TVSVE
+2362 
-2367 HGGVTTTFDAT
+2367 
-2378 KDAGGWTFTPTGA
+2378 
-2391 WADGDYTLSVSVED
+2391 
-2405 KAGNTSHSAS
+2405 
-2415 LTVTVDTQIAINNI
+2415 
-2429 ELVNDSGIPDDNL
+2429 
-2442 TNNVRPHFQVTVP
+2442 
-2455 TDVNVVRL
+2455 
-2463 SIDGGKTWFNA
+2463 
-2474 TQSATPG
+2474 
-2481 VWDYIWPDDVADGG
+2481 
-2495 YTLTVE
+2495 
-2501 ATDEAGNKAT
+2501 
-2511 QTLDFTIDTT
+2511 
-2521 LSVPTLSLDSADD
+2521 
-2534 SGIAGDNI
+2534 
-2542 TNVKTP
+2542 
-2548 GFTLN
+2548 
-2553 NIDTD
+2553 
-2558 VSRVIVEV
+2558 
-2566 MHNGIKQE
+2566 
-2574 VPLVQTG
+2574 
-2581 GQWRFAPTSDWA
+2581 
-2593 DGDYILT
+2593 
-2600 VKVEDRAGNVKQS
+2600 
-2613 APLTVTVDT
+2613 
-2622 HIAIDRIELVNDS
+2622 
-2635 GIPGDNLTNEARPH
+2635 
-2649 FQVTVPADVNGVR
+2649 
-2662 LSIDGGKTWF
+2662 
-2672 DATQSATSGVW
+2672 
-2683 DYTWLTNVANG
+2683 
-2694 PHTLM
+2694 
-2699 VEASDKAGNKT
+2699 
-2710 TQKLDFTIDT
+2710 
-2720 ILSEP
+2720 
-2725 TITLDSAD
+2725 
-2733 DSAAGDNITN
+2733 
-2743 VKMPGFT
+2743 
-2750 LGNID
+2750 
-2755 ADVTKV
+2755 
-2761 VVTVAHDGKNQQIEL
+2761 
-2776 IKNGGVWRFTPGAAW
+2776 
-2791 TDGDYTLTVK
+2791 
-2801 VEDKAGNTNYSAPL
+2801 
-2815 TVTID
+2815 
-2820 TQTSI
+2820 
-2825 DRIELLND
+2825 
-2833 TGIVGDNLTN
+2833 
-2843 EARPQ
+2843 
-2848 FHITVPTDVNS
+2848 
-2859 VQLSLD
+2859 
-2865 GGINWVNATLTSDG
+2865 
-2879 VWEYI
+2879 
-2884 WPTDLV
+2884 
-2890 ENTYTLTVKATDV
+2890 
-2903 AGNTAT
+2903 
-2909 ETLNFIIDTT
+2909 
-2919 LSTPTIT
+2919 
-2926 LDSADDSG
+2926 
-2934 TANDNKTNVK
+2934 
-2944 TPGFIIGGIDS
+2944 
-2955 DVTQV
+2955 
-2960 VVQVMRDGHSEEV
+2960 
-2973 ELTQTNG
+2973 
-2980 QWRFVPGSAWTD
+2980 
-2992 GDYTLTVTVKD
+2992 
-3003 EAGNIRHSAPL
+3003 
-3014 TVTIDT
+3014 
-3020 QITIDHIELVNDSGI
+3020 IDHIELVNDSGI

-3167 GTKEVLTATKGA
+3167 GTKEVLTATKDATGNWSVTPTGTWADGDYTLTVRVEDEAGNEKHSASLTVTVDTQITIDAIELVNDNGIPGDNMTNDAHPQFRVTVPGDVNEVSLSIDGGVTWVKATQSATPGVWNYTWPGTVPDGDYTLNVKATDNAGNTVTETLHFTIDTTLSVPVIVLNSADDTGVQGDNMTNSTQPTFALQHIDDDAVRVTVSVEHGGVTTTFDATKGVGGWSFTPTGAWADGDYTLSVSVEDKAGNTSHSASLTVTVDTQIAINNIELVNDSGIPDDNLTNNVRPHFQVKVPTDVNEVRLSIDGGKTWFNATQSATPGVWDYTWLADVGEGKHTLTVEATDKAGNQTTQKLDFIIDTMLSEPTIVLDSTDDSGTKGDNLTNANKPTFILGNIDADARYVTVEVQYGGTKEVLTATKGA

-3195 YTLTVR
+3195 YMLTVR

-3315 IDTRLSTPTIAM
+3315 IDTRLSTPTITM

-3352 IDADAHSVI
+3352 IDSDAQSVI

-3410 STPLVV
+3410 STPLIV

-3467 NWVSATQGIE
+3467 NWVSAAQGIE

-3613 TVTVDTQIAIDR
+3613 TVTVDTQIAIDH

-3719 LTPTIELAPD
+3719 MTPTIELAPD

-3849 FDIHQVDSDVTR
+3849 FDIRQVDSDVTR

-4308 LRIEIDTQ
+4308 LKIEIDTQ

-4415 GLSVVMLDDAGK
+4415 GLSVVMLDDTGK

-4535 TPRFVIGNV
+4535 KPRFVIGNV

-4557 VSYSVTANGNN
+4557 VSYPVTANGNN

-4831 TPTLIG
+4831 TPTLVG
-4837 STLPNTIVSIYVDGV
+4837 NTLPNAIVSIYVDGV

-4969 NYELTFKVEDVAGN
+4969 NYVLTFKVEDVAGN

-5039 NPQGVV
+5039 SPQGVV

-5076 KAGNSQQKE
+5076 KAGNSQQKD

-5411 FGEMNQSVQ
+5411 SGEMNQSVQ

-5535 WVNEKGHWQMP
+5535 WVNDKGHWQMP

-5582 IKVFTS
+5582 IQVFTS
-5588 ELDDNKSSSKTEW
+5588 ELDDNKSSSKTDW
-5601 WSNSDLI
+5601 WSNSSTI
-5608 TMRGTGEIGATVSLI
+5608 TMRGMGEIGATVSLI

-5631 AVVAATGR
+5631 AVVAANGQ
-5639 WELSTDKLPEGTYDI
+5639 WELSTDQLPEGKYDI
-5654 SLVIEDSA
+5654 TLSIEDNA
-5662 GNRWEDVREIFIDR
+5662 GNRKEEVHEIFIDR

-5711 EGNTYTLTVPDNGK
+5711 NGNTYTLTVPDNGK

-5998 TEPSAAEE
+5998 TVPSAAEE
-6006 SVVKVTAYSITLLNA
+6006 SVVKETAYSITLLNA

-6104 SADIVNAMNVRG
+6104 SADIVNAMNARG

>member
-426 ITDTIAPE
+426 ITDTIPPE

-538 ETTNDSGIVGDNVT
+538 ETTDDSGIVGDNVT

-577 EEVIFKANDK
+577 EEVIFKANDQ

-599 EGINNLTFTVE
+599 EGVNNLTFTVE

-619 SFSYVIDTI
+619 SFSYVIDTV
-628 APVPPTVSLEDYVVL
+628 APVPPTVSLEDFVVL

-1031 DSDSGISDDNLTNI
+1031 DSDSGIADDNLTNI

-1065 DAMSD
+1065 DAVSD

-1108 NKANSAIFDFTID
+1108 NKANSAVFDFTID

-1363 TVSVEHGG
+1363 MVSVEHGG

-1378 TKGTGGWTF
+1378 TKGTGGWSF
-1387 TPPTSWADGDYTLS
+1387 TPTGAWADGDYTLS

-1435 SGIPDDN
+1435 SGIPNDN

-1479 TPGVWDYIW
+1479 TPGAWDYIW

-1500 VEATDEAGN
+1500 VEATDKAGN
-1509 KATQTLDFTIDT
+1509 KTTQELDFTIDT

-1569 NGIKQEVPLVQT
+1569 NGIKQEVPLVQA

-1607 AGNVKQSAPL
+1607 TGNVKQSAPL

-1639 GDNLTN
+1639 DDNLTN

-2126 VLDNTDDSGTKGD
+2126 VLDSTDDSGTKGD
-2139 HLTNVNKPTFL
+2139 NLTNVNKPTFL

-2323 TPVIVLDSAD
+2323 VPVIVLNSAD
-2333 DSGVHGDNMTNHT
+2333 DTGVQGDNMTNST

-2378 KDAGGWTFTPTGA
+2378 KGVGGWSFTPTGA

-2442 TNNVRPHFQVTVP
+2442 TNNVRPHFQVKVP
-2455 TDVNVVRL
+2455 TDVN
-2463 SIDGGKTWFNA
+2463 
-2474 TQSATPG
+2474 
-2481 VWDYIWPDDVADGG
+2481 
-2495 YTLTVE
+2495 E
-2501 ATDEAGNKAT
+2501 
-2511 QTLDFTIDTT
+2511 
-2521 LSVPTLSLDSADD
+2521 
-2534 SGIAGDNI
+2534 
-2542 TNVKTP
+2542 
-2548 GFTLN
+2548 
-2553 NIDTD
+2553 
-2558 VSRVIVEV
+2558 
-2566 MHNGIKQE
+2566 
-2574 VPLVQTG
+2574 
-2581 GQWRFAPTSDWA
+2581 
-2593 DGDYILT
+2593 
-2600 VKVEDRAGNVKQS
+2600 
-2613 APLTVTVDT
+2613 
-2622 HIAIDRIELVNDS
+2622 
-2635 GIPGDNLTNEARPH
+2635 
-2649 FQVTVPADVNGVR
+2649 
-2662 LSIDGGKTWF
+2662 
-2672 DATQSATSGVW
+2672 
-2683 DYTWLTNVANG
+2683 
-2694 PHTLM
+2694 
-2699 VEASDKAGNKT
+2699 
-2710 TQKLDFTIDT
+2710 
-2720 ILSEP
+2720 
-2725 TITLDSAD
+2725 
-2733 DSAAGDNITN
+2733 
-2743 VKMPGFT
+2743 
-2750 LGNID
+2750 
-2755 ADVTKV
+2755 
-2761 VVTVAHDGKNQQIEL
+2761 
-2776 IKNGGVWRFTPGAAW
+2776 
-2791 TDGDYTLTVK
+2791 
-2801 VEDKAGNTNYSAPL
+2801 
-2815 TVTID
+2815 
-2820 TQTSI
+2820 
-2825 DRIELLND
+2825 
-2833 TGIVGDNLTN
+2833 
-2843 EARPQ
+2843 
-2848 FHITVPTDVNS
+2848 
-2859 VQLSLD
+2859 
-2865 GGINWVNATLTSDG
+2865 
-2879 VWEYI
+2879 
-2884 WPTDLV
+2884 
-2890 ENTYTLTVKATDV
+2890 
-2903 AGNTAT
+2903 
-2909 ETLNFIIDTT
+2909 
-2919 LSTPTIT
+2919 
-2926 LDSADDSG
+2926 
-2934 TANDNKTNVK
+2934 
-2944 TPGFIIGGIDS
+2944 
-2955 DVTQV
+2955 
-2960 VVQVMRDGHSEEV
+2960 
-2973 ELTQTNG
+2973 
-2980 QWRFVPGSAWTD
+2980 
-2992 GDYTLTVTVKD
+2992 
-3003 EAGNIRHSAPL
+3003 
-3014 TVTIDT
+3014 
-3020 QITIDHIELVNDSGI
+3020 
-3035 PDDNLTNNVRPH
+3035 
-3047 FQVTVPTDVNVV
+3047 V

-3105 NKTTQQLDFI
+3105 NQTTQKLDFI
-3115 IDTLLSEPTIVLD
+3115 IDTMLSEPTIVLD
-3128 NTDDSGT
+3128 STDDSGT
-3135 KGDNLTNVNKPTFL
+3135 KGDNLTNANKPTFI
-3149 LGNIDADARYVTV
+3149 LGNIDADAWYVTV

-3179 TGIWSVTPTGT
+3179 TGIWSVTPTST

-3275 GTAGIWDYT
+3275 GTAGTWDYT

-3371 EVTLTQVGGQW
+3371 EVTLTQAGGQW

-3390 ADGSYTLTVEVTD
+3390 ADGSYTLTVEVQD

-3410 STPLVV
+3410 STPLIV

-3467 NWVSATQGIE
+3467 NWVSAAQGIE

-3613 TVTVDTQIAIDR
+3613 TVTVDTQIAIDH

-3719 LTPTIELAPD
+3719 MTPTIELAPD

-3849 FDIHQVDSDVTR
+3849 FDIRQVDSDVTR

-4308 LRIEIDTQ
+4308 LQIEIDTQ

-4535 TPRFVIGNV
+4535 KPRFVIGNV

-4557 VSYSVTANGNN
+4557 VSYPVTANGNN

-4661 KQTITVGADGNW
+4661 KHTITVGADGNW

-5292 SNSGSLDDLITNHN
+5292 SNSGSLDDLITSHN

-5377 TSTFIDNPAMVAG
+5377 TSTFIDNPVMIAG

-5405 RPTFSI
+5405 RPAFSI

-5469 LNFTIDTFNTTPVAI
+5469 LNFTIDTLNTTPVAI

-5535 WVNEKGHWQMP
+5535 WANDKGHWQMP

-5556 LDITVKS
+5556 LDINVKS

-5582 IKVFTS
+5582 IQVFTS
-5588 ELDDNKSSSKTEW
+5588 ELDDNKSSSKTDW
-5601 WSNSDLI
+5601 WSNSSTI
-5608 TMRGTGEIGATVSLI
+5608 TMRGMGEIGATVSLI

-5631 AVVAATGR
+5631 AVVAANGK
-5639 WELSTDKLPEGTYDI
+5639 WELSTDQLPEGKYDI
-5654 SLVIEDSA
+5654 TLSIEDNA
-5662 GNRWEDVREIFIDR
+5662 GNRKEEVHEIFIDR

-5711 EGNTYTLTVPDNGK
+5711 NGNTYTLTVPDNGK

-5909 DIYQATQG
+5909 DTYQATQG
-5917 ADGWT
+5917 ADDWT
-5922 FTPPAAWNDGN
+5922 FTPPAAWNDGT

-5952 LAVTVDSTVT
+5952 LEVTVDSTVT

-5971 ASDDATAT
+5971 AIDDATAT

-5998 TEPSAAEE
+5998 TVPSAAEE
-6006 SVVKVTAYSITLLNA
+6006 SVVKETAYSITLLNA

-6049 IMFEGEEFTLPITNQ
+6049 VMFEGEEFTLPITNQ

-6079 TMDVKFIDKDNDFLI
+6079 TMDVKFIDKDDDFLI

-6104 SADIVNAMNVRG
+6104 SADIVNAMNARG

>member
-223 SKNEENKLDAESVKE
+223 SKNEENKPDAESVKE

-426 ITDTIAPE
+426 ITDTIPPE

-1031 DSDSGISDDNLTNI
+1031 DSDSGIADDNLTNI

-1065 DAMSD
+1065 DAASD

-1108 NKANSAIFDFTID
+1108 NKANSAVFDFTID

-1378 TKGTGGWTF
+1378 TKGTGGWSF
-1387 TPPTSWADGDYTLS
+1387 TPTGAWADGDYTLS

-1479 TPGVWDYIW
+1479 TPGAWDYIW

-1500 VEATDEAGN
+1500 VEATDKAGN
-1509 KATQTLDFTIDT
+1509 KTTQELDFTIDT

-1639 GDNLTN
+1639 DDNLTN

-1692 ANGPHTLMVEASDKA
+1692 ANGPHTLMVEATDKA

-1789 AAWTDGDYTL
+1789 AAWTDGNYTL

-2018 IDTQITIDHIELVND
+2018 IDTQI
-2033 SGIPDDNLTNN
+2033 
-2044 VRPHFQVTVPTDVNV
+2044 
-2059 VRLSID
+2059 
-2065 GGKTWFN
+2065 
-2072 ATQSATPG
+2072 A
-2080 VWDYT
+2080 
-2085 WLADVGEGKHTLT
+2085 
-2098 VEATDKAGNKTTQQL
+2098 
-2113 DFIIDTLLSEPTI
+2113 
-2126 VLDNTDDSGTKGD
+2126 
-2139 HLTNVNKPTFL
+2139 
-2150 LGNIDADAR
+2150 
-2159 YVTVEV
+2159 
-2165 QHGGT
+2165 
-2170 KEVLTA
+2170 
-2176 TKDATG
+2176 
-2182 NWSVT
+2182 
-2187 PTGTWADGDYTL
+2187 
-2199 TVRVED
+2199 
-2205 EAGNEKHSASLT
+2205 
-2217 VTVDTQITID
+2217 
-2227 VIELVNDNGIPGD
+2227 
-2240 NMTNDAHPQFR
+2240 
-2251 VTVPGDVNEVSL
+2251 
-2263 SIDGGVTWVKAT
+2263 
-2275 QSATPGVWNYT
+2275 
-2286 WPGTVPDGDY
+2286 
-2296 TLNVKATDNAGNT
+2296 
-2309 VTETLH
+2309 
-2315 FTIDTTLS
+2315 
-2323 TPVIVLDSAD
+2323 
-2333 DSGVHGDNMTNHT
+2333 
-2346 QPTFALQH
+2346 
-2354 IDDDAVRV
+2354 
-2362 TVSVE
+2362 
-2367 HGGVTTTFDAT
+2367 
-2378 KDAGGWTFTPTGA
+2378 
-2391 WADGDYTLSVSVED
+2391 
-2405 KAGNTSHSAS
+2405 
-2415 LTVTVDTQIAINNI
+2415 
-2429 ELVNDSGIPDDNL
+2429 
-2442 TNNVRPHFQVTVP
+2442 
-2455 TDVNVVRL
+2455 
-2463 SIDGGKTWFNA
+2463 
-2474 TQSATPG
+2474 
-2481 VWDYIWPDDVADGG
+2481 
-2495 YTLTVE
+2495 
-2501 ATDEAGNKAT
+2501 
-2511 QTLDFTIDTT
+2511 
-2521 LSVPTLSLDSADD
+2521 
-2534 SGIAGDNI
+2534 
-2542 TNVKTP
+2542 
-2548 GFTLN
+2548 
-2553 NIDTD
+2553 
-2558 VSRVIVEV
+2558 
-2566 MHNGIKQE
+2566 
-2574 VPLVQTG
+2574 
-2581 GQWRFAPTSDWA
+2581 
-2593 DGDYILT
+2593 
-2600 VKVEDRAGNVKQS
+2600 
-2613 APLTVTVDT
+2613 
-2622 HIAIDRIELVNDS
+2622 
-2635 GIPGDNLTNEARPH
+2635 
-2649 FQVTVPADVNGVR
+2649 
-2662 LSIDGGKTWF
+2662 
-2672 DATQSATSGVW
+2672 
-2683 DYTWLTNVANG
+2683 
-2694 PHTLM
+2694 
-2699 VEASDKAGNKT
+2699 
-2710 TQKLDFTIDT
+2710 
-2720 ILSEP
+2720 
-2725 TITLDSAD
+2725 
-2733 DSAAGDNITN
+2733 
-2743 VKMPGFT
+2743 
-2750 LGNID
+2750 
-2755 ADVTKV
+2755 
-2761 VVTVAHDGKNQQIEL
+2761 
-2776 IKNGGVWRFTPGAAW
+2776 
-2791 TDGDYTLTVK
+2791 
-2801 VEDKAGNTNYSAPL
+2801 
-2815 TVTID
+2815 
-2820 TQTSI
+2820 
-2825 DRIELLND
+2825 
-2833 TGIVGDNLTN
+2833 
-2843 EARPQ
+2843 
-2848 FHITVPTDVNS
+2848 
-2859 VQLSLD
+2859 
-2865 GGINWVNATLTSDG
+2865 
-2879 VWEYI
+2879 
-2884 WPTDLV
+2884 
-2890 ENTYTLTVKATDV
+2890 
-2903 AGNTAT
+2903 
-2909 ETLNFIIDTT
+2909 
-2919 LSTPTIT
+2919 
-2926 LDSADDSG
+2926 
-2934 TANDNKTNVK
+2934 
-2944 TPGFIIGGIDS
+2944 
-2955 DVTQV
+2955 
-2960 VVQVMRDGHSEEV
+2960 
-2973 ELTQTNG
+2973 
-2980 QWRFVPGSAWTD
+2980 
-2992 GDYTLTVTVKD
+2992 
-3003 EAGNIRHSAPL
+3003 
-3014 TVTIDT
+3014 
-3020 QITIDHIELVNDSGI
+3020 IDHIELVNDSGI

-3167 GTKEVLTATKGA
+3167 GTKEVLTATKDATGNWSVTPTGTWADGDYTLTVRVEDEAGNEKHSASLTVTVDTQITIDAIELVNDNGIPGDNMTNDAHPQFRVTVPGDVNEVSLSIDGGVTWVKATQSATPGVWNYTWPGTVPDGDYTLNVKATDNAGNTVTETLHFTIDTTLSVPVIVLNSADDTGVQGDNMTNSTQPTFALQHIDDDAVRVTVSVEHGGVTTTFDATKGVGGWSFTPTGAWADGDYTLSVSVEDKAGNTSHSASLTVTVDTQIAINNIELVNDSGIPDDNLTNNVRPHFQVKVPTDVNEVRLSIDGGKTWFNATQSATPGVWDYTWLADVGEGKHTLTVEATDKAGNQTTQKLDFIIDTMLSEPTIVLDSTDDSGTKGDNLTNANKPTFILGNIDADARYVTVEVQYGGTKEVLTATKGA

-3195 YTLTVR
+3195 YMLTVR

-3315 IDTRLSTPTIAM
+3315 IDTRLSTPTITM

-3352 IDADAHSVI
+3352 IDSDAQSVI

-3410 STPLVV
+3410 STPLIV

-3467 NWVSATQGIE
+3467 NWVSAAQGIE

-3613 TVTVDTQIAIDR
+3613 TVTVDTQIAIDH

-3719 LTPTIELAPD
+3719 MTPTIELAPD

-3849 FDIHQVDSDVTR
+3849 FDIRQVDSDVTR

-4308 LRIEIDTQ
+4308 LKIEIDTQ

-4535 TPRFVIGNV
+4535 KPRFVIGNV

-4557 VSYSVTANGNN
+4557 VSYPVTANGNN

-4831 TPTLIG
+4831 TPTLVG
-4837 STLPNTIVSIYVDGV
+4837 NTLPNAIVSIYVDGV

-4969 NYELTFKVEDVAGN
+4969 NYVLTFKVEDVAGN

-5039 NPQGVV
+5039 SPQGVV

-5076 KAGNSQQKE
+5076 KAGNSQQKD

-5411 FGEMNQSVQ
+5411 SGEMNQSVQ

-5582 IKVFTS
+5582 IQVFTS
-5588 ELDDNKSSSKTEW
+5588 ELDDNKSSSKTDW
-5601 WSNSDLI
+5601 WSNSSTI
-5608 TMRGTGEIGATVSLI
+5608 TMRGMGEIGATVSLI

-5631 AVVAATGR
+5631 AVVAANGQ
-5639 WELSTDKLPEGTYDI
+5639 WELSTDQLPEGKYDI
-5654 SLVIEDSA
+5654 TLSIEDNA
-5662 GNRWEDVREIFIDR
+5662 GNRKEEVHEIFIDR

-5711 EGNTYTLTVPDNGK
+5711 NGNTYTLTVPDNGK

-5922 FTPPAAWNDGN
+5922 FTPPAAWNDGT

-5998 TEPSAAEE
+5998 TVPSAAEE
-6006 SVVKVTAYSITLLNA
+6006 SVVKETAYSITLLNA

-6049 IMFEGEEFTLPITNQ
+6049 VMFEGEEFTLPITNQ

-6079 TMDVKFIDKDNDFLI
+6079 TMDVKFIDKDDDFLI

-6104 SADIVNAMNVRG
+6104 SADIVNAMNARG

>member
-34 GPDMNITTPRGS
+34 GPDMNITTPHGS
-46 VIIVNGALYSSIKG
+46 VIIVNGALYSTIKG

-538 ETTNDSGIVGDNVT
+538 ETTDDSGIVGDNVT

-599 EGINNLTFTVE
+599 EGVNNLTFTVE

-619 SFSYVIDTI
+619 SFSYVIDTV
-628 APVPPTVSLEDYVVL
+628 APVPPTVSLEDFVVL

-1031 DSDSGISDDNLTNI
+1031 DSDSGIADDNLTNI

-1108 NKANSAIFDFTID
+1108 NKANSAVFDFTID

-1181 LNGSWLFI
+1181 LNGSWLFT

-1211 TNYSAPLTVVID
+1211 TSYSAPLTVVID

-1378 TKGTGGWTF
+1378 TKGTGGWSF
-1387 TPPTSWADGDYTLS
+1387 TPTGAWADGDYTLS

-1435 SGIPDDN
+1435 SGIPNDN

-1479 TPGVWDYIW
+1479 TPGAWDYIW

-1500 VEATDEAGN
+1500 VEATDKAGN
-1509 KATQTLDFTIDT
+1509 KTTQELDFTIDT

-1886 PTDLV
+1886 PTDLI

-2018 IDTQITIDHIELVND
+2018 IDTQIAIDHIELVND

-2126 VLDNTDDSGTKGD
+2126 VLDSTDDSGTKGD
-2139 HLTNVNKPTFL
+2139 NLTNVNKPTFL

-2227 VIELVNDNGIPGD
+2227 GVELVNDSGVKGD

-2323 TPVIVLDSAD
+2323 VPVIVLNSAD
-2333 DSGVHGDNMTNHT
+2333 DTGVQGDNMTNST

-2378 KDAGGWTFTPTGA
+2378 KGTGGWSFTPTGA

-2429 ELVNDSGIPDDNL
+2429 ELVNDSGIPNDNL

-2455 TDVNVVRL
+2455 TDVN
-2463 SIDGGKTWFNA
+2463 
-2474 TQSATPG
+2474 
-2481 VWDYIWPDDVADGG
+2481 
-2495 YTLTVE
+2495 E
-2501 ATDEAGNKAT
+2501 
-2511 QTLDFTIDTT
+2511 
-2521 LSVPTLSLDSADD
+2521 
-2534 SGIAGDNI
+2534 
-2542 TNVKTP
+2542 
-2548 GFTLN
+2548 
-2553 NIDTD
+2553 
-2558 VSRVIVEV
+2558 
-2566 MHNGIKQE
+2566 
-2574 VPLVQTG
+2574 
-2581 GQWRFAPTSDWA
+2581 
-2593 DGDYILT
+2593 
-2600 VKVEDRAGNVKQS
+2600 
-2613 APLTVTVDT
+2613 
-2622 HIAIDRIELVNDS
+2622 
-2635 GIPGDNLTNEARPH
+2635 
-2649 FQVTVPADVNGVR
+2649 
-2662 LSIDGGKTWF
+2662 
-2672 DATQSATSGVW
+2672 
-2683 DYTWLTNVANG
+2683 
-2694 PHTLM
+2694 
-2699 VEASDKAGNKT
+2699 
-2710 TQKLDFTIDT
+2710 
-2720 ILSEP
+2720 
-2725 TITLDSAD
+2725 
-2733 DSAAGDNITN
+2733 
-2743 VKMPGFT
+2743 
-2750 LGNID
+2750 
-2755 ADVTKV
+2755 
-2761 VVTVAHDGKNQQIEL
+2761 
-2776 IKNGGVWRFTPGAAW
+2776 
-2791 TDGDYTLTVK
+2791 
-2801 VEDKAGNTNYSAPL
+2801 
-2815 TVTID
+2815 
-2820 TQTSI
+2820 
-2825 DRIELLND
+2825 
-2833 TGIVGDNLTN
+2833 
-2843 EARPQ
+2843 
-2848 FHITVPTDVNS
+2848 
-2859 VQLSLD
+2859 
-2865 GGINWVNATLTSDG
+2865 
-2879 VWEYI
+2879 
-2884 WPTDLV
+2884 
-2890 ENTYTLTVKATDV
+2890 
-2903 AGNTAT
+2903 
-2909 ETLNFIIDTT
+2909 
-2919 LSTPTIT
+2919 
-2926 LDSADDSG
+2926 
-2934 TANDNKTNVK
+2934 
-2944 TPGFIIGGIDS
+2944 
-2955 DVTQV
+2955 
-2960 VVQVMRDGHSEEV
+2960 
-2973 ELTQTNG
+2973 
-2980 QWRFVPGSAWTD
+2980 
-2992 GDYTLTVTVKD
+2992 
-3003 EAGNIRHSAPL
+3003 
-3014 TVTIDT
+3014 
-3020 QITIDHIELVNDSGI
+3020 
-3035 PDDNLTNNVRPH
+3035 
-3047 FQVTVPTDVNVV
+3047 V

-3105 NKTTQQLDFI
+3105 NQTTQKLDFI
-3115 IDTLLSEPTIVLD
+3115 IDTMLSEPTIVLD
-3128 NTDDSGT
+3128 STDDSGT
-3135 KGDNLTNVNKPTFL
+3135 KGDNLTNANKPTFI

-3162 EVQHG
+3162 EVQYG

-3195 YTLTVR
+3195 YMLTVR

-3275 GTAGIWDYT
+3275 GTAGSWDYT

-3315 IDTRLSTPTIAM
+3315 IDTRLSTPTITM

-3352 IDADAHSVI
+3352 IDSDAQSVI

-3410 STPLVV
+3410 STPLIV

-3467 NWVSATQGIE
+3467 NWVSAAQGIE

-3613 TVTVDTQIAIDR
+3613 TVTVDTQIAIDH

-3719 LTPTIELAPD
+3719 MTPTIELAPD

-3849 FDIHQVDSDVTR
+3849 FDIRQVDSDVTR

-4308 LRIEIDTQ
+4308 LKIEIDTQ

-4535 TPRFVIGNV
+4535 KPRFVIGNV

-4557 VSYSVTANGNN
+4557 VSYPVTANGNN

-4887 DNSELRSTAVDVTID
+4887 DNSELRSTAVDLTID

-5039 NPQGVV
+5039 SPQGVV

-5076 KAGNSQQKE
+5076 KAGNSQQKD

-5411 FGEMNQSVQ
+5411 SGEMNQSVQ

-5582 IKVFTS
+5582 IQVFTS
-5588 ELDDNKSSSKTEW
+5588 ELDDNKSSSKTDW
-5601 WSNSDLI
+5601 WSNSSTI
-5608 TMRGTGEIGATVSLI
+5608 TMRGMGEIGATVSLI

-5631 AVVAATGR
+5631 AVVAANGQ
-5639 WELSTDKLPEGTYDI
+5639 WELSTDQLPEGKYDI
-5654 SLVIEDSA
+5654 TLSIEDNA
-5662 GNRWEDVREIFIDR
+5662 GNRKEEVHEIFIDR

-5711 EGNTYTLTVPDNGK
+5711 NGNTYTLTVPDNGK

-5922 FTPPAAWNDGN
+5922 FTPPAAWNDGT

-5998 TEPSAAEE
+5998 TVPSAAEE
-6006 SVVKVTAYSITLLNA
+6006 SVVKETAYSITLLNA

-6049 IMFEGEEFTLPITNQ
+6049 VMFEGEEFTLPITNQ

-6079 TMDVKFIDKDNDFLI
+6079 TMDVKFIDKDDDFLI

-6104 SADIVNAMNVRG
+6104 SADIVNAMNARG

>member
-156 QNSSKQI
+156 QNSSKQM
-163 EEMLQNFLADNVA
+163 EEMLQEFLADNVA

-426 ITDTIAPE
+426 ITDTIPPE

-538 ETTNDSGIVGDNVT
+538 ETTDDSGIVGDNVT

-577 EEVIFKANDK
+577 EEVVFKANDQ

-628 APVPPTVSLEDYVVL
+628 APLPPTVSLEDYVVL

-962 YIDGALIAEVRT
+962 YVDGALIAEVRT

-1065 DAMSD
+1065 DAASD

-1108 NKANSAIFDFTID
+1108 NKANSAVFDFTID

-1181 LNGSWLFI
+1181 HNGSWLFT

-1267 DGGNSWVQAT
+1267 DGGNSWGQAT

-1329 LDSADDTGIQGDNM
+1329 LNSADDTGVQGDNM

-1387 TPPTSWADGDYTLS
+1387 TPPALWADGDYTLS

-1458 VNVVRLSID
+1458 VNEVRLSID
-1467 GGKTWF
+1467 GGKTWVT
-1473 NATQSA
+1473 AA
-1479 TPGVWDYIW
+1479 LKAAGVWDYIW

-1509 KATQTLDFTIDT
+1509 KTTQTLDFTIDT

-1562 VIVEVMH
+1562 VTVEVMH

-1639 GDNLTN
+1639 DDNLTN

-1666 DGGKTWFDATQSATS
+1666 DGGKTWFDATQSGTS

-1715 DFTIDTILSEP
+1715 DFIIDTLLSEP

-1886 PTDLV
+1886 PTELV

-2018 IDTQITIDHIELVND
+2018 IDTQIAIDHIELVND
-2033 SGIPDDNLTNN
+2033 SGIPNDNLTNN
-2044 VRPHFQVTVPTDVNV
+2044 VRPQFQVTVPTDVNV

-2072 ATQSATPG
+2072 ATQSSTSGVWDYTWLTDVGEGKHTLTVEATDAAGNKATQNLEFNIDTLLSEPTIALDSTDDSGTKGDNLTNVNKPTFILGNIDADARYVTVEVQHGGTKEVLTATKGATGIWSVTPTGTWADGDYTLTVRVEDDAGNVKYSAPLTVTVDTQITIDDIELVNDSGTKGDNLTNDANPHFRITVPGDVNEVSLSIDGGVTWVKAMQSSKSGVWNYTWPKTLADDDYTLTVKATDNAGNTVTRTLDFTIDTTLSTPVIVLDSADDTGVQGDNMTNRTQPTFNLQHIDDDAVRVTVSVEHGGGVTTFDATKDAGGWTFTPPTSWGAGDYTLSVSVEDKAGNTSHSASLKVTVDTQIGIDNIELVNDSGIPNDNQTNNVRPQFQVTVPTDVNVVRLSIDGGKTWFNATQSSTSG

-2098 VEATDKAGNKTTQQL
+2098 VEATDKAGNKATQQL
-2113 DFIIDTLLSEPTI
+2113 EFTIDTLLSEPTI
-2126 VLDNTDDSGTKGD
+2126 
-2139 HLTNVNKPTFL
+2139 
-2150 LGNIDADAR
+2150 A
-2159 YVTVEV
+2159 
-2165 QHGGT
+2165 
-2170 KEVLTA
+2170 
-2176 TKDATG
+2176 
-2182 NWSVT
+2182 
-2187 PTGTWADGDYTL
+2187 
-2199 TVRVED
+2199 
-2205 EAGNEKHSASLT
+2205 
-2217 VTVDTQITID
+2217 
-2227 VIELVNDNGIPGD
+2227 
-2240 NMTNDAHPQFR
+2240 
-2251 VTVPGDVNEVSL
+2251 
-2263 SIDGGVTWVKAT
+2263 
-2275 QSATPGVWNYT
+2275 
-2286 WPGTVPDGDY
+2286 
-2296 TLNVKATDNAGNT
+2296 
-2309 VTETLH
+2309 
-2315 FTIDTTLS
+2315 
-2323 TPVIVLDSAD
+2323 LDS
-2333 DSGVHGDNMTNHT
+2333 
-2346 QPTFALQH
+2346 
-2354 IDDDAVRV
+2354 
-2362 TVSVE
+2362 
-2367 HGGVTTTFDAT
+2367 
-2378 KDAGGWTFTPTGA
+2378 
-2391 WADGDYTLSVSVED
+2391 
-2405 KAGNTSHSAS
+2405 
-2415 LTVTVDTQIAINNI
+2415 
-2429 ELVNDSGIPDDNL
+2429 
-2442 TNNVRPHFQVTVP
+2442 
-2455 TDVNVVRL
+2455 
-2463 SIDGGKTWFNA
+2463 
-2474 TQSATPG
+2474 
-2481 VWDYIWPDDVADGG
+2481 
-2495 YTLTVE
+2495 
-2501 ATDEAGNKAT
+2501 
-2511 QTLDFTIDTT
+2511 
-2521 LSVPTLSLDSADD
+2521 
-2534 SGIAGDNI
+2534 
-2542 TNVKTP
+2542 
-2548 GFTLN
+2548 
-2553 NIDTD
+2553 
-2558 VSRVIVEV
+2558 
-2566 MHNGIKQE
+2566 
-2574 VPLVQTG
+2574 
-2581 GQWRFAPTSDWA
+2581 
-2593 DGDYILT
+2593 
-2600 VKVEDRAGNVKQS
+2600 
-2613 APLTVTVDT
+2613 
-2622 HIAIDRIELVNDS
+2622 
-2635 GIPGDNLTNEARPH
+2635 
-2649 FQVTVPADVNGVR
+2649 
-2662 LSIDGGKTWF
+2662 
-2672 DATQSATSGVW
+2672 
-2683 DYTWLTNVANG
+2683 
-2694 PHTLM
+2694 
-2699 VEASDKAGNKT
+2699 
-2710 TQKLDFTIDT
+2710 
-2720 ILSEP
+2720 
-2725 TITLDSAD
+2725 
-2733 DSAAGDNITN
+2733 
-2743 VKMPGFT
+2743 
-2750 LGNID
+2750 
-2755 ADVTKV
+2755 
-2761 VVTVAHDGKNQQIEL
+2761 
-2776 IKNGGVWRFTPGAAW
+2776 
-2791 TDGDYTLTVK
+2791 
-2801 VEDKAGNTNYSAPL
+2801 
-2815 TVTID
+2815 
-2820 TQTSI
+2820 
-2825 DRIELLND
+2825 
-2833 TGIVGDNLTN
+2833 
-2843 EARPQ
+2843 
-2848 FHITVPTDVNS
+2848 
-2859 VQLSLD
+2859 
-2865 GGINWVNATLTSDG
+2865 
-2879 VWEYI
+2879 
-2884 WPTDLV
+2884 
-2890 ENTYTLTVKATDV
+2890 
-2903 AGNTAT
+2903 
-2909 ETLNFIIDTT
+2909 
-2919 LSTPTIT
+2919 
-2926 LDSADDSG
+2926 
-2934 TANDNKTNVK
+2934 
-2944 TPGFIIGGIDS
+2944 
-2955 DVTQV
+2955 
-2960 VVQVMRDGHSEEV
+2960 
-2973 ELTQTNG
+2973 
-2980 QWRFVPGSAWTD
+2980 
-2992 GDYTLTVTVKD
+2992 
-3003 EAGNIRHSAPL
+3003 
-3014 TVTIDT
+3014 
-3020 QITIDHIELVNDSGI
+3020 
-3035 PDDNLTNNVRPH
+3035 
-3047 FQVTVPTDVNVV
+3047 
-3059 RLSIDGGKTWFNA
+3059 
-3072 TQSATPGV
+3072 
-3080 WDYTWL
+3080 
-3086 ADVGEGK
+3086 
-3093 HTLTVEATDKAG
+3093 
-3105 NKTTQQLDFI
+3105 
-3115 IDTLLSEPTIVLD
+3115 
-3128 NTDDSGT
+3128 TDDSGT
-3135 KGDNLTNVNKPTFL
+3135 KGDNLTNVNKPTFI

-3315 IDTRLSTPTIAM
+3315 IDTRLSTPTITM

-3340 TSVKRPGFTIGN
+3340 TSVKTPGFTIGN

-3361 LRITQGGNSQ
+3361 LRITQGSNSQ
-3371 EVTLTQVGGQW
+3371 EVKLTQVGGQW

-3390 ADGSYTLTVEVTD
+3390 ADGSYTLTVEVQD

-3410 STPLVV
+3410 STPLIV

-3467 NWVSATQGIE
+3467 NWVSAAQGIE

-3613 TVTVDTQIAIDR
+3613 TVTVDTQIAIDH

-3781 WRYRPDSALADGSY
+3781 WRYRPDAALADGSY

-3849 FDIHQVDSDVTR
+3849 FDIRQVDSDVTR

-3915 FEVRIDTTTT
+3915 LEVRIDTTTT

-3955 GDVVQVRVTLD
+3955 GDVIQVRVTLD

-3976 NADGQWIFDSPNTLV
+3976 NADGQWIFESPNTLG
-3991 DGTYTLRVEATDEAG
+3991 DGTHTLRVEATDEAG

-4060 KVVVTIDGHD
+4060 KVVVTIDGHN

-4189 GQHTLLVDV
+4189 GKHTLLVDV

-4308 LRIEIDTQ
+4308 LQIEIDTQ

-4369 NAAGQWE
+4369 NAAGQWQ

-4535 TPRFVIGNV
+4535 KPRFVIGNV

-4557 VSYSVTANGNN
+4557 VSYPVTANGNN

-4614 MEPASDTGNSNSDN
+4614 MEPASDTGSSNSDN

-4661 KQTITVGADGNW
+4661 KHTITVGADGNW

-4715 IRLSDPSIDDQHEA
+4715 IRLSDPSIDDQYEA
-4729 TSLRPEFKGFAE
+4729 TSLRPEFKGLAE

-4831 TPTLIG
+4831 TPTLVG
-4837 STLPNTIVSIYVDGV
+4837 NTLPNAIVSIYVDGV

-5055 RWSAELD
+5055 RWSA
-5062 LREGSNAF
+5062 
-5070 VVVSED
+5070 
-5076 KAGNSQQKE
+5076 
-5085 ILIEHDTQIEIS
+5085 
-5097 DISLSRDTNSGDKYD
+5097 
-5112 LITNN
+5112 
-5117 KSPVLVAMTDPG
+5117 
-5129 ATVQVYINGV
+5129 
-5139 LQGTV
+5139 
-5144 EASSSGNISYT
+5144 
-5155 MPANSADGEY
+5155 
-5165 QVQFVATDTAGN
+5165 
-5177 RVESAITTVTIDSQI
+5177 
-5192 AVFDIDEDSLP
+5192 
-5203 ALSNNRALSVS
+5203 
-5214 GVGEAGSQVSIFVD
+5214 
-5228 GKLVNVVMVEADGTW
+5228 
-5243 RAPILL
+5243 
-5249 QDDGTFNIHFSITD
+5249 
-5263 VAGNTEVSKDY
+5263 
-5274 SVDVDSSTDF
+5274 
-5284 PTLNLEDA
+5284 
-5292 SNSGSLDDLITNHN
+5292 
-5306 KPVLVGTAEAGA
+5306 
-5318 TIHIYVDEKIV
+5318 
-5329 ANVLVLEDG
+5329 
-5338 TWSYQFDNALK
+5338 
-5349 DGEYSIRVVAE
+5349 
-5360 DPAGN
+5360 
-5365 TAESPRLLVTID
+5365 
-5377 TSTFIDNPAMVAG
+5377 
-5390 SDNGIFSNDSITSQT
+5390 
-5405 RPTFSI
+5405 
-5411 FGEMNQSVQ
+5411 
-5420 IFIDGVLVDTITVT
+5420 
-5434 DRNQVYRPE
+5434 
-5443 SPLGDGSHSIYYV
+5443 
-5456 ITDKAGNTATSKT
+5456 
-5469 LNFTIDTFNTTPVAI
+5469 
-5484 DSIGGQTLA
+5484 
-5493 EMTGSDG
+5493 
-5500 KIYIT
+5500 
-5505 DTTRNLLFSGSA
+5505 
-5517 EPNSKIEI
+5517 
-5525 IINGLNVGEV
+5525 
-5535 WVNEKGHWQMP
+5535 
-5546 VNPLYFTEGQ
+5546 
-5556 LDITVKS
+5556 
-5563 TDRAGN
+5563 
-5569 VNQEKYSIWVDTH
+5569 
-5582 IKVFTS
+5582 
-5588 ELDDNKSSSKTEW
+5588 
-5601 WSNSDLI
+5601 
-5608 TMRGTGEIGATVSLI
+5608 
-5623 VAGVTLAT
+5623 
-5631 AVVAATGR
+5631 
-5639 WELSTDKLPEGTYDI
+5639 
-5654 SLVIEDSA
+5654 
-5662 GNRWEDVREIFIDR
+5662 
-5676 TPPNAPVVTYSD
+5676 
-5688 IVNDLIIM
+5688 
-5696 QGTAEAKSQLIITDS
+5696 
-5711 EGNTYTLTVPDNGK
+5711 
-5725 WSMAIPYPS
+5725 
-5734 EGKFTITSV
+5734 
-5743 DAIGNRSD
+5743 
-5751 DVPLDIMKEV
+5751 
-5761 PVISLSPDS
+5761 
-5770 DSGTVGDN
+5770 
-5778 ITRDKQ
+5778 
-5784 PTFIIGNL
+5784 
-5792 ESDVVVVQVD
+5792 
-5802 INGTVY
+5802 
-5808 NAEKNADGVWFFT
+5808 
-5821 PGTPLADGSYT
+5821 
-5832 ISVIASDAA
+5832 
-5841 GNQKNSLPITV
+5841 
-5852 TIDSTLTVPE
+5852 
-5862 IALAAGEDNGASDSD
+5862 
-5877 NVTNHTQPK
+5877 
-5886 FTLQHI
+5886 
-5892 DADVTGVT
+5892 
-5900 VNVTHNGVT
+5900 
-5909 DIYQATQG
+5909 
-5917 ADGWT
+5917 
-5922 FTPPAAWNDGN
+5922 
-5933 YTLSVTV
+5933 
-5940 VDRAGNSQQSAS
+5940 
-5952 LAVTVDSTVT
+5952 
-5962 VTADSQHDD
+5962 
-5971 ASDDATAT
+5971 
-5979 AVTPPESETVNAES
+5979 
-5993 ATHLR
+5993 
-5998 TEPSAAEE
+5998 
-6006 SVVKVTAYSITLLNA
+6006 
-6021 DSGDEI
+6021 
-6027 DRSISQTPSF
+6027 
-6037 EISVPENIVNVS
+6037 
-6049 IMFEGEEFTLPITNQ
+6049 
-6064 KAIFEVPLSLEDGEY
+6064 
-6079 TMDVKFIDKDNDFLI
+6079 
-6094 KEKTFSVDHS
+6094 
-6104 SADIVNAMNVRG
+6104 
-6116 KTEDDINDSPSTS
+6116 
-6129 SVGHNNNGAID
+6129 
-6140 VFAVNEV
+6140 
-6147 TLPVDNQEEHA
+6147 

>member
-1521 TLSVPTLSLDS
+1521 
-1532 ADDSGIAGDNITNVK
+1532 
-1547 TPGFTLNNIDTDVSR
+1547 
-1562 VIVEVMH
+1562 
-1569 NGIKQEVPLVQT
+1569 
-1581 GGQWRFAPTSDWA
+1581 
-1594 DGDYILT
+1594 
-1601 VKVEDR
+1601 
-1607 AGNVKQSAPL
+1607 
-1617 TVTVDTHIAIDRI
+1617 
-1630 ELVNDSGIP
+1630 
-1639 GDNLTN
+1639 
-1645 EARPH
+1645 
-1650 FQVTVPAD
+1650 
-1658 VNGVRLSI
+1658 
-1666 DGGKTWFDATQSATS
+1666 
-1681 GVWDYTWLTNV
+1681 
-1692 ANGPHTLMVEASDKA
+1692 
-1707 GNKTTQKL
+1707 
-1715 DFTIDTILSEP
+1715 
-1726 TITLD
+1726 
-1731 SADDSAAGDN
+1731 
-1741 ITNVKMPGFTLGNID
+1741 
-1756 ADVTKVVVTVAHDG
+1756 
-1770 KNQQIELIKN
+1770 
-1780 GGVWRFTPG
+1780 
-1789 AAWTDGDYTL
+1789 
-1799 TVKVEDK
+1799 
-1806 AGNTNYSAPLTV
+1806 
-1818 TIDTQT
+1818 
-1824 SIDRIELLNDTG
+1824 
-1836 IVGDNL
+1836 
-1842 TNEARPQFHITVPT
+1842 
-1856 DVNSVQLSLDGGIN
+1856 
-1870 WVNATLTSD
+1870 
-1879 GVWEYIW
+1879 
-1886 PTDLV
+1886 
-1891 ENTYTLTVK
+1891 
-1900 ATDVAGNT
+1900 
-1908 ATETL
+1908 
-1913 NFIIDTTLSTPT
+1913 
-1925 ITLDS
+1925 
-1930 ADDSGT
+1930 
-1936 ANDNKTNVKTPGFII
+1936 
-1951 GGIDSDVTQVVVQVM
+1951 
-1966 RDGHSEEV
+1966 
-1974 ELTQTNGQW
+1974 
-1983 RFVPGSAWT
+1983 
-1992 DGDYTLTVT
+1992 
-2001 VKDEAG
+2001 
-2007 NIRHSAPLTVT
+2007 
-2018 IDTQITIDHIELVND
+2018 
-2033 SGIPDDNLTNN
+2033 
-2044 VRPHFQVTVPTDVNV
+2044 
-2059 VRLSID
+2059 
-2065 GGKTWFN
+2065 
-2072 ATQSATPG
+2072 
-2080 VWDYT
+2080 
-2085 WLADVGEGKHTLT
+2085 
-2098 VEATDKAGNKTTQQL
+2098 
-2113 DFIIDTLLSEPTI
+2113 
-2126 VLDNTDDSGTKGD
+2126 
-2139 HLTNVNKPTFL
+2139 
-2150 LGNIDADAR
+2150 
-2159 YVTVEV
+2159 
-2165 QHGGT
+2165 
-2170 KEVLTA
+2170 
-2176 TKDATG
+2176 
-2182 NWSVT
+2182 
-2187 PTGTWADGDYTL
+2187 
-2199 TVRVED
+2199 
-2205 EAGNEKHSASLT
+2205 
-2217 VTVDTQITID
+2217 
-2227 VIELVNDNGIPGD
+2227 
-2240 NMTNDAHPQFR
+2240 
-2251 VTVPGDVNEVSL
+2251 
-2263 SIDGGVTWVKAT
+2263 
-2275 QSATPGVWNYT
+2275 
-2286 WPGTVPDGDY
+2286 
-2296 TLNVKATDNAGNT
+2296 
-2309 VTETLH
+2309 
-2315 FTIDTTLS
+2315 
-2323 TPVIVLDSAD
+2323 
-2333 DSGVHGDNMTNHT
+2333 
-2346 QPTFALQH
+2346 
-2354 IDDDAVRV
+2354 
-2362 TVSVE
+2362 
-2367 HGGVTTTFDAT
+2367 
-2378 KDAGGWTFTPTGA
+2378 
-2391 WADGDYTLSVSVED
+2391 
-2405 KAGNTSHSAS
+2405 
-2415 LTVTVDTQIAINNI
+2415 
-2429 ELVNDSGIPDDNL
+2429 
-2442 TNNVRPHFQVTVP
+2442 
-2455 TDVNVVRL
+2455 
-2463 SIDGGKTWFNA
+2463 
-2474 TQSATPG
+2474 
-2481 VWDYIWPDDVADGG
+2481 
-2495 YTLTVE
+2495 
-2501 ATDEAGNKAT
+2501 
-2511 QTLDFTIDTT
+2511 
-2521 LSVPTLSLDSADD
+2521 
-2534 SGIAGDNI
+2534 
-2542 TNVKTP
+2542 
-2548 GFTLN
+2548 
-2553 NIDTD
+2553 
-2558 VSRVIVEV
+2558 
-2566 MHNGIKQE
+2566 
-2574 VPLVQTG
+2574 
-2581 GQWRFAPTSDWA
+2581 
-2593 DGDYILT
+2593 
-2600 VKVEDRAGNVKQS
+2600 
-2613 APLTVTVDT
+2613 
-2622 HIAIDRIELVNDS
+2622 
-2635 GIPGDNLTNEARPH
+2635 
-2649 FQVTVPADVNGVR
+2649 
-2662 LSIDGGKTWF
+2662 
-2672 DATQSATSGVW
+2672 
-2683 DYTWLTNVANG
+2683 
-2694 PHTLM
+2694 
-2699 VEASDKAGNKT
+2699 
-2710 TQKLDFTIDT
+2710 
-2720 ILSEP
+2720 
-2725 TITLDSAD
+2725 
-2733 DSAAGDNITN
+2733 
-2743 VKMPGFT
+2743 
-2750 LGNID
+2750 
-2755 ADVTKV
+2755 
-2761 VVTVAHDGKNQQIEL
+2761 
-2776 IKNGGVWRFTPGAAW
+2776 
-2791 TDGDYTLTVK
+2791 
-2801 VEDKAGNTNYSAPL
+2801 
-2815 TVTID
+2815 
-2820 TQTSI
+2820 
-2825 DRIELLND
+2825 
-2833 TGIVGDNLTN
+2833 
-2843 EARPQ
+2843 
-2848 FHITVPTDVNS
+2848 
-2859 VQLSLD
+2859 
-2865 GGINWVNATLTSDG
+2865 
-2879 VWEYI
+2879 
-2884 WPTDLV
+2884 
-2890 ENTYTLTVKATDV
+2890 
-2903 AGNTAT
+2903 
-2909 ETLNFIIDTT
+2909 
-2919 LSTPTIT
+2919 
-2926 LDSADDSG
+2926 
-2934 TANDNKTNVK
+2934 
-2944 TPGFIIGGIDS
+2944 
-2955 DVTQV
+2955 
-2960 VVQVMRDGHSEEV
+2960 
-2973 ELTQTNG
+2973 
-2980 QWRFVPGSAWTD
+2980 
-2992 GDYTLTVTVKD
+2992 
-3003 EAGNIRHSAPL
+3003 
-3014 TVTIDT
+3014 
-3020 QITIDHIELVNDSGI
+3020 
-3035 PDDNLTNNVRPH
+3035 
-3047 FQVTVPTDVNVV
+3047 
-3059 RLSIDGGKTWFNA
+3059 
-3072 TQSATPGV
+3072 
-3080 WDYTWL
+3080 
-3086 ADVGEGK
+3086 
-3093 HTLTVEATDKAG
+3093 
-3105 NKTTQQLDFI
+3105 
-3115 IDTLLSEPTIVLD
+3115 
-3128 NTDDSGT
+3128 
-3135 KGDNLTNVNKPTFL
+3135 
-3149 LGNIDADARYVTV
+3149 
-3162 EVQHG
+3162 
-3167 GTKEVLTATKGA
+3167 
-3179 TGIWSVTPTGT
+3179 
-3190 WADGD
+3190 
-3195 YTLTVR
+3195 
-3201 VEDDAGNVKY
+3201 
-3211 SAPLTVTVD
+3211 
-3220 TQITIDVIEL
+3220 
-3230 VNDNGIPGDNLTND
+3230 
-3244 VRPHFRV
+3244 
-3251 TVPGDVNEVR
+3251 
-3261 LSIDGGNTWVRATQ
+3261 
-3275 GTAGIWDYT
+3275 
-3284 WPKDVTDGLHTL
+3284 
-3296 TVEATDKAGN
+3296 
-3306 KTTQTLDFT
+3306 
-3315 IDTRLSTPTIAM
+3315 RLSTPTIAM

-4557 VSYSVTANGNN
+4557 VSYPVTANGNN

>member
-1031 DSDSGISDDNLTNI
+1031 DSDSGIADDNLTNI

-1065 DAMSD
+1065 DAASD

-1108 NKANSAIFDFTID
+1108 NKANSAVFDFTID

-1378 TKGTGGWTF
+1378 TKGTGGWSF
-1387 TPPTSWADGDYTLS
+1387 TPTGAWADGDYTLS

-1479 TPGVWDYIW
+1479 TPGAWDYIW

-1500 VEATDEAGN
+1500 VEATDKAGN
-1509 KATQTLDFTIDT
+1509 KTTQELDFTIDT

-1639 GDNLTN
+1639 DDNLTN

-1692 ANGPHTLMVEASDKA
+1692 ANGPHTLMVEATDKA

-1789 AAWTDGDYTL
+1789 AAWTDGNYTL

-2018 IDTQITIDHIELVND
+2018 IDTQI
-2033 SGIPDDNLTNN
+2033 
-2044 VRPHFQVTVPTDVNV
+2044 
-2059 VRLSID
+2059 
-2065 GGKTWFN
+2065 
-2072 ATQSATPG
+2072 A
-2080 VWDYT
+2080 
-2085 WLADVGEGKHTLT
+2085 
-2098 VEATDKAGNKTTQQL
+2098 
-2113 DFIIDTLLSEPTI
+2113 
-2126 VLDNTDDSGTKGD
+2126 
-2139 HLTNVNKPTFL
+2139 
-2150 LGNIDADAR
+2150 
-2159 YVTVEV
+2159 
-2165 QHGGT
+2165 
-2170 KEVLTA
+2170 
-2176 TKDATG
+2176 
-2182 NWSVT
+2182 
-2187 PTGTWADGDYTL
+2187 
-2199 TVRVED
+2199 
-2205 EAGNEKHSASLT
+2205 
-2217 VTVDTQITID
+2217 
-2227 VIELVNDNGIPGD
+2227 
-2240 NMTNDAHPQFR
+2240 
-2251 VTVPGDVNEVSL
+2251 
-2263 SIDGGVTWVKAT
+2263 
-2275 QSATPGVWNYT
+2275 
-2286 WPGTVPDGDY
+2286 
-2296 TLNVKATDNAGNT
+2296 
-2309 VTETLH
+2309 
-2315 FTIDTTLS
+2315 
-2323 TPVIVLDSAD
+2323 
-2333 DSGVHGDNMTNHT
+2333 
-2346 QPTFALQH
+2346 
-2354 IDDDAVRV
+2354 
-2362 TVSVE
+2362 
-2367 HGGVTTTFDAT
+2367 
-2378 KDAGGWTFTPTGA
+2378 
-2391 WADGDYTLSVSVED
+2391 
-2405 KAGNTSHSAS
+2405 
-2415 LTVTVDTQIAINNI
+2415 
-2429 ELVNDSGIPDDNL
+2429 
-2442 TNNVRPHFQVTVP
+2442 
-2455 TDVNVVRL
+2455 
-2463 SIDGGKTWFNA
+2463 
-2474 TQSATPG
+2474 
-2481 VWDYIWPDDVADGG
+2481 
-2495 YTLTVE
+2495 
-2501 ATDEAGNKAT
+2501 
-2511 QTLDFTIDTT
+2511 
-2521 LSVPTLSLDSADD
+2521 
-2534 SGIAGDNI
+2534 
-2542 TNVKTP
+2542 
-2548 GFTLN
+2548 
-2553 NIDTD
+2553 
-2558 VSRVIVEV
+2558 
-2566 MHNGIKQE
+2566 
-2574 VPLVQTG
+2574 
-2581 GQWRFAPTSDWA
+2581 
-2593 DGDYILT
+2593 
-2600 VKVEDRAGNVKQS
+2600 
-2613 APLTVTVDT
+2613 
-2622 HIAIDRIELVNDS
+2622 
-2635 GIPGDNLTNEARPH
+2635 
-2649 FQVTVPADVNGVR
+2649 
-2662 LSIDGGKTWF
+2662 
-2672 DATQSATSGVW
+2672 
-2683 DYTWLTNVANG
+2683 
-2694 PHTLM
+2694 
-2699 VEASDKAGNKT
+2699 
-2710 TQKLDFTIDT
+2710 
-2720 ILSEP
+2720 
-2725 TITLDSAD
+2725 
-2733 DSAAGDNITN
+2733 
-2743 VKMPGFT
+2743 
-2750 LGNID
+2750 
-2755 ADVTKV
+2755 
-2761 VVTVAHDGKNQQIEL
+2761 
-2776 IKNGGVWRFTPGAAW
+2776 
-2791 TDGDYTLTVK
+2791 
-2801 VEDKAGNTNYSAPL
+2801 
-2815 TVTID
+2815 
-2820 TQTSI
+2820 
-2825 DRIELLND
+2825 
-2833 TGIVGDNLTN
+2833 
-2843 EARPQ
+2843 
-2848 FHITVPTDVNS
+2848 
-2859 VQLSLD
+2859 
-2865 GGINWVNATLTSDG
+2865 
-2879 VWEYI
+2879 
-2884 WPTDLV
+2884 
-2890 ENTYTLTVKATDV
+2890 
-2903 AGNTAT
+2903 
-2909 ETLNFIIDTT
+2909 
-2919 LSTPTIT
+2919 
-2926 LDSADDSG
+2926 
-2934 TANDNKTNVK
+2934 
-2944 TPGFIIGGIDS
+2944 
-2955 DVTQV
+2955 
-2960 VVQVMRDGHSEEV
+2960 
-2973 ELTQTNG
+2973 
-2980 QWRFVPGSAWTD
+2980 
-2992 GDYTLTVTVKD
+2992 
-3003 EAGNIRHSAPL
+3003 
-3014 TVTIDT
+3014 
-3020 QITIDHIELVNDSGI
+3020 IDHIELVNDSGI

-3167 GTKEVLTATKGA
+3167 GTKEVLTATKDATGNWSVTPTGTWADGDYTLTVRVEDEAGNEKHSASLTVTVDTQITIDAIELVNDNGIPGDNMTNDAHPQFRVTVPGDVNEVSLSIDGGVTWVKATQSATPGVWNYTWPGTVPDGDYTLNVKATDNAGNTVTETLHFTIDTTLSVPVIVLNSADDTGVQGDNMTNSTQPTFALQHIDDDAVRVTVSVEHGGVTTTFDATKGVGGWSFTPTGAWADGDYTLSVSVEDKAGNTSHSASLTVTVDTQIAINNIELVNDSGIPDDNLTNNVRPHFQVKVPTDVNEVRLSIDGGKTWFNATQSATPGVWDYTWLADVGEGKHTLTVEATDKAGNQTTQKLDFIIDTMLSEPTIVLDSTDDSGTKGDNLTNANKPTFILGNIDADARYVTVEVQYGGTKEVLTATKGA

-3195 YTLTVR
+3195 YMLTVR

-3315 IDTRLSTPTIAM
+3315 IDTRLSTPTITM

-3352 IDADAHSVI
+3352 IDSDAQSVI

-3410 STPLVV
+3410 STPLIV

-3467 NWVSATQGIE
+3467 NWVSAAQGIE

-3613 TVTVDTQIAIDR
+3613 TVTVDTQIAIDH

-3719 LTPTIELAPD
+3719 MTPTIELAPD

-3849 FDIHQVDSDVTR
+3849 FDIRQVDSDVTR

-4308 LRIEIDTQ
+4308 LKIEIDTQ

-4535 TPRFVIGNV
+4535 KPRFVIGNV

-4557 VSYSVTANGNN
+4557 VSYPVTANGNN

-4831 TPTLIG
+4831 TPTLVG
-4837 STLPNTIVSIYVDGV
+4837 NTLPNAIVSIYVDGV

-4969 NYELTFKVEDVAGN
+4969 NYVLTFKVEDVAGN

-5039 NPQGVV
+5039 SPQGVV

-5076 KAGNSQQKE
+5076 KAGNSQQKD

-5411 FGEMNQSVQ
+5411 SGEMNQSVQ

-5535 WVNEKGHWQMP
+5535 WVNDKGHWQMP

-5582 IKVFTS
+5582 IQVFTS
-5588 ELDDNKSSSKTEW
+5588 ELDDNKSSSKTDW
-5601 WSNSDLI
+5601 WSNSSTI
-5608 TMRGTGEIGATVSLI
+5608 TMRGMGEIGATVSLI

-5631 AVVAATGR
+5631 AVVAANGQ
-5639 WELSTDKLPEGTYDI
+5639 WELSTDQLPEGKYDI
-5654 SLVIEDSA
+5654 TLSIEDNA
-5662 GNRWEDVREIFIDR
+5662 GNRKEEVHEIFIDR

-5711 EGNTYTLTVPDNGK
+5711 NGNTYTLTVPDNGK

-5917 ADGWT
+5917 ADDWT

-5998 TEPSAAEE
+5998 TVPSAAEE
-6006 SVVKVTAYSITLLNA
+6006 SVVKETAYSITLLNA

-6104 SADIVNAMNVRG
+6104 SADIVNAMNARG

>member
-426 ITDTIAPE
+426 ITDTIPPE

-850 PLFTGMAEA
+850 PLFTGIAEA

-1065 DAMSD
+1065 DAASD

-1108 NKANSAIFDFTID
+1108 NKANSAVFDFTID

-1378 TKGTGGWTF
+1378 TKGTGGWSF
-1387 TPPTSWADGDYTLS
+1387 TPTGAWADGDYTLS

-1479 TPGVWDYIW
+1479 TPGAWDYIW

-1500 VEATDEAGN
+1500 VEATDKAGN
-1509 KATQTLDFTIDT
+1509 KTTQELDFTIDT

-1581 GGQWRFAPTSDWA
+1581 GGQWRFVPTSDWA

-2018 IDTQITIDHIELVND
+2018 IDTQIAIDHIELVND
-2033 SGIPDDNLTNN
+2033 SGIPDDNLTNEA
-2044 VRPHFQVTVPTDVNV
+2044 RPHFQVTVPTDVNV

-2113 DFIIDTLLSEPTI
+2113 DFIIDTMLSEPTI

-2139 HLTNVNKPTFL
+2139 NLTNVNKPTFL

-2227 VIELVNDNGIPGD
+2227 AIELVNDNGIPGD

-2323 TPVIVLDSAD
+2323 VPVIVLNSAD
-2333 DSGVHGDNMTNHT
+2333 DTGVQGDNMTNSS

-2378 KDAGGWTFTPTGA
+2378 KGVGGWSFTPTGA

-2442 TNNVRPHFQVTVP
+2442 TNNVRPHFQVKVP
-2455 TDVNVVRL
+2455 TDVN
-2463 SIDGGKTWFNA
+2463 
-2474 TQSATPG
+2474 
-2481 VWDYIWPDDVADGG
+2481 
-2495 YTLTVE
+2495 E
-2501 ATDEAGNKAT
+2501 
-2511 QTLDFTIDTT
+2511 
-2521 LSVPTLSLDSADD
+2521 
-2534 SGIAGDNI
+2534 
-2542 TNVKTP
+2542 
-2548 GFTLN
+2548 
-2553 NIDTD
+2553 
-2558 VSRVIVEV
+2558 
-2566 MHNGIKQE
+2566 
-2574 VPLVQTG
+2574 
-2581 GQWRFAPTSDWA
+2581 
-2593 DGDYILT
+2593 
-2600 VKVEDRAGNVKQS
+2600 
-2613 APLTVTVDT
+2613 
-2622 HIAIDRIELVNDS
+2622 
-2635 GIPGDNLTNEARPH
+2635 
-2649 FQVTVPADVNGVR
+2649 
-2662 LSIDGGKTWF
+2662 
-2672 DATQSATSGVW
+2672 
-2683 DYTWLTNVANG
+2683 
-2694 PHTLM
+2694 
-2699 VEASDKAGNKT
+2699 
-2710 TQKLDFTIDT
+2710 
-2720 ILSEP
+2720 
-2725 TITLDSAD
+2725 
-2733 DSAAGDNITN
+2733 
-2743 VKMPGFT
+2743 
-2750 LGNID
+2750 
-2755 ADVTKV
+2755 
-2761 VVTVAHDGKNQQIEL
+2761 
-2776 IKNGGVWRFTPGAAW
+2776 
-2791 TDGDYTLTVK
+2791 
-2801 VEDKAGNTNYSAPL
+2801 
-2815 TVTID
+2815 
-2820 TQTSI
+2820 
-2825 DRIELLND
+2825 
-2833 TGIVGDNLTN
+2833 
-2843 EARPQ
+2843 
-2848 FHITVPTDVNS
+2848 
-2859 VQLSLD
+2859 
-2865 GGINWVNATLTSDG
+2865 
-2879 VWEYI
+2879 
-2884 WPTDLV
+2884 
-2890 ENTYTLTVKATDV
+2890 
-2903 AGNTAT
+2903 
-2909 ETLNFIIDTT
+2909 
-2919 LSTPTIT
+2919 
-2926 LDSADDSG
+2926 
-2934 TANDNKTNVK
+2934 
-2944 TPGFIIGGIDS
+2944 
-2955 DVTQV
+2955 
-2960 VVQVMRDGHSEEV
+2960 
-2973 ELTQTNG
+2973 
-2980 QWRFVPGSAWTD
+2980 
-2992 GDYTLTVTVKD
+2992 
-3003 EAGNIRHSAPL
+3003 
-3014 TVTIDT
+3014 
-3020 QITIDHIELVNDSGI
+3020 
-3035 PDDNLTNNVRPH
+3035 
-3047 FQVTVPTDVNVV
+3047 V

-3105 NKTTQQLDFI
+3105 NQTTQKLDFI
-3115 IDTLLSEPTIVLD
+3115 IDTMLSEPTIVLD
-3128 NTDDSGT
+3128 STDDSGT
-3135 KGDNLTNVNKPTFL
+3135 KGDNLTNANKPTFI

-3162 EVQHG
+3162 EVQYG

-3195 YTLTVR
+3195 YMLTVR

-3315 IDTRLSTPTIAM
+3315 IDTRLSTPTITM

-3352 IDADAHSVI
+3352 IDSDAQSVI

-3410 STPLVV
+3410 STPLIV

-3467 NWVSATQGIE
+3467 NWVSAAQGIE

-3613 TVTVDTQIAIDR
+3613 TVTVDTQIAIDH

-3719 LTPTIELAPD
+3719 MTPTIELAPD

-4308 LRIEIDTQ
+4308 LKIEIDTQ

-4535 TPRFVIGNV
+4535 KPRFVIGNV

-4557 VSYSVTANGNN
+4557 VSYPVTANGNN

-4887 DNSELRSTAVDVTID
+4887 DNSELRSTAVDLTID

-5292 SNSGSLDDLITNHN
+5292 SNSGSLDDLITSHN

-5377 TSTFIDNPAMVAG
+5377 TSTFIDNPVMMAG

-5405 RPTFSI
+5405 RPAFSI
-5411 FGEMNQSVQ
+5411 YGEMNQSVQ

-5469 LNFTIDTFNTTPVAI
+5469 LNFTIDTLNTTPVAI

-5582 IKVFTS
+5582 IQVFTS
-5588 ELDDNKSSSKTEW
+5588 ELDDNKSSSKTDW
-5601 WSNSDLI
+5601 WSNSSTI
-5608 TMRGTGEIGATVSLI
+5608 TMRGMGEIGATVSLI

-5631 AVVAATGR
+5631 AVVAANGQ
-5639 WELSTDKLPEGTYDI
+5639 WELSTDQLPEGKYDI
-5654 SLVIEDSA
+5654 TLSIEDNA
-5662 GNRWEDVREIFIDR
+5662 GNRKEEVHEIFIDR

-5711 EGNTYTLTVPDNGK
+5711 NGNTYTLTVPDNGK

-5751 DVPLDIMKEV
+5751 DVSLDIMKEV

-5862 IALAAGEDNGASDSD
+5862 IALAAGEDNGVSDSD

-5909 DIYQATQG
+5909 DTYQATQG

-5922 FTPPAAWNDGN
+5922 FTPPAAWNDGT

-5971 ASDDATAT
+5971 ASDDATPT
-5979 AVTPPESETVNAES
+5979 AVTPLESETVNAES
-5993 ATHLR
+5993 DTHLR
-5998 TEPSAAEE
+5998 TVPSAAEE
-6006 SVVKVTAYSITLLNA
+6006 SVVKETAYSITLLNA

-6049 IMFEGEEFTLPITNQ
+6049 VMFEGEEFTLPITNQ

-6104 SADIVNAMNVRG
+6104 SADIVNAMNARG
-6116 KTEDDINDSPSTS
+6116 KAEDDINDSPSTS

>member
-245 LAAESNS
+245 LATESNS

-619 SFSYVIDTI
+619 SFSYVIDTV
-628 APVPPTVSLEDYVVL
+628 APVPPTVSLEDFVVL

-1031 DSDSGISDDNLTNI
+1031 DSDSGVSDDNLTNI

-1065 DAMSD
+1065 DAASD

-1108 NKANSAIFDFTID
+1108 NKANSAVFDFTID

-1211 TNYSAPLTVVID
+1211 TSYSAPLTVVID

-1378 TKGTGGWTF
+1378 TKGTGGWSF
-1387 TPPTSWADGDYTLS
+1387 TPTGAWADGDYTLS

-1435 SGIPDDN
+1435 SGIPNDN

-1449 HFQVTVPTD
+1449 HFQVKVPTD

-1479 TPGVWDYIW
+1479 TPGAWDYIW

-1500 VEATDEAGN
+1500 VEATDKAGN
-1509 KATQTLDFTIDT
+1509 KTTQELDFTIDT

-2126 VLDNTDDSGTKGD
+2126 VLDSTDDSGTKGD
-2139 HLTNVNKPTFL
+2139 NLTNVNKPTFL

-2199 TVRVED
+2199 TVRGED

-2323 TPVIVLDSAD
+2323 VPVIVLNSAD
-2333 DSGVHGDNMTNHT
+2333 DTGVQGDNMTNST

-2378 KDAGGWTFTPTGA
+2378 KGTGGWSFTPTGA

-2442 TNNVRPHFQVTVP
+2442 TNNVRPHFQVKVP
-2455 TDVNVVRL
+2455 MDVN
-2463 SIDGGKTWFNA
+2463 
-2474 TQSATPG
+2474 
-2481 VWDYIWPDDVADGG
+2481 
-2495 YTLTVE
+2495 E
-2501 ATDEAGNKAT
+2501 
-2511 QTLDFTIDTT
+2511 
-2521 LSVPTLSLDSADD
+2521 
-2534 SGIAGDNI
+2534 
-2542 TNVKTP
+2542 
-2548 GFTLN
+2548 
-2553 NIDTD
+2553 
-2558 VSRVIVEV
+2558 
-2566 MHNGIKQE
+2566 
-2574 VPLVQTG
+2574 
-2581 GQWRFAPTSDWA
+2581 
-2593 DGDYILT
+2593 
-2600 VKVEDRAGNVKQS
+2600 
-2613 APLTVTVDT
+2613 
-2622 HIAIDRIELVNDS
+2622 
-2635 GIPGDNLTNEARPH
+2635 
-2649 FQVTVPADVNGVR
+2649 
-2662 LSIDGGKTWF
+2662 
-2672 DATQSATSGVW
+2672 
-2683 DYTWLTNVANG
+2683 
-2694 PHTLM
+2694 
-2699 VEASDKAGNKT
+2699 
-2710 TQKLDFTIDT
+2710 
-2720 ILSEP
+2720 
-2725 TITLDSAD
+2725 
-2733 DSAAGDNITN
+2733 
-2743 VKMPGFT
+2743 
-2750 LGNID
+2750 
-2755 ADVTKV
+2755 
-2761 VVTVAHDGKNQQIEL
+2761 
-2776 IKNGGVWRFTPGAAW
+2776 
-2791 TDGDYTLTVK
+2791 
-2801 VEDKAGNTNYSAPL
+2801 
-2815 TVTID
+2815 
-2820 TQTSI
+2820 
-2825 DRIELLND
+2825 
-2833 TGIVGDNLTN
+2833 
-2843 EARPQ
+2843 
-2848 FHITVPTDVNS
+2848 
-2859 VQLSLD
+2859 
-2865 GGINWVNATLTSDG
+2865 
-2879 VWEYI
+2879 
-2884 WPTDLV
+2884 
-2890 ENTYTLTVKATDV
+2890 
-2903 AGNTAT
+2903 
-2909 ETLNFIIDTT
+2909 
-2919 LSTPTIT
+2919 
-2926 LDSADDSG
+2926 
-2934 TANDNKTNVK
+2934 
-2944 TPGFIIGGIDS
+2944 
-2955 DVTQV
+2955 
-2960 VVQVMRDGHSEEV
+2960 
-2973 ELTQTNG
+2973 
-2980 QWRFVPGSAWTD
+2980 
-2992 GDYTLTVTVKD
+2992 
-3003 EAGNIRHSAPL
+3003 
-3014 TVTIDT
+3014 
-3020 QITIDHIELVNDSGI
+3020 
-3035 PDDNLTNNVRPH
+3035 
-3047 FQVTVPTDVNVV
+3047 V

-3105 NKTTQQLDFI
+3105 NQTTQKLDFI

-3128 NTDDSGT
+3128 STDDSGT
-3135 KGDNLTNVNKPTFL
+3135 KGDNLTNANKPTFI

-3162 EVQHG
+3162 EVQYG

-3315 IDTRLSTPTIAM
+3315 IDTRLSTPTITM

-3352 IDADAHSVI
+3352 IDSDAQSVI

-3410 STPLVV
+3410 STPLIV

-3467 NWVSATQGIE
+3467 NWVSAAQGIE

-3613 TVTVDTQIAIDR
+3613 TVTVDTQIAIDH

-3719 LTPTIELAPD
+3719 MTPTIELAPD

-3849 FDIHQVDSDVTR
+3849 FDIRQVDSDVTR

-4535 TPRFVIGNV
+4535 KPRFVIGNV

-4557 VSYSVTANGNN
+4557 VSYPVTANGNN

-4831 TPTLIG
+4831 TPTLVG
-4837 STLPNTIVSIYVDGV
+4837 NTLPNAIVSIYVDGV

-4969 NYELTFKVEDVAGN
+4969 NYVLTFKVEDVAGN

-5292 SNSGSLDDLITNHN
+5292 SNSGSLDDLITSHN

-5377 TSTFIDNPAMVAG
+5377 TSTFIDNPVMMAG

-5405 RPTFSI
+5405 RPAFSI
-5411 FGEMNQSVQ
+5411 YGEMNQSVQ

-5469 LNFTIDTFNTTPVAI
+5469 LNFTIDTLNTTPVAI

-5535 WVNEKGHWQMP
+5535 WVNDKGHWQMP

-5582 IKVFTS
+5582 IQVFTS
-5588 ELDDNKSSSKTEW
+5588 ELDDNKSSSKTDW
-5601 WSNSDLI
+5601 WSNSSTI
-5608 TMRGTGEIGATVSLI
+5608 TMRGMGEIGATVSLI

-5631 AVVAATGR
+5631 AVVAANGQ
-5639 WELSTDKLPEGTYDI
+5639 WELSTDQLPEGKYDI
-5654 SLVIEDSA
+5654 TLSIEDNA
-5662 GNRWEDVREIFIDR
+5662 GNRKEEVHEIFIDR

-5711 EGNTYTLTVPDNGK
+5711 NGNTYTLTVPDNGK

-5751 DVPLDIMKEV
+5751 DVSLDIMKEV

-5862 IALAAGEDNGASDSD
+5862 IALAAGEDNGVSDSD

-5909 DIYQATQG
+5909 DTYQATQG

-5922 FTPPAAWNDGN
+5922 FTPPAAWNDGT

-5998 TEPSAAEE
+5998 TVPSAAEE
-6006 SVVKVTAYSITLLNA
+6006 SVVKETAYSITLLNA

-6104 SADIVNAMNVRG
+6104 SADIVNAMNARG

>member
-1031 DSDSGISDDNLTNI
+1031 DSDSGIADDNLTNI

-1065 DAMSD
+1065 DAASD

-1108 NKANSAIFDFTID
+1108 NKANSAVFDFTID

-1378 TKGTGGWTF
+1378 TKGTGGWSF
-1387 TPPTSWADGDYTLS
+1387 TPTGAWADGDYTLS

-1479 TPGVWDYIW
+1479 TPGVWDYTW
-1488 PDDVADG
+1488 LADVG
-1495 GYTLT
+1495 EGKHTLT
-1500 VEATDEAGN
+1500 VEATDKAGN
-1509 KATQTLDFTIDT
+1509 KTTQELDFTIDT

-1639 GDNLTN
+1639 DDNLTN

-1692 ANGPHTLMVEASDKA
+1692 ANGPHTLMVEATDKA

-1789 AAWTDGDYTL
+1789 AAWTDGNYTL

-2018 IDTQITIDHIELVND
+2018 IDTQI
-2033 SGIPDDNLTNN
+2033 
-2044 VRPHFQVTVPTDVNV
+2044 
-2059 VRLSID
+2059 
-2065 GGKTWFN
+2065 
-2072 ATQSATPG
+2072 A
-2080 VWDYT
+2080 
-2085 WLADVGEGKHTLT
+2085 
-2098 VEATDKAGNKTTQQL
+2098 
-2113 DFIIDTLLSEPTI
+2113 
-2126 VLDNTDDSGTKGD
+2126 
-2139 HLTNVNKPTFL
+2139 
-2150 LGNIDADAR
+2150 
-2159 YVTVEV
+2159 
-2165 QHGGT
+2165 
-2170 KEVLTA
+2170 
-2176 TKDATG
+2176 
-2182 NWSVT
+2182 
-2187 PTGTWADGDYTL
+2187 
-2199 TVRVED
+2199 
-2205 EAGNEKHSASLT
+2205 
-2217 VTVDTQITID
+2217 
-2227 VIELVNDNGIPGD
+2227 
-2240 NMTNDAHPQFR
+2240 
-2251 VTVPGDVNEVSL
+2251 
-2263 SIDGGVTWVKAT
+2263 
-2275 QSATPGVWNYT
+2275 
-2286 WPGTVPDGDY
+2286 
-2296 TLNVKATDNAGNT
+2296 
-2309 VTETLH
+2309 
-2315 FTIDTTLS
+2315 
-2323 TPVIVLDSAD
+2323 
-2333 DSGVHGDNMTNHT
+2333 
-2346 QPTFALQH
+2346 
-2354 IDDDAVRV
+2354 
-2362 TVSVE
+2362 
-2367 HGGVTTTFDAT
+2367 
-2378 KDAGGWTFTPTGA
+2378 
-2391 WADGDYTLSVSVED
+2391 
-2405 KAGNTSHSAS
+2405 
-2415 LTVTVDTQIAINNI
+2415 
-2429 ELVNDSGIPDDNL
+2429 
-2442 TNNVRPHFQVTVP
+2442 
-2455 TDVNVVRL
+2455 
-2463 SIDGGKTWFNA
+2463 
-2474 TQSATPG
+2474 
-2481 VWDYIWPDDVADGG
+2481 
-2495 YTLTVE
+2495 
-2501 ATDEAGNKAT
+2501 
-2511 QTLDFTIDTT
+2511 
-2521 LSVPTLSLDSADD
+2521 
-2534 SGIAGDNI
+2534 
-2542 TNVKTP
+2542 
-2548 GFTLN
+2548 
-2553 NIDTD
+2553 
-2558 VSRVIVEV
+2558 
-2566 MHNGIKQE
+2566 
-2574 VPLVQTG
+2574 
-2581 GQWRFAPTSDWA
+2581 
-2593 DGDYILT
+2593 
-2600 VKVEDRAGNVKQS
+2600 
-2613 APLTVTVDT
+2613 
-2622 HIAIDRIELVNDS
+2622 
-2635 GIPGDNLTNEARPH
+2635 
-2649 FQVTVPADVNGVR
+2649 
-2662 LSIDGGKTWF
+2662 
-2672 DATQSATSGVW
+2672 
-2683 DYTWLTNVANG
+2683 
-2694 PHTLM
+2694 
-2699 VEASDKAGNKT
+2699 
-2710 TQKLDFTIDT
+2710 
-2720 ILSEP
+2720 
-2725 TITLDSAD
+2725 
-2733 DSAAGDNITN
+2733 
-2743 VKMPGFT
+2743 
-2750 LGNID
+2750 
-2755 ADVTKV
+2755 
-2761 VVTVAHDGKNQQIEL
+2761 
-2776 IKNGGVWRFTPGAAW
+2776 
-2791 TDGDYTLTVK
+2791 
-2801 VEDKAGNTNYSAPL
+2801 
-2815 TVTID
+2815 
-2820 TQTSI
+2820 
-2825 DRIELLND
+2825 
-2833 TGIVGDNLTN
+2833 
-2843 EARPQ
+2843 
-2848 FHITVPTDVNS
+2848 
-2859 VQLSLD
+2859 
-2865 GGINWVNATLTSDG
+2865 
-2879 VWEYI
+2879 
-2884 WPTDLV
+2884 
-2890 ENTYTLTVKATDV
+2890 
-2903 AGNTAT
+2903 
-2909 ETLNFIIDTT
+2909 
-2919 LSTPTIT
+2919 
-2926 LDSADDSG
+2926 
-2934 TANDNKTNVK
+2934 
-2944 TPGFIIGGIDS
+2944 
-2955 DVTQV
+2955 
-2960 VVQVMRDGHSEEV
+2960 
-2973 ELTQTNG
+2973 
-2980 QWRFVPGSAWTD
+2980 
-2992 GDYTLTVTVKD
+2992 
-3003 EAGNIRHSAPL
+3003 
-3014 TVTIDT
+3014 
-3020 QITIDHIELVNDSGI
+3020 IDHIELVNDSGI

-3167 GTKEVLTATKGA
+3167 GTKEVLTATKDATGNWSVTPTGTWADGDYTLTVRVEDEAGNEKHSASLTVTVDTQITIDAIELVNDNGIPGDNMTNDAHPQFRVTVPGDVNEVSLSIDGGVTWVKATQSATPGVWNYTWPGTVPDGDYTLNVKATDNAGNTVTETLHFTIDTTLSVPVIVLNSADDTGVQGDNMTNSTQPTFALQHIDDDAVRVTVSVEHGGVTTTFDATKGTGGWSFTPTGAWADGDYTLSVSVEDKAGNTSHSASLTVTVDTQIAINNIELVNDSGIPDDNLTNNVRPHFQVKVPTDVNEVRLSIDGGKTWFNATQSATPGVWDYTWLADVGEGKHTLTVEATDKAGNQTTQKLDFIIDTMLSEPTIVLDSTDDSGTKGDNLTNANKPTFILGNIDADARYVTVEVQYGGTKEVLTATKGA

-3195 YTLTVR
+3195 YMLTVR

-3315 IDTRLSTPTIAM
+3315 IDTRLSTPTITM

-3352 IDADAHSVI
+3352 IDSDAQSVI

-3410 STPLVV
+3410 STPLIV

-3467 NWVSATQGIE
+3467 NWVSAAQGIE

-3613 TVTVDTQIAIDR
+3613 TVTVDTQIAIDH

-3719 LTPTIELAPD
+3719 MTPTIELAPD

-3849 FDIHQVDSDVTR
+3849 FDIRQVDSDVTR

-4308 LRIEIDTQ
+4308 LKIEIDTQ

-4535 TPRFVIGNV
+4535 KPRFVIGNV

-4557 VSYSVTANGNN
+4557 VSYPVTANGNN

-4831 TPTLIG
+4831 TPTLVG
-4837 STLPNTIVSIYVDGV
+4837 NTLPNAIVSIYVDGV

-4969 NYELTFKVEDVAGN
+4969 NYVLTFKVEDVAGN

-5039 NPQGVV
+5039 SPQGVV

-5076 KAGNSQQKE
+5076 KAGNSQQKD

-5411 FGEMNQSVQ
+5411 SGEMNQSVQ

-5535 WVNEKGHWQMP
+5535 WVNDKGHWQMP

-5582 IKVFTS
+5582 IQVFTS
-5588 ELDDNKSSSKTEW
+5588 ELDDNKSSSKTDW
-5601 WSNSDLI
+5601 WSNSSTI
-5608 TMRGTGEIGATVSLI
+5608 TMRGMGEIGATVSLI

-5631 AVVAATGR
+5631 AVVAANGQ
-5639 WELSTDKLPEGTYDI
+5639 WELSTDQLPEGKYDI
-5654 SLVIEDSA
+5654 TLSIEDNA
-5662 GNRWEDVREIFIDR
+5662 GNRKEEVHEIFIDR

-5711 EGNTYTLTVPDNGK
+5711 NGNTYTLTVPDNGK

-5998 TEPSAAEE
+5998 TVPSAAEE
-6006 SVVKVTAYSITLLNA
+6006 SVVKETAYSITLLNA

-6104 SADIVNAMNVRG
+6104 SADIVNAMNARG

-6129 SVGHNNNGAID
+6129 SVGHNNNSAID

>member
-34 GPDMNITTPRGS
+34 GPDMNITTPHGS

-538 ETTNDSGIVGDNVT
+538 ETTDDSGIVGDNVT

-599 EGINNLTFTVE
+599 EGVNNLTFTVE

-619 SFSYVIDTI
+619 SFSYVIDTV
-628 APVPPTVSLEDYVVL
+628 APVPPTVSLEDFVVL

-1031 DSDSGISDDNLTNI
+1031 DSDSGIADDNLTNI

-1108 NKANSAIFDFTID
+1108 NKANSAVFDFTID

-1378 TKGTGGWTF
+1378 TKGTGGWSF
-1387 TPPTSWADGDYTLS
+1387 TPTGAWADGDYTLS

-1435 SGIPDDN
+1435 SGIPNDN

-1479 TPGVWDYIW
+1479 TPGAWDYIW

-1500 VEATDEAGN
+1500 VEATDKAGN
-1509 KATQTLDFTIDT
+1509 KTTQELDFTIDT

-2126 VLDNTDDSGTKGD
+2126 VLDSTDDSGTKGD
-2139 HLTNVNKPTFL
+2139 NLTNVNKPTFL

-2323 TPVIVLDSAD
+2323 VPVIVLNSAD
-2333 DSGVHGDNMTNHT
+2333 DTGVQGDNMTNST

-2378 KDAGGWTFTPTGA
+2378 KGTGGWSFTPTGA

-2442 TNNVRPHFQVTVP
+2442 TNNVRPHFQVKVP
-2455 TDVNVVRL
+2455 TDVN
-2463 SIDGGKTWFNA
+2463 
-2474 TQSATPG
+2474 
-2481 VWDYIWPDDVADGG
+2481 
-2495 YTLTVE
+2495 E
-2501 ATDEAGNKAT
+2501 
-2511 QTLDFTIDTT
+2511 
-2521 LSVPTLSLDSADD
+2521 
-2534 SGIAGDNI
+2534 
-2542 TNVKTP
+2542 
-2548 GFTLN
+2548 
-2553 NIDTD
+2553 
-2558 VSRVIVEV
+2558 
-2566 MHNGIKQE
+2566 
-2574 VPLVQTG
+2574 
-2581 GQWRFAPTSDWA
+2581 
-2593 DGDYILT
+2593 
-2600 VKVEDRAGNVKQS
+2600 
-2613 APLTVTVDT
+2613 
-2622 HIAIDRIELVNDS
+2622 
-2635 GIPGDNLTNEARPH
+2635 
-2649 FQVTVPADVNGVR
+2649 
-2662 LSIDGGKTWF
+2662 
-2672 DATQSATSGVW
+2672 
-2683 DYTWLTNVANG
+2683 
-2694 PHTLM
+2694 
-2699 VEASDKAGNKT
+2699 
-2710 TQKLDFTIDT
+2710 
-2720 ILSEP
+2720 
-2725 TITLDSAD
+2725 
-2733 DSAAGDNITN
+2733 
-2743 VKMPGFT
+2743 
-2750 LGNID
+2750 
-2755 ADVTKV
+2755 
-2761 VVTVAHDGKNQQIEL
+2761 
-2776 IKNGGVWRFTPGAAW
+2776 
-2791 TDGDYTLTVK
+2791 
-2801 VEDKAGNTNYSAPL
+2801 
-2815 TVTID
+2815 
-2820 TQTSI
+2820 
-2825 DRIELLND
+2825 
-2833 TGIVGDNLTN
+2833 
-2843 EARPQ
+2843 
-2848 FHITVPTDVNS
+2848 
-2859 VQLSLD
+2859 
-2865 GGINWVNATLTSDG
+2865 
-2879 VWEYI
+2879 
-2884 WPTDLV
+2884 
-2890 ENTYTLTVKATDV
+2890 
-2903 AGNTAT
+2903 
-2909 ETLNFIIDTT
+2909 
-2919 LSTPTIT
+2919 
-2926 LDSADDSG
+2926 
-2934 TANDNKTNVK
+2934 
-2944 TPGFIIGGIDS
+2944 
-2955 DVTQV
+2955 
-2960 VVQVMRDGHSEEV
+2960 
-2973 ELTQTNG
+2973 
-2980 QWRFVPGSAWTD
+2980 
-2992 GDYTLTVTVKD
+2992 
-3003 EAGNIRHSAPL
+3003 
-3014 TVTIDT
+3014 
-3020 QITIDHIELVNDSGI
+3020 
-3035 PDDNLTNNVRPH
+3035 
-3047 FQVTVPTDVNVV
+3047 V

-3105 NKTTQQLDFI
+3105 NQTTQKLDFI
-3115 IDTLLSEPTIVLD
+3115 IDTMLSEPTIVLD
-3128 NTDDSGT
+3128 STDDSGT
-3135 KGDNLTNVNKPTFL
+3135 KGDNLTNANKPTFI

-3162 EVQHG
+3162 EVQYG

-3315 IDTRLSTPTIAM
+3315 IDTRLSTPTITM

-3352 IDADAHSVI
+3352 IDSDAQSVI

-3410 STPLVV
+3410 STPLIV

-3467 NWVSATQGIE
+3467 NWVSAAQGIE

-3613 TVTVDTQIAIDR
+3613 TVTVDTQIAIDH

-3719 LTPTIELAPD
+3719 MTPTIELAPD

-3849 FDIHQVDSDVTR
+3849 FDIRQVDSDVTR

-4268 TIENTGGNLTF
+4268 TIENTGENLTF

-4308 LRIEIDTQ
+4308 LKIEIDTQ

-4535 TPRFVIGNV
+4535 KPRFVIGNV

-4557 VSYSVTANGNN
+4557 VSYPVTANGNN

-4887 DNSELRSTAVDVTID
+4887 DNSELRSTAVDLTID

-5055 RWSAELD
+5055 RWSAKLD

-5292 SNSGSLDDLITNHN
+5292 SNSGSLDDLITSHN

-5377 TSTFIDNPAMVAG
+5377 TSTFIDNPVMMAG

-5405 RPTFSI
+5405 RPAFSI
-5411 FGEMNQSVQ
+5411 YGEMNQSVQ

-5469 LNFTIDTFNTTPVAI
+5469 LNFTIDTLNTTPVAI

-5535 WVNEKGHWQMP
+5535 WVNDKGHWQMP

-5582 IKVFTS
+5582 IQVFTS
-5588 ELDDNKSSSKTEW
+5588 ELDDNKSSSKTDW
-5601 WSNSDLI
+5601 WSNSSTI
-5608 TMRGTGEIGATVSLI
+5608 TMRGMGEIGATVSLI

-5631 AVVAATGR
+5631 AVVAANGQ
-5639 WELSTDKLPEGTYDI
+5639 WELSTDQLPEGKYDI
-5654 SLVIEDSA
+5654 TLSIEDNA
-5662 GNRWEDVREIFIDR
+5662 GNRKEEVHEIFIDR

-5711 EGNTYTLTVPDNGK
+5711 NGNTYTLTVPDNGK

-5922 FTPPAAWNDGN
+5922 FTPPAAWNDGT

-5962 VTADSQHDD
+5962 VTADSQHND

-5998 TEPSAAEE
+5998 TVPSVAEE
-6006 SVVKVTAYSITLLNA
+6006 SVVKETAYSITLLNA

-6049 IMFEGEEFTLPITNQ
+6049 VMFEGEEFTLPITNQ

-6079 TMDVKFIDKDNDFLI
+6079 TMDVKFIDKDDDFLI

-6104 SADIVNAMNVRG
+6104 SADIVNAMNARG
-6116 KTEDDINDSPSTS
+6116 KAEDDINDSPSTS

-6147 TLPVDNQEEHA
+6147 TLPVDNQEE

>member
-2126 VLDNTDDSGTKGD
+2126 VLDSTDDSGTKGD

-2415 LTVTVDTQIAINNI
+2415 LTVTVDTQIAINN
-2429 ELVNDSGIPDDNL
+2429 
-2442 TNNVRPHFQVTVP
+2442 
-2455 TDVNVVRL
+2455 
-2463 SIDGGKTWFNA
+2463 
-2474 TQSATPG
+2474 
-2481 VWDYIWPDDVADGG
+2481 
-2495 YTLTVE
+2495 
-2501 ATDEAGNKAT
+2501 
-2511 QTLDFTIDTT
+2511 
-2521 LSVPTLSLDSADD
+2521 
-2534 SGIAGDNI
+2534 
-2542 TNVKTP
+2542 
-2548 GFTLN
+2548 
-2553 NIDTD
+2553 
-2558 VSRVIVEV
+2558 
-2566 MHNGIKQE
+2566 
-2574 VPLVQTG
+2574 
-2581 GQWRFAPTSDWA
+2581 
-2593 DGDYILT
+2593 
-2600 VKVEDRAGNVKQS
+2600 
-2613 APLTVTVDT
+2613 
-2622 HIAIDRIELVNDS
+2622 
-2635 GIPGDNLTNEARPH
+2635 
-2649 FQVTVPADVNGVR
+2649 
-2662 LSIDGGKTWF
+2662 
-2672 DATQSATSGVW
+2672 
-2683 DYTWLTNVANG
+2683 
-2694 PHTLM
+2694 
-2699 VEASDKAGNKT
+2699 
-2710 TQKLDFTIDT
+2710 
-2720 ILSEP
+2720 
-2725 TITLDSAD
+2725 
-2733 DSAAGDNITN
+2733 
-2743 VKMPGFT
+2743 
-2750 LGNID
+2750 
-2755 ADVTKV
+2755 
-2761 VVTVAHDGKNQQIEL
+2761 
-2776 IKNGGVWRFTPGAAW
+2776 
-2791 TDGDYTLTVK
+2791 
-2801 VEDKAGNTNYSAPL
+2801 
-2815 TVTID
+2815 
-2820 TQTSI
+2820 
-2825 DRIELLND
+2825 
-2833 TGIVGDNLTN
+2833 
-2843 EARPQ
+2843 
-2848 FHITVPTDVNS
+2848 
-2859 VQLSLD
+2859 
-2865 GGINWVNATLTSDG
+2865 
-2879 VWEYI
+2879 
-2884 WPTDLV
+2884 
-2890 ENTYTLTVKATDV
+2890 
-2903 AGNTAT
+2903 
-2909 ETLNFIIDTT
+2909 
-2919 LSTPTIT
+2919 
-2926 LDSADDSG
+2926 
-2934 TANDNKTNVK
+2934 
-2944 TPGFIIGGIDS
+2944 
-2955 DVTQV
+2955 
-2960 VVQVMRDGHSEEV
+2960 
-2973 ELTQTNG
+2973 
-2980 QWRFVPGSAWTD
+2980 
-2992 GDYTLTVTVKD
+2992 
-3003 EAGNIRHSAPL
+3003 
-3014 TVTIDT
+3014 
-3020 QITIDHIELVNDSGI
+3020 IELVNDSGI

-3581 SFTPPA
+3581 SFTPLA

-4268 TIENTGGNLTF
+4268 TIENTGENLTF

-4557 VSYSVTANGNN
+4557 VSYPVTANGNN

>member
-156 QNSSKQI
+156 QNSSKQM
-163 EEMLQNFLADNVA
+163 EEMLQEFLADNVA

-426 ITDTIAPE
+426 ITDTIPPE

-538 ETTNDSGIVGDNVT
+538 ETTDDSGIVGDNVT

-577 EEVIFKANDK
+577 EEVVFKANDQ

-628 APVPPTVSLEDYVVL
+628 APLPPTVSLEDYVVL

-962 YIDGALIAEVRT
+962 YVDGALIAEVRT

-1065 DAMSD
+1065 DAASD

-1108 NKANSAIFDFTID
+1108 NKANSAVFDFTID

-1181 LNGSWLFI
+1181 HNGSWLFT

-1329 LDSADDTGIQGDNM
+1329 LNSADDTGVQGDNM
-1343 TNSTQPT
+1343 TNRTQPT

-1387 TPPTSWADGDYTLS
+1387 TPPALWADGDYTLS

-1458 VNVVRLSID
+1458 VNEVRLSID
-1467 GGKTWF
+1467 GGKTWVT
-1473 NATQSA
+1473 AA
-1479 TPGVWDYIW
+1479 LKAAGVWDYIW

-1509 KATQTLDFTIDT
+1509 KTTQTLDFTIDT

-1562 VIVEVMH
+1562 VTVEVMH

-1639 GDNLTN
+1639 DDNLTN

-1666 DGGKTWFDATQSATS
+1666 DGGKTWFDATQSGTS

-1715 DFTIDTILSEP
+1715 DFIIDTLLSEP

-1886 PTDLV
+1886 PTELV

-1913 NFIIDTTLSTPT
+1913 NFTIDTTLSTPT

-1966 RDGHSEEV
+1966 RDGGSEEV
-1974 ELTQTNGQW
+1974 ELTQIGGQW
-1983 RFVPGSAWT
+1983 RFVPGSAWA

-2018 IDTQITIDHIELVND
+2018 IDTQIAIDHIELVND
-2033 SGIPDDNLTNN
+2033 SGIPNDNLTNN
-2044 VRPHFQVTVPTDVNV
+2044 VRPQFQVTVPTDVNV

-2072 ATQSATPG
+2072 ATQS
-2080 VWDYT
+2080 
-2085 WLADVGEGKHTLT
+2085 
-2098 VEATDKAGNKTTQQL
+2098 
-2113 DFIIDTLLSEPTI
+2113 S
-2126 VLDNTDDSGTKGD
+2126 
-2139 HLTNVNKPTFL
+2139 
-2150 LGNIDADAR
+2150 
-2159 YVTVEV
+2159 
-2165 QHGGT
+2165 
-2170 KEVLTA
+2170 
-2176 TKDATG
+2176 
-2182 NWSVT
+2182 
-2187 PTGTWADGDYTL
+2187 
-2199 TVRVED
+2199 
-2205 EAGNEKHSASLT
+2205 
-2217 VTVDTQITID
+2217 
-2227 VIELVNDNGIPGD
+2227 
-2240 NMTNDAHPQFR
+2240 
-2251 VTVPGDVNEVSL
+2251 
-2263 SIDGGVTWVKAT
+2263 
-2275 QSATPGVWNYT
+2275 
-2286 WPGTVPDGDY
+2286 
-2296 TLNVKATDNAGNT
+2296 
-2309 VTETLH
+2309 
-2315 FTIDTTLS
+2315 
-2323 TPVIVLDSAD
+2323 
-2333 DSGVHGDNMTNHT
+2333 
-2346 QPTFALQH
+2346 
-2354 IDDDAVRV
+2354 
-2362 TVSVE
+2362 
-2367 HGGVTTTFDAT
+2367 
-2378 KDAGGWTFTPTGA
+2378 
-2391 WADGDYTLSVSVED
+2391 
-2405 KAGNTSHSAS
+2405 
-2415 LTVTVDTQIAINNI
+2415 
-2429 ELVNDSGIPDDNL
+2429 
-2442 TNNVRPHFQVTVP
+2442 
-2455 TDVNVVRL
+2455 
-2463 SIDGGKTWFNA
+2463 
-2474 TQSATPG
+2474 
-2481 VWDYIWPDDVADGG
+2481 
-2495 YTLTVE
+2495 
-2501 ATDEAGNKAT
+2501 
-2511 QTLDFTIDTT
+2511 
-2521 LSVPTLSLDSADD
+2521 
-2534 SGIAGDNI
+2534 
-2542 TNVKTP
+2542 
-2548 GFTLN
+2548 
-2553 NIDTD
+2553 
-2558 VSRVIVEV
+2558 
-2566 MHNGIKQE
+2566 
-2574 VPLVQTG
+2574 
-2581 GQWRFAPTSDWA
+2581 
-2593 DGDYILT
+2593 
-2600 VKVEDRAGNVKQS
+2600 
-2613 APLTVTVDT
+2613 
-2622 HIAIDRIELVNDS
+2622 
-2635 GIPGDNLTNEARPH
+2635 
-2649 FQVTVPADVNGVR
+2649 
-2662 LSIDGGKTWF
+2662 
-2672 DATQSATSGVW
+2672 TSGVW
-2683 DYTWLTNVANG
+2683 DYTWLTDVANG
-2694 PHTLM
+2694 
-2699 VEASDKAGNKT
+2699 S
-2710 TQKLDFTIDT
+2710 
-2720 ILSEP
+2720 
-2725 TITLDSAD
+2725 
-2733 DSAAGDNITN
+2733 
-2743 VKMPGFT
+2743 
-2750 LGNID
+2750 
-2755 ADVTKV
+2755 
-2761 VVTVAHDGKNQQIEL
+2761 
-2776 IKNGGVWRFTPGAAW
+2776 
-2791 TDGDYTLTVK
+2791 
-2801 VEDKAGNTNYSAPL
+2801 
-2815 TVTID
+2815 
-2820 TQTSI
+2820 
-2825 DRIELLND
+2825 
-2833 TGIVGDNLTN
+2833 
-2843 EARPQ
+2843 
-2848 FHITVPTDVNS
+2848 
-2859 VQLSLD
+2859 
-2865 GGINWVNATLTSDG
+2865 
-2879 VWEYI
+2879 
-2884 WPTDLV
+2884 
-2890 ENTYTLTVKATDV
+2890 
-2903 AGNTAT
+2903 
-2909 ETLNFIIDTT
+2909 
-2919 LSTPTIT
+2919 
-2926 LDSADDSG
+2926 
-2934 TANDNKTNVK
+2934 
-2944 TPGFIIGGIDS
+2944 
-2955 DVTQV
+2955 
-2960 VVQVMRDGHSEEV
+2960 
-2973 ELTQTNG
+2973 
-2980 QWRFVPGSAWTD
+2980 
-2992 GDYTLTVTVKD
+2992 
-3003 EAGNIRHSAPL
+3003 
-3014 TVTIDT
+3014 
-3020 QITIDHIELVNDSGI
+3020 
-3035 PDDNLTNNVRPH
+3035 
-3047 FQVTVPTDVNVV
+3047 
-3059 RLSIDGGKTWFNA
+3059 
-3072 TQSATPGV
+3072 
-3080 WDYTWL
+3080 
-3086 ADVGEGK
+3086 
-3093 HTLTVEATDKAG
+3093 HTLTVEATDAAG
-3105 NKTTQQLDFI
+3105 NKATQNLEFN
-3115 IDTLLSEPTIVLD
+3115 IDTLLSEPTIALD
-3128 NTDDSGT
+3128 STDDSGT
-3135 KGDNLTNVNKPTFL
+3135 KGDNLTNVNKPTFI

-3220 TQITIDVIEL
+3220 TQITIDDIELVNDSGTKGDNLTNDANPHFRITVPGDVNEVSLSIDGGVTWVKAMQSSKSGVWNYTWPKTLADDDYTLTVKATDNAGNTVTRTLDFTIDTTLSTPVIVLDSADDTGVQGDNMTNRTQPTFNLQHIDDDAVRVTVSVEHGGGVTTFDATKDAGGWTFTPPTSWGAGDYTLSVSVEDKAGNTSHSASLKVTVDTQIGIDNIELVNDSGIPNDNQTNNVRPQFQVTVPTDVNVVRLSIDGGKTWFNATQSSTSGVWDYTWLADVGEGKHTLTVEATDKAGNKATQQLEFTIDTLLSEPTIALDSTDDSGTKGDNLTNVNKPTFILGNIDADARYVTVEVQHGGTKEVLTATKGATGIWSVTPTGMWADGSHTLTVRVEDDAGNVKYSSPLTVTVDTHIAIDDIEL

-3315 IDTRLSTPTIAM
+3315 IDTRLSTPTITM

-3340 TSVKRPGFTIGN
+3340 TSVKTPGFTIGN
-3352 IDADAHSVI
+3352 IDSDAHSVI

-3371 EVTLTQVGGQW
+3371 EVKLTQVGGQW

-3390 ADGSYTLTVEVTD
+3390 ADGSYTLTVEVQD

-3410 STPLVV
+3410 STPLIV

-3467 NWVSATQGIE
+3467 NWVSAAQGIE

-3613 TVTVDTQIAIDR
+3613 TVTVDTQIAIDH

-3781 WRYRPDSALADGSY
+3781 WRYRPDAALADGSY

-3838 GDRLTNHDRPV
+3838 GDRLTKHDRPV
-3849 FDIHQVDSDVTR
+3849 FDIRQVDSDVTR

-3915 FEVRIDTTTT
+3915 LEVRIDTTTT

-3955 GDVVQVRVTLD
+3955 GDVIQVRVTLD

-3976 NADGQWIFDSPNTLV
+3976 NADGQWIFESPNTLG
-3991 DGTYTLRVEATDEAG
+3991 DGTHTLRVEATDEAG

-4189 GQHTLLVDV
+4189 GKHTLLVDV

-4259 VVHIDGRDY
+4259 VVRIDGRDY

-4308 LRIEIDTQ
+4308 LQIEIDTQ
-4316 VQIDSVTLTT
+4316 IQIDSVTLTT

-4369 NAAGQWE
+4369 NAAGQWQ

-4381 ALPDGHYTLHV
+4381 ALSDGHYTLHV

-4535 TPRFVIGNV
+4535 KPRFVIGNV

-4557 VSYSVTANGNN
+4557 VSYPVTANGNN

-4614 MEPASDTGNSNSDN
+4614 MEPASDTGSSNSDN

-4661 KQTITVGADGNW
+4661 KHTITVGADGNW

-4715 IRLSDPSIDDQHEA
+4715 IRLSDPSIDDQYEA
-4729 TSLRPEFKGFAE
+4729 TSLRPEFKGLAE

-4831 TPTLIG
+4831 TPTLVG
-4837 STLPNTIVSIYVDGV
+4837 NTLPNAIVSIYVDGV

-5076 KAGNSQQKE
+5076 KAGNSQQKD

-5177 RVESAITTVTIDSQI
+5177 RVESAITTVTIDSKI

-5249 QDDGTFNIHFSITD
+5249 QDDGKFNIHFSITD

-5292 SNSGSLDDLITNHN
+5292 SNSGSLDDLITSHN

-5377 TSTFIDNPAMVAG
+5377 TSTFIDNPVMMAG

-5405 RPTFSI
+5405 RPAFSI

-5535 WVNEKGHWQMP
+5535 WVNDKGHWQMP

-5582 IKVFTS
+5582 IQVFTS
-5588 ELDDNKSSSKTEW
+5588 ELDDNKSSSKTDW
-5601 WSNSDLI
+5601 WSNSSTI
-5608 TMRGTGEIGATVSLI
+5608 TMRGMGEIGATVSLI

-5631 AVVAATGR
+5631 AVVAANGQ
-5639 WELSTDKLPEGTYDI
+5639 WELSTDRLPEGKYDI
-5654 SLVIEDSA
+5654 TLSIEDNA
-5662 GNRWEDVREIFIDR
+5662 GNRKEEVHEIFIDR

-5711 EGNTYTLTVPDNGK
+5711 NGNTYTLTVPDNGK

-5751 DVPLDIMKEV
+5751 DVPLDIMKET

-5778 ITRDKQ
+5778 ITRDNQ

-5877 NVTNHTQPK
+5877 NVTNHNHTQPK

-5909 DIYQATQG
+5909 DTYQATQG

-5952 LAVTVDSTVT
+5952 LEVTVDSTVT

-5998 TEPSAAEE
+5998 TVPSAAEE
-6006 SVVKVTAYSITLLNA
+6006 SVVKETAYSITLLNA

-6049 IMFEGEEFTLPITNQ
+6049 VMFEGEEFTLPITNQ

-6079 TMDVKFIDKDNDFLI
+6079 TMDVKFIDKDDDFLI

-6104 SADIVNAMNVRG
+6104 SADIVNAMNARG

>member
-34 GPDMNITTPRGS
+34 GPDMNITTPHGS

-118 KKQLDDAEN
+118 KKQLDEAEN

-445 SGIKNDNITNSTLP
+445 SGIKNDSITNSTLP

-538 ETTNDSGIVGDNVT
+538 EATDDSGIVGDNVT

-599 EGINNLTFTVE
+599 EGVNNLTFTVE

-619 SFSYVIDTI
+619 SFSYVIDTV
-628 APVPPTVSLEDYVVL
+628 APVPPTVSLEDFVVL

-1065 DAMSD
+1065 DAASD

-1108 NKANSAIFDFTID
+1108 NKANSAVFDFTID

-1181 LNGSWLFI
+1181 LNGSWLFT

-1329 LDSADDTGIQGDNM
+1329 LNSADDTGVQGDNM

-1378 TKGTGGWTF
+1378 TKGVGGWSF
-1387 TPPTSWADGDYTLS
+1387 TPTGAWADGDYTLS

-1435 SGIPDDN
+1435 SGIPNDN

-1473 NATQSA
+1473 NATQNA

-1509 KATQTLDFTIDT
+1509 KTTQTLDFTIDT

-1562 VIVEVMH
+1562 VTVEVMH

-1639 GDNLTN
+1639 DDNLTN

-1666 DGGKTWFDATQSATS
+1666 DGGKTWFDATQSATP

-1715 DFTIDTILSEP
+1715 DFIIDTMLSEP

-2018 IDTQITIDHIELVND
+2018 IDTQIAIDHIELVND
-2033 SGIPDDNLTNN
+2033 SGIPDDNLTNEA
-2044 VRPHFQVTVPTDVNV
+2044 RPHFQVTVPTDVNV

-2113 DFIIDTLLSEPTI
+2113 DFIIDTMLSEPTI

-2139 HLTNVNKPTFL
+2139 NLTNVNKPTFL

-2227 VIELVNDNGIPGD
+2227 AIELVNDNGIPGD

-2333 DSGVHGDNMTNHT
+2333 DTGIQGDNMTNRT
-2346 QPTFALQH
+2346 QPTFNLQH

-2378 KDAGGWTFTPTGA
+2378 KGVGGWTFTPPTSWGA
-2391 WADGDYTLSVSVED
+2391 GDYTLSVSVED

-2442 TNNVRPHFQVTVP
+2442 TNNVRPQFQVKVP
-2455 TDVNVVRL
+2455 TDVN
-2463 SIDGGKTWFNA
+2463 
-2474 TQSATPG
+2474 
-2481 VWDYIWPDDVADGG
+2481 
-2495 YTLTVE
+2495 E
-2501 ATDEAGNKAT
+2501 
-2511 QTLDFTIDTT
+2511 
-2521 LSVPTLSLDSADD
+2521 
-2534 SGIAGDNI
+2534 
-2542 TNVKTP
+2542 
-2548 GFTLN
+2548 
-2553 NIDTD
+2553 
-2558 VSRVIVEV
+2558 
-2566 MHNGIKQE
+2566 
-2574 VPLVQTG
+2574 
-2581 GQWRFAPTSDWA
+2581 
-2593 DGDYILT
+2593 
-2600 VKVEDRAGNVKQS
+2600 
-2613 APLTVTVDT
+2613 
-2622 HIAIDRIELVNDS
+2622 
-2635 GIPGDNLTNEARPH
+2635 
-2649 FQVTVPADVNGVR
+2649 
-2662 LSIDGGKTWF
+2662 
-2672 DATQSATSGVW
+2672 
-2683 DYTWLTNVANG
+2683 
-2694 PHTLM
+2694 
-2699 VEASDKAGNKT
+2699 
-2710 TQKLDFTIDT
+2710 
-2720 ILSEP
+2720 
-2725 TITLDSAD
+2725 
-2733 DSAAGDNITN
+2733 
-2743 VKMPGFT
+2743 
-2750 LGNID
+2750 
-2755 ADVTKV
+2755 
-2761 VVTVAHDGKNQQIEL
+2761 
-2776 IKNGGVWRFTPGAAW
+2776 
-2791 TDGDYTLTVK
+2791 
-2801 VEDKAGNTNYSAPL
+2801 
-2815 TVTID
+2815 
-2820 TQTSI
+2820 
-2825 DRIELLND
+2825 
-2833 TGIVGDNLTN
+2833 
-2843 EARPQ
+2843 
-2848 FHITVPTDVNS
+2848 
-2859 VQLSLD
+2859 
-2865 GGINWVNATLTSDG
+2865 
-2879 VWEYI
+2879 
-2884 WPTDLV
+2884 
-2890 ENTYTLTVKATDV
+2890 
-2903 AGNTAT
+2903 
-2909 ETLNFIIDTT
+2909 
-2919 LSTPTIT
+2919 
-2926 LDSADDSG
+2926 
-2934 TANDNKTNVK
+2934 
-2944 TPGFIIGGIDS
+2944 
-2955 DVTQV
+2955 
-2960 VVQVMRDGHSEEV
+2960 
-2973 ELTQTNG
+2973 
-2980 QWRFVPGSAWTD
+2980 
-2992 GDYTLTVTVKD
+2992 
-3003 EAGNIRHSAPL
+3003 
-3014 TVTIDT
+3014 
-3020 QITIDHIELVNDSGI
+3020 
-3035 PDDNLTNNVRPH
+3035 
-3047 FQVTVPTDVNVV
+3047 V

-3105 NKTTQQLDFI
+3105 NQTTQKLDFI

-3135 KGDNLTNVNKPTFL
+3135 KGDNLTNANKPTFL

-3167 GTKEVLTATKGA
+3167 STKEVLTATKGA

-3201 VEDDAGNVKY
+3201 VEDEAGNVKY

-3251 TVPGDVNEVR
+3251 TVPGDVNEIR

-3315 IDTRLSTPTIAM
+3315 IDTRLSTPTITM

-3352 IDADAHSVI
+3352 IDSDAQSVI

-3410 STPLVV
+3410 STPLIV

-3467 NWVSATQGIE
+3467 NWVSAAQGIE

-3613 TVTVDTQIAIDR
+3613 TVTVDTQIAIDH

-3637 NVTKHVRPQFQ
+3637 NITKHVRPQFQ

-3692 HTLTVEVTDGAG
+3692 HTLIVEVTDGAG
-3704 NKMTETLNFTIDITL
+3704 NKMTGTLDFTIDITL

-3740 TSVTQPVFVLG
+3740 TSVTQPIFVLG

-3849 FDIHQVDSDVTR
+3849 FDIRQVDSDVTR

-3915 FEVRIDTTTT
+3915 LEVRIDTTTT

-3955 GDVVQVRVTLD
+3955 GDVIQVRVTLD

-4189 GQHTLLVDV
+4189 GKHTLLVDV

-4308 LRIEIDTQ
+4308 LQIEIDTQ

-4381 ALPDGHYTLHV
+4381 ALSDGHYTLHV

-4535 TPRFVIGNV
+4535 KPRFVIGNV

-4557 VSYSVTANGNN
+4557 VSYPVTANGNN

-4614 MEPASDTGNSNSDN
+4614 MEPASDTGSSNSDN

-4661 KQTITVGADGNW
+4661 KHTITVGADGNW

-4715 IRLSDPSIDDQHEA
+4715 IRLSDPSIDDQYEA
-4729 TSLRPEFKGFAE
+4729 TSLRPEFKGLAE

-4831 TPTLIG
+4831 TPTLVG
-4837 STLPNTIVSIYVDGV
+4837 NTLPNAIVSIYVDGV

-4969 NYELTFKVEDVAGN
+4969 NYVLTFKVEDVAGN

-5076 KAGNSQQKE
+5076 KAGNSQQKD

-5177 RVESAITTVTIDSQI
+5177 RVESAIKTVTIDSQI

-5292 SNSGSLDDLITNHN
+5292 SNSGSLDDLITSHN

-5377 TSTFIDNPAMVAG
+5377 TSTFIDNPVMMAG

-5405 RPTFSI
+5405 RPAFSI
-5411 FGEMNQSVQ
+5411 YGEMNQSVQ

-5535 WVNEKGHWQMP
+5535 WVNDKGHWQMP

-5582 IKVFTS
+5582 IQVFTS
-5588 ELDDNKSSSKTEW
+5588 ELDDNKSSSKTDW
-5601 WSNSDLI
+5601 WSNSSTI
-5608 TMRGTGEIGATVSLI
+5608 TMRGMGEIGATVSLI

-5631 AVVAATGR
+5631 AVVAANGQ
-5639 WELSTDKLPEGTYDI
+5639 WELSTDQLPEGKYDI
-5654 SLVIEDSA
+5654 TLSIEDNA
-5662 GNRWEDVREIFIDR
+5662 GNRKEEVHEIFIDR

-5711 EGNTYTLTVPDNGK
+5711 NGNTYTLTVPDNGK

-5751 DVPLDIMKEV
+5751 DVPLDIMKET

-5778 ITRDKQ
+5778 ITRDNQ

-5862 IALAAGEDNGASDSD
+5862 IALAAGEGNGASDSD
-5877 NVTNHTQPK
+5877 NVTNHNHTQPK

-5922 FTPPAAWNDGN
+5922 FTPPAAWNDGT

-5940 VDRAGNSQQSAS
+5940 VDRAGNSLQSAS
-5952 LAVTVDSTVT
+5952 LEVTVDSTVT

-5971 ASDDATAT
+5971 ASDDATPT

-5998 TEPSAAEE
+5998 TVPSAAEE
-6006 SVVKVTAYSITLLNA
+6006 SVVKETAYSITLLNA

-6049 IMFEGEEFTLPITNQ
+6049 VMFEGEEFTLPITNQ

-6079 TMDVKFIDKDNDFLI
+6079 TMDVKFLDKDDDFLI

-6104 SADIVNAMNVRG
+6104 SADIVNAMNARG

-6129 SVGHNNNGAID
+6129 SVGHNNNGAIE